1 MTGCS
6 TIETNYSGNYK
17 NMDMKKTKVAL
28 VTASLLAL
36 LSGCNDN
43 SSDASGV
50 NPVPPT
56 PPTPEVTDGPVA
68 RLPKMDPPKEL
79 LVAGENQV
87 VIALVDTQ
95 SAAKGAKAPFDSHS
109 LHLWNNDAC
118 QATADSGLNTGWD
131 DKSKTPATADSFGP
145 AWVVPLKNVEGC
157 INFIARNGDLANLTG
172 SDMKVSFSEHPDR
185 TVAIVAGKKD
195 LFGSRA
201 EAFTAAF
208 GVAGASAHLI
218 DGNTLIW
225 QGGKDKPHVR
235 LYYTDSGTIKANA
248 DGVFDFPYI
257 SLTATTLTAEQQAK
271 YPHLKDAA
279 AFALPAGKDLKPLLK
294 GELVAIGT
302 DADGILQGATLV
314 QSAGALDALYAAEAT
329 KLSYGAVVEGNRVT
343 FRLWAPTAKSVKL
356 ALYNASHQKSGEV
369 AMTFD
374 NASGSWSY
382 EGGSELIGQF
392 YRYDMEVYHPLSRK
406 VERYEV
412 TDPYSLS
419 LAMNS
424 EFSQVVDLD
433 DPALKPEGWDSLKAP
448 HSQQNPADITI
459 YEAHVRDLTGND
471 ASTDEEKRGK
481 FVGLT
486 QPDSVPVNHL
496 KALAKSGV
504 SHLHLLPVFDI
515 ATVNE
520 DPAKVAN
527 LGDDFS
533 KLCQVNPDVKTSK
546 FGGYCGGGQTVGDVL
561 ADLQVGDSKDN
572 PQVQE
577 LSGYLR
583 GVDSFNWGYDP
594 YHYTT
599 PEGSYAT
606 NAEGT
611 KRILEFRE
619 MVKAIKQNIGM
630 NVVMDVVYNHTN
642 ESGLGPKSVL
652 DKIVPWYYQRLN
664 PETGSVENSTCCS
677 NTAPEHAM
685 FAKLMDDSLVTW
697 ARDYKIDAFRFDLMG
712 HHPKDQ
718 MVQALAA
725 VKKVNPE
732 MYFYGE
738 GWNFGE
744 VQDDKRFV
752 QATQKHL
759 GGTGIGS
766 FSDRLRDAVR
776 GGSPFDGGDSIR
788 KTQGFGNGAFVDP
801 NEMSKVDLATALHQ
815 SDLVRLGMA
824 GNLKEFVLTDKDGM
838 PKKGAEIDYNGQSA
852 GYAQDPVEV
861 QNYVDKH
868 DNQTLFDN
876 LIYKAPASA
885 DLVRMQGVSL
895 ATAMLGQGIPFTHAG
910 VELLRSKSMERD
922 SYDSGD
928 WYNKVD
934 YTLGDNNFDKGLPR
948 KDKDGDNYPLIE
960 QVLGKHAKPGSAEMA
975 QMVSFYQELA
985 ELRNSSRLLRL
996 GSGAEVIKRVDFRNT
1011 GPDQVPGLIVMTVDD
1026 GVSAGADLD
1035 PAIDGLVVMI
1045 NASNQSQ
1052 SISDFRDGNDQ
1063 PIDLSG
1069 LQLSSAH
1076 HANNSI
1082 ARDAAVS
1089 GGTLTL
1095 GAWSAAV
1102 FVKPQSGAQGAGL
1115 PVSKKTD
1122 LSTLPPFGNTDVY
1135 LKGFLNE
1142 WGNTNQMT
1150 FSGNFMYEFTTEVST
1165 DKLGTTNVKIA
1176 DASWGPVN
1184 YGSCNAGDKLVVGT
1198 PLTLCKGGETGN
1210 IGVDLAKAGSYKF
1223 VFTAMNKDKPTLSV
1237 SFTEPVQSCKM
1248 LETVAGN
1255 PLGYNLF
1262 VKGELSGWGAQPQ
1275 YQLSYKGMDGDLAI
1289 YQAAFNYTGS
1299 TEFKVANEDWS
1310 KEYLLNGGGAVNAET
1325 GYSFAFSKGGSANN
1339 SITLPQGLWSVL
1351 VKVDPAGV
1359 KAGTAVIQECSVK

>member
-1 MTGCS
+1 
-6 TIETNYSGNYK
+6 
-17 NMDMKKTKVAL
+17 MDMKKTKVAL

-43 SSDASGV
+43 STS
-50 NPVPPT
+50 
-56 PPTPEVTDGPVA
+56 PTPEPSDGPVA
-68 RLPKMDPPKEL
+68 RLPNVQPPAEQ
-79 LVAGENQV
+79 LVAGPDQA

-95 SAAKGAKAPFDSHS
+95 TSAARGVTGPFANYS

-118 QATADSGLNTGWD
+118 NATAESGLNAGWD
-131 DKSKTPATADSFGP
+131 DKANTPAAVDGFGP
-145 AWVVPLKNVEGC
+145 SWVVPLSKVEGC

-172 SDMKVSFSEHPDR
+172 SDMKVVFSDHPDR
-185 TVAIVAGKKD
+185 TVAIVAGKNEI
-195 LFGSRA
+195 FGSRA

-235 LYYTDSGTIKANA
+235 LYYTESGTIKANA
-248 DGVFDFPYI
+248 EGVFDFPYI
-257 SLTATTLTAEQQAK
+257 TLTPTSLTAEQQAK

-314 QSAGALDALYAAEAT
+314 QSAGALDALYSEAAT
-329 KLSYGAVVEGNRVT
+329 KLTYGAVVEGGNVT
-343 FRLWAPTAKSVKL
+343 FRLWAPTARSVKL
-356 ALYNASHQKSGEV
+356 ALFDEQHKPLGERT
-369 AMTFD
+369 MTLD
-374 NASGSWSY
+374 EASGSWSVQ
-382 EGGSELIGQF
+382 GGSELVGKF
-392 YRYDMEVYHPLSRK
+392 YRYDIQVYHPVSRK
-406 VERYEV
+406 LESYQV

-424 EFSQVVDLD
+424 EFSQVVDLN

-471 ASTDEEKRGK
+471 DSTPAEHRGK
-481 FVGLT
+481 FLGLT
-486 QPDSVPVNHL
+486 DTDTAPVKHL
-496 KALAKSGV
+496 QALAKSGV

-527 LGDDFS
+527 IGDDFG
-533 KLCQVNPDVKTSK
+533 KLCQVNPEVQNSK
-546 FGGYCGGGQTVGDVL
+546 FAGYCSSGQTIAAVL
-561 ADLQVGDSKDN
+561 GDLQGGDSKEN

-577 LSGYLR
+577 LYGYLR

-606 NAEGT
+606 NAEGSQ
-611 KRILEFRE
+611 RILEFRE

-642 ESGLGPKSVL
+642 EAGLGPKSVL

-759 GGTGIGS
+759 AGTGIGS

-776 GGSPFDGGDSIR
+776 GGSPFDGGDTIR
-788 KTQGFGNGAFVDP
+788 KTQGFGNGALVDA
-801 NEMSKVDLATALHQ
+801 NEMDGVDRATALHQ

-824 GNLKEFVLTDKDGM
+824 GNLKEFILTDKDGM
-838 PKKGAEIDYNGQSA
+838 PKKGADIDYNGQPA
-852 GYAQDPVEV
+852 GYAQDPTEI

-876 LIYKAPASA
+876 LIYKAPQGA

-928 WYNKVD
+928 WYNRVD
-934 YTLGDNNFDKGLPR
+934 YTLADNNFDKGLPR

-960 QVLGKHAKPGSAEMA
+960 QVLGKHVKPSGADMA
-975 QMVSFYQELA
+975 TMVGFYQELA
-985 ELRNSSRLLRL
+985 ELRQSSRLLRL

-1026 GVSAGADLD
+1026 GVNAGADLD

-1045 NASNQSQ
+1045 NATNAPQSVN
-1052 SISDFRDGNDQ
+1052 DFRDGNDQ
-1063 PIDLSG
+1063 PIDLTS
-1069 LQLSSAH
+1069 LQLSPAH
-1076 HANNSI
+1076 HGGESI
-1082 ARDAAVS
+1082 ARDAAVN

-1102 FVKPQSGAQGAGL
+1102 FVKPQSGAQGSGL
-1115 PVSKKTD
+1115 PVGKKTD
-1122 LSTLPPFGNTDVY
+1122 LSTVPPFGDTAVY
-1135 LKGFLNE
+1135 LKGFLDE

-1150 FSGNFMYEFTTEVST
+1150 FTSNFMYEFTTEVSS

-1176 DASWGPVN
+1176 DASWGPLN

-1198 PLTLCKGGETGN
+1198 PLTLCKGGDTGN
-1210 IGVDLAKAGSYKF
+1210 IGLDLAKAGSYKF

-1237 SFTEPVQSCKM
+1237 SFTEPVQSCKV
-1248 LETVAGN
+1248 LDTVAGN

-1262 VKGELSGWGAQPQ
+1262 VKGELSGWAAQPQ

-1310 KEYLLNGGGAVNAET
+1310 KEYLLNGGGALKAET
-1325 GYSFAFSKGGSANN
+1325 GYPFAFSQAGSANN

-1351 VKVDPAGV
+1351 VKVDPAGT
-1359 KAGTAVIQECSVK
+1359 KAGTAVIQECSAK

>member
-1 MTGCS
+1 MTGYS
-6 TIETNYSGNYK
+6 DIETNYSGNYK
-17 NMDMKKTKVAL
+17 KMDMKKTKVAL

-43 SSDASGV
+43 SSS
-50 NPVPPT
+50 PS
-56 PPTPEVTDGPVA
+56 TPEPTDGPVA
-68 RLPKMDPPKEL
+68 RLPDVQPPAEQ
-79 LVAGENQV
+79 LVAGPDQA

-95 SAAKGAKAPFDSHS
+95 TSAARGIEGPFANHS

-118 QATADSGLNTGWD
+118 NATAESGLNAGWD
-131 DKSKTPATADSFGP
+131 DKANTPTAVDSFGP
-145 AWVVPLKNVEGC
+145 SWVVPLAKLEGC

-172 SDMKVSFSEHPDR
+172 ADMKVVFSDHPDR
-185 TVAIVAGKKD
+185 TVAIVAGKSEVFD
-195 LFGSRA
+195 SRA
-201 EAFTAAF
+201 DAFTAAF

-218 DGNTLIW
+218 DGSTLIW

-235 LYYTDSGTIKANA
+235 LYYTESGTIKANA
-248 DGVFDFPYI
+248 EGVFDFPYL
-257 SLTATTLTAEQQAK
+257 SLTATSLTAEQQAK

-279 AFALPAGKDLKPLLK
+279 AFALPSGKDLKPLLK

-314 QSAGALDALYAAEAT
+314 QSAGALDALFAEEAT
-329 KLSYGAVVEGNRVT
+329 KLAYGAIVEGGNVT

-356 ALYNASHQKSGEV
+356 ALFDEQHKALGERT
-369 AMTFD
+369 MTLD
-374 NASGSWSY
+374 EASGSWSVQ
-382 EGGSELIGQF
+382 GGQELVGKF
-392 YRYDMEVYHPLSRK
+392 YRYDIQVYHPLSRK
-406 VERYEV
+406 LESYQV

-471 ASTDEEKRGK
+471 ESTKPEHRGK
-481 FVGLT
+481 FLGLT
-486 QPDSVPVNHL
+486 DSDSVPVKHL
-496 KALAKSGV
+496 QSLAQSGV

-527 LGDDFS
+527 LQDDFS
-533 KLCQVNPDVKTSK
+533 KLCQVNAEVKDSK
-546 FGGYCGGGQTVGDVL
+546 FGGYCGGGQTIEAVL
-561 ADLQVGDSKDN
+561 ADLQGADSKES

-594 YHYTT
+594 YHYTA

-606 NAEGT
+606 DAEGSQ
-611 KRILEFRE
+611 RILEFRE

-642 ESGLGPKSVL
+642 EAGLGPKSVL

-725 VKKVNPE
+725 VKQVNPE

-759 GGTGIGS
+759 AGTGIGS

-776 GGSPFDGGDSIR
+776 GGSPFDGGDTIR
-788 KTQGFGNGAFVDP
+788 KTQGFGNGALVDA
-801 NEMSKVDLATALHQ
+801 NEMDGVELATALHQ

-838 PKKGAEIDYNGQSA
+838 PKKGSDIDYNGQPA
-852 GYAQDPVEV
+852 GYAQDPTEI

-876 LIYKAPASA
+876 LIYKAPEGA

-928 WYNKVD
+928 WYNRVD
-934 YTLGDNNFDKGLPR
+934 YTLADNNFDKGLPR

-960 QVLGKHAKPGSAEMA
+960 QVLGKHVKPSGADMA
-975 QMVSFYQELA
+975 TMVGFYQELA
-985 ELRNSSRLLRL
+985 ELRQSSRLLRL

-1026 GVSAGADLD
+1026 GVNAGADLD
-1035 PAIDGLVVMI
+1035 PAIEGLVVMI
-1045 NASNQSQ
+1045 NATNQPQ
-1052 SISDFRDGNDQ
+1052 SIGDFRDGKDQ
-1063 PIDLSG
+1063 PIDLST
-1069 LQLSSAH
+1069 LQLSPAH
-1076 HANNSI
+1076 HAGSSI
-1082 ARDAAVS
+1082 ADGALAS
-1089 GGTLTL
+1089 GGQLTL

-1102 FVKPQSGAQGAGL
+1102 FVKPQAGAQGAGL
-1115 PVSKKTD
+1115 PVSKKID
-1122 LSTLPPFGNTDVY
+1122 LSTVPPFGDTDVFVR
-1135 LKGFLNE
+1135 GFLNE
-1142 WGNTNQMT
+1142 WDPVNKMIFG
-1150 FSGNFMYEFTTEVST
+1150 GNFTYEFTTEVTT
-1165 DKLGTTNVKIA
+1165 DQLGTTQVKIA
-1176 DASWGPVN
+1176 GSEWDGPIN
-1184 YGSCNAGDKLVVGT
+1184 YGKCSDTDQLATGQVSVLCANGGDLPFNAD
-1198 PLTLCKGGETGN
+1198 
-1210 IGVDLAKAGSYKF
+1210 KAGSYKF

-1237 SFTEPVQSCKM
+1237 SFTEPVQSCKV
-1248 LETVAGN
+1248 LDTVAGN

-1262 VKGELSGWGAQPQ
+1262 VKGELSGWAAQPQ

-1289 YQAAFNYTGS
+1289 YQAAFNYMGTS
-1299 TEFKVANEDWS
+1299 EFKVANEDWS
-1310 KEYLLNGGGAVNAET
+1310 KEYLLNGGGAVTAET
-1325 GYSFAFSKGGSANN
+1325 GYSLGFSQAGSANN

-1351 VKVDPAGV
+1351 VKVDPAGT
-1359 KAGTAVIQECSVK
+1359 KAGTAVIQECSAK

>member
-1 MTGCS
+1 MTGYS
-6 TIETNYSGNYK
+6 NIETNYSGNYK
-17 NMDMKKTKVAL
+17 KMDMKKTKVAL

-43 SSDASGV
+43 STS
-50 NPVPPT
+50 
-56 PPTPEVTDGPVA
+56 PTPEPSDGPVA
-68 RLPKMDPPKEL
+68 RLPNVQPPAEQ
-79 LVAGENQV
+79 LVAGPDQA

-95 SAAKGAKAPFDSHS
+95 TSAARGVTGPFANYS

-118 QATADSGLNTGWD
+118 NATAESGLNAGWD
-131 DKSKTPATADSFGP
+131 DKANTPAAVDGFGP
-145 AWVVPLKNVEGC
+145 SWVVPLSKVEGC

-172 SDMKVSFSEHPDR
+172 SDMKVVFSDHPDR
-185 TVAIVAGKKD
+185 TVAIVAGKNEI
-195 LFGSRA
+195 FGSRA

-235 LYYTDSGTIKANA
+235 LYYTESGTIKANA
-248 DGVFDFPYI
+248 EGVFDFPYI
-257 SLTATTLTAEQQAK
+257 TLTPTSLTAEQQAK

-314 QSAGALDALYAAEAT
+314 QSAGALDALYSEAAT
-329 KLSYGAVVEGNRVT
+329 KLTYGAVVEGGNVT
-343 FRLWAPTAKSVKL
+343 FRLWAPTARSVKL
-356 ALYNASHQKSGEV
+356 ALFDEQHKSLGERT
-369 AMTFD
+369 MTLD
-374 NASGSWSY
+374 EASGSWSVQ
-382 EGGSELIGQF
+382 GGSELVGKF
-392 YRYDMEVYHPLSRK
+392 YRYDIQVYHPVSRK
-406 VERYEV
+406 LESYQV

-424 EFSQVVDLD
+424 EFSQVVDLN

-471 ASTDEEKRGK
+471 DSTPAEHRGK
-481 FVGLT
+481 FLGLT
-486 QPDSVPVNHL
+486 DTDTAPVKHL
-496 KALAKSGV
+496 QALAKSGV

-527 LGDDFS
+527 IGDDFS
-533 KLCQVNPDVKTSK
+533 KLCQVNPEVQNSK
-546 FGGYCGGGQTVGDVL
+546 FAGYCSSGQTIEAVL
-561 ADLQVGDSKDN
+561 GDLQGSDSKEN

-577 LSGYLR
+577 LYGYLR

-606 NAEGT
+606 NAEGSQ
-611 KRILEFRE
+611 RILEFRE

-642 ESGLGPKSVL
+642 EAGLGPKSVL

-759 GGTGIGS
+759 AGTGIGS

-776 GGSPFDGGDSIR
+776 GGSPFDGGDTIR
-788 KTQGFGNGAFVDP
+788 KTQGFGNGALVDA
-801 NEMSKVDLATALHQ
+801 NEMDGVDRATALHQ

-824 GNLKEFVLTDKDGM
+824 GNLKEFILTDKDGM
-838 PKKGAEIDYNGQSA
+838 PKKGSDIDYNGQPA
-852 GYAQDPVEV
+852 GYAQDPTEI

-876 LIYKAPASA
+876 LIYKAPQGA

-928 WYNKVD
+928 WYNRVD
-934 YTLGDNNFDKGLPR
+934 YTLADNNFDKGLPR

-960 QVLGKHAKPGSAEMA
+960 KVLGKHVKPSGADMA
-975 QMVSFYQELA
+975 TMVGFYQELA
-985 ELRNSSRLLRL
+985 ELRQSSRLLRL

-1011 GPDQVPGLIVMTVDD
+1011 GPDQEPGLIVMTVDD
-1026 GVSAGADLD
+1026 GINAGADLD

-1045 NASNQSQ
+1045 NATNAPQ
-1052 SISDFRDGNDQ
+1052 SIGDFRDGNDQ
-1063 PIDLSG
+1063 PIDLTS
-1069 LQLSSAH
+1069 LQLSPAH
-1076 HANNSI
+1076 HGGESI
-1082 ARDAAVS
+1082 ARDAAVN

-1102 FVKPQSGAQGAGL
+1102 FVKPQSGAQGSGL
-1115 PVSKKTD
+1115 PVGKKTD
-1122 LSTLPPFGNTDVY
+1122 LSTVPPFGDTAVY
-1135 LKGFLNE
+1135 LKGFLDE

-1150 FSGNFMYEFTTEVST
+1150 FSSNFMYEFTTEVSS

-1176 DASWGPVN
+1176 DASWGPLN

-1198 PLTLCKGGETGN
+1198 PLTLCKGGDTGN
-1210 IGVDLAKAGSYKF
+1210 IGLDLAKAGSYKF

-1237 SFTEPVQSCKM
+1237 SFTEPVQSCKV
-1248 LETVAGN
+1248 LDTVAGN

-1262 VKGELSGWGAQPQ
+1262 VKGELSGWAAQPQ

-1310 KEYLLNGGGAVNAET
+1310 KEYLLNGGGALKAET
-1325 GYSFAFSKGGSANN
+1325 GYPFAFSQAGSANN

-1351 VKVDPAGV
+1351 VKVDPAGA
-1359 KAGTAVIQECSVK
+1359 KAGTAVIQECSAK

>member
-1 MTGCS
+1 MTGYS
-6 TIETNYSGNYK
+6 DIETNYSGNYK
-17 NMDMKKTKVAL
+17 KMDMKKTKVAL

-43 SSDASGV
+43 SSS
-50 NPVPPT
+50 PST
-56 PPTPEVTDGPVA
+56 PDPTDGPVA
-68 RLPKMDPPKEL
+68 RLPNVQPPAEQ
-79 LVAGENQV
+79 LVAGPDQA

-95 SAAKGAKAPFDSHS
+95 TSAARGVTGPFANYS

-118 QATADSGLNTGWD
+118 SATAESGLNAGWD
-131 DKSKTPATADSFGP
+131 DKVNTPAAADGFGP
-145 AWVVPLKNVEGC
+145 SWVVPLSKLEGC

-172 SDMKVSFSEHPDR
+172 SDMKVVFSDHPDR
-185 TVAIVAGKKD
+185 TVAIVAGKNEI
-195 LFGSRA
+195 FGSRA

-235 LYYTDSGTIKANA
+235 LYYTESGTIKANA
-248 DGVFDFPYI
+248 EGVFDFPYI
-257 SLTATTLTAEQQAK
+257 TLTPTSLTAEQQAK

-314 QSAGALDALYAAEAT
+314 QSAGALDALYSEAAT
-329 KLSYGAVVEGNRVT
+329 KLTYGAVVEGGNVT

-356 ALYNASHQKSGEV
+356 ALFDGQHKPLGERT
-369 AMTFD
+369 MTLD
-374 NASGSWSY
+374 EASGSWSVQ
-382 EGGSELIGQF
+382 GGSELVGKF
-392 YRYDMEVYHPLSRK
+392 YRYDIQVYHPVSRK
-406 VERYEV
+406 LESYQV

-424 EFSQVVDLD
+424 EFSQVVDLN

-471 ASTDEEKRGK
+471 DSTPAEHRGK
-481 FVGLT
+481 FLGLT
-486 QPDSVPVNHL
+486 DTDTAPVKHL
-496 KALAKSGV
+496 QALAKSGV

-527 LGDDFS
+527 ISDDFG
-533 KLCQVNPDVKTSK
+533 KLCQVNPEVQNSK
-546 FGGYCGGGQTVGDVL
+546 FAGYCSSGQTIEAVL
-561 ADLQVGDSKDN
+561 GDLQGGDSKEN

-577 LSGYLR
+577 LYGYLR

-606 NAEGT
+606 NAEGSQ
-611 KRILEFRE
+611 RILEFRE

-642 ESGLGPKSVL
+642 EAGLGPKSVL

-725 VKKVNPE
+725 VKQVNPE

-759 GGTGIGS
+759 AGTGIGS

-776 GGSPFDGGDSIR
+776 GGSPFDGGDTIR
-788 KTQGFGNGAFVDP
+788 KTQGFGNGALVDA
-801 NEMSKVDLATALHQ
+801 NEMDGVDRATALHQ
-815 SDLVRLGMA
+815 ADLVRLGMA
-824 GNLKEFVLTDKDGM
+824 GNLKDFILTDKDGM
-838 PKKGAEIDYNGQSA
+838 PKKGSDIDYNGQPA
-852 GYAQDPVEV
+852 GYAQDPTEI

-876 LIYKAPASA
+876 LIYKAPQGA

-928 WYNKVD
+928 WYNRVD
-934 YTLGDNNFDKGLPR
+934 YTLADNNFDKGLPR

-960 QVLGKHAKPGSAEMA
+960 KVLGKHVKPSGADMA
-975 QMVSFYQELA
+975 TMVGFYQELA
-985 ELRNSSRLLRL
+985 ELRQSSRLLRL

-1011 GPDQVPGLIVMTVDD
+1011 GPDQEPGLIVMTVDD
-1026 GVSAGADLD
+1026 GINAGADLD

-1045 NASNQSQ
+1045 NATNAPQ

-1063 PIDLSG
+1063 PIDLTS
-1069 LQLSSAH
+1069 LQLSPAH
-1076 HANNSI
+1076 HGGESI
-1082 ARDAAVS
+1082 ARDAAVN

-1102 FVKPQSGAQGAGL
+1102 FVKPQSGAQGTGL
-1115 PVSKKTD
+1115 PVGKKTD
-1122 LSTLPPFGNTDVY
+1122 LSTVPPFGDTAVY

-1150 FSGNFMYEFTTEVST
+1150 FSSNFMYEFTTEVSS

-1176 DASWGPVN
+1176 DASWGPLN

-1198 PLTLCKGGETGN
+1198 PLTLCKGGDTGN
-1210 IGVDLAKAGSYKF
+1210 IGLDLAKAGSYKF

-1237 SFTEPVQSCKM
+1237 SFTEPVQSCKV
-1248 LETVAGN
+1248 LDTVAGN

-1262 VKGELSGWGAQPQ
+1262 VKGELSGWAAQPQ

-1310 KEYLLNGGGAVNAET
+1310 KEYLLNGGGAVTAET
-1325 GYSFAFSKGGSANN
+1325 GYAIGFSQPGSANN

-1351 VKVDPAGV
+1351 VKVDPAGT
-1359 KAGTAVIQECSVK
+1359 KAGTAVIQECSAK

>member
-1 MTGCS
+1 
-6 TIETNYSGNYK
+6 
-17 NMDMKKTKVAL
+17 
-28 VTASLLAL
+28 
-36 LSGCNDN
+36 
-43 SSDASGV
+43 
-50 NPVPPT
+50 
-56 PPTPEVTDGPVA
+56 
-68 RLPKMDPPKEL
+68 
-79 LVAGENQV
+79 VAGPDQA

-95 SAAKGAKAPFDSHS
+95 TSAARGVTGPFANYS

-118 QATADSGLNTGWD
+118 SATAESGLNAGWD
-131 DKSKTPATADSFGP
+131 DKVNTPAAADGFGP
-145 AWVVPLKNVEGC
+145 SWVVPLSKLEGC

-172 SDMKVSFSEHPDR
+172 SDMKVVFSDHPDR
-185 TVAIVAGKKD
+185 TVAIVAGKNEI
-195 LFGSRA
+195 FGSRA

-235 LYYTDSGTIKANA
+235 LYYTESGTIKANA
-248 DGVFDFPYI
+248 EGVFDFPYI
-257 SLTATTLTAEQQAK
+257 TLTPTSLTAEQQAK

-314 QSAGALDALYAAEAT
+314 QSAGALDALYSEAAT
-329 KLSYGAVVEGNRVT
+329 KLTYGAVVEGGNVT
-343 FRLWAPTAKSVKL
+343 FRLWAPTARSVKL
-356 ALYNASHQKSGEV
+356 ALFDGQHKPLGERT
-369 AMTFD
+369 MTLD
-374 NASGSWSY
+374 EASGSWSVQ
-382 EGGSELIGQF
+382 GGSELVGKF
-392 YRYDMEVYHPLSRK
+392 YRYDIQVYHPVSRK
-406 VERYEV
+406 LESYQV

-424 EFSQVVDLD
+424 EFSQVVDLN

-471 ASTDEEKRGK
+471 DSTPVEHRGK
-481 FVGLT
+481 FLGLT
-486 QPDSVPVNHL
+486 DTDTAPVKHL
-496 KALAKSGV
+496 QALAKSGV

-527 LGDDFS
+527 ISDDFG
-533 KLCQVNPDVKTSK
+533 KLCQVNPEVQNSK
-546 FGGYCGGGQTVGDVL
+546 FAGYCSSGQTIEAVL
-561 ADLQVGDSKDN
+561 GDLQGSDSKEN

-577 LSGYLR
+577 LYGYLR

-606 NAEGT
+606 NAEGSQ
-611 KRILEFRE
+611 RILEFRE

-642 ESGLGPKSVL
+642 EAGLGPKSVL

-725 VKKVNPE
+725 VKQVNPE

-759 GGTGIGS
+759 AGTGIGS

-776 GGSPFDGGDSIR
+776 GGSPFDGGDTIR
-788 KTQGFGNGAFVDP
+788 KTQGFGNGALVDA
-801 NEMSKVDLATALHQ
+801 NEMDGVDRATALHQ
-815 SDLVRLGMA
+815 ADLVRLGMA
-824 GNLKEFVLTDKDGM
+824 GNLKDFILTDKDGM
-838 PKKGAEIDYNGQSA
+838 PKKGSDIDYNGQPA
-852 GYAQDPVEV
+852 GYAQDPTEI

-876 LIYKAPASA
+876 LIYKAPQGA

-928 WYNKVD
+928 WYNRVD
-934 YTLGDNNFDKGLPR
+934 YTLADNNFDKGLPR

-960 QVLGKHAKPGSAEMA
+960 KVLGKHVKPSGADMA
-975 QMVSFYQELA
+975 TMVGFYQELA
-985 ELRNSSRLLRL
+985 ELRQSSRLLRL

-1011 GPDQVPGLIVMTVDD
+1011 GPDQEPGLIVMTVDD
-1026 GVSAGADLD
+1026 GINAGADLD

-1045 NASNQSQ
+1045 NATNAPQSV
-1052 SISDFRDGNDQ
+1052 SDFRDGNDQ
-1063 PIDLSG
+1063 PIDLTS
-1069 LQLSSAH
+1069 LQLSPAH
-1076 HANNSI
+1076 HGGESI
-1082 ARDAAVS
+1082 ARDAAVN

-1102 FVKPQSGAQGAGL
+1102 FVKPQSGAQGTGL
-1115 PVSKKTD
+1115 PVGKKTD
-1122 LSTLPPFGNTDVY
+1122 LSTVPPFGDTAVY

-1150 FSGNFMYEFTTEVST
+1150 FSSNFMYEFTTEVSS

-1176 DASWGPVN
+1176 DASWGPLN

-1198 PLTLCKGGETGN
+1198 PLTLCKGGDTGN
-1210 IGVDLAKAGSYKF
+1210 IGLDLAKAGSYKF

-1237 SFTEPVQSCKM
+1237 SFTEPVQSCKV
-1248 LETVAGN
+1248 LDTVAGN

-1262 VKGELSGWGAQPQ
+1262 VKGELSGWAAQPQ

-1310 KEYLLNGGGAVNAET
+1310 KEYLLNGGGAVTAET
-1325 GYSFAFSKGGSANN
+1325 GYAIGFSQPGSANN

-1351 VKVDPAGV
+1351 VKVDPAGT
-1359 KAGTAVIQECSVK
+1359 KAGTAVIQECSAK

>member
-1 MTGCS
+1 MTGYS
-6 TIETNYSGNYK
+6 DIETNYSGNYK
-17 NMDMKKTKVAL
+17 KMDMKKTKVAL

-43 SSDASGV
+43 SSS
-50 NPVPPT
+50 PST
-56 PPTPEVTDGPVA
+56 PDPTDGPVA
-68 RLPKMDPPKEL
+68 RLPNVQPPAEQ
-79 LVAGENQV
+79 LVAGPDQA

-95 SAAKGAKAPFDSHS
+95 TSAARGVTGPFANYS

-118 QATADSGLNTGWD
+118 SATAESGLNAGWD
-131 DKSKTPATADSFGP
+131 DKVNTPAAADGFGP
-145 AWVVPLKNVEGC
+145 SWVVPLSKLEGC

-172 SDMKVSFSEHPDR
+172 SDMKVVFSDHPDR
-185 TVAIVAGKKD
+185 TVAIVAGKNEI
-195 LFGSRA
+195 FGSRA

-235 LYYTDSGTIKANA
+235 LYYTESGTIKANA
-248 DGVFDFPYI
+248 EGVFDFPYI
-257 SLTATTLTAEQQAK
+257 TLTPTSLTAEQQAK

-279 AFALPAGKDLKPLLK
+279 AFTLPAGKDLKPLLK

-314 QSAGALDALYAAEAT
+314 QSAGALDALYSKAAT
-329 KLSYGAVVEGNRVT
+329 KLTYGAVVEGGNVT

-356 ALYNASHQKSGEV
+356 ALFDGQHKPLGERT
-369 AMTFD
+369 MTLD
-374 NASGSWSY
+374 EASGSWSVQ
-382 EGGSELIGQF
+382 GGSELVGKF
-392 YRYDMEVYHPLSRK
+392 YRYDIQVYHPVSRK
-406 VERYEV
+406 LESYQV

-424 EFSQVVDLD
+424 EFSQVVDLN

-471 ASTDEEKRGK
+471 DSTPAEHRGK
-481 FVGLT
+481 FLGLT
-486 QPDSVPVNHL
+486 DTDTAPVKHL
-496 KALAKSGV
+496 QALAKSGV

-527 LGDDFS
+527 ISDDFG
-533 KLCQVNPDVKTSK
+533 KLCQVNPEVQNSK
-546 FGGYCGGGQTVGDVL
+546 FAGYCSSGQTIEAVL
-561 ADLQVGDSKDN
+561 GDLQGGDSKEN

-577 LSGYLR
+577 LYGYLR

-606 NAEGT
+606 NAEGSQ
-611 KRILEFRE
+611 RILEFRE

-642 ESGLGPKSVL
+642 EAGLGPKSVL

-725 VKKVNPE
+725 VKQVNPE

-759 GGTGIGS
+759 AGTGIGS

-776 GGSPFDGGDSIR
+776 GGSPFDGGDTIR
-788 KTQGFGNGAFVDP
+788 KTQGFGNGALVDA
-801 NEMSKVDLATALHQ
+801 NEMDGVDRATALHQ
-815 SDLVRLGMA
+815 ADLVRLGMA
-824 GNLKEFVLTDKDGM
+824 GNLKDFILTDKDGM
-838 PKKGAEIDYNGQSA
+838 PKKGSDIDYNGQPA
-852 GYAQDPVEV
+852 GYAQDPTEI

-876 LIYKAPASA
+876 LIYKAPQGA

-928 WYNKVD
+928 WYNRVD
-934 YTLGDNNFDKGLPR
+934 YTLDDNNFDKGLPR

-960 QVLGKHAKPGSAEMA
+960 KVLGKHVKPSGADMA
-975 QMVSFYQELA
+975 TMVGFYQELA
-985 ELRNSSRLLRL
+985 ELRQSSRLLRL

-1011 GPDQVPGLIVMTVDD
+1011 GPDQEPGLIVMTVDD
-1026 GVSAGADLD
+1026 GINAGADLD

-1045 NASNQSQ
+1045 NATNAPQ

-1063 PIDLSG
+1063 PIDLTS
-1069 LQLSSAH
+1069 LQLSPAH
-1076 HANNSI
+1076 HGGESI
-1082 ARDAAVS
+1082 ARDAAVN

-1102 FVKPQSGAQGAGL
+1102 FVKPQSGAQGTGL
-1115 PVSKKTD
+1115 PVGKKTD
-1122 LSTLPPFGNTDVY
+1122 LSTVPPFGDTAVY

-1150 FSGNFMYEFTTEVST
+1150 FSSNFMYEFTTEVSS

-1176 DASWGPVN
+1176 DASWGPLN

-1198 PLTLCKGGETGN
+1198 PLTLCKGGDTGN
-1210 IGVDLAKAGSYKF
+1210 IGLDLAKAGSYKF

-1237 SFTEPVQSCKM
+1237 SFTEPVQSCKV
-1248 LETVAGN
+1248 LDTVAGN

-1262 VKGELSGWGAQPQ
+1262 VKGELSGWAAQPQ

-1310 KEYLLNGGGAVNAET
+1310 KEYLLNGGGAVTAET
-1325 GYSFAFSKGGSANN
+1325 GYAIGFSQPGSANN

-1351 VKVDPAGV
+1351 VKVDPAGT

>member
-1 MTGCS
+1 MTGYS
-6 TIETNYSGNYK
+6 DIETNYSGNYK
-17 NMDMKKTKVAL
+17 KMDMKKTKVAL

-43 SSDASGV
+43 SSS
-50 NPVPPT
+50 PS
-56 PPTPEVTDGPVA
+56 TPEPTDGPVA
-68 RLPKMDPPKEL
+68 RLPDVQPPAEQ
-79 LVAGENQV
+79 LVAGPDQA

-95 SAAKGAKAPFDSHS
+95 TSAARGIEGPFANHS

-118 QATADSGLNTGWD
+118 NATAESGLNAGWD
-131 DKSKTPATADSFGP
+131 DKANTPTAVDSFGP
-145 AWVVPLKNVEGC
+145 SWVVPLAKLEGC

-172 SDMKVSFSEHPDR
+172 ADMKVVFSDHPDR
-185 TVAIVAGKKD
+185 TVAIVAGKSEVFD
-195 LFGSRA
+195 SRA
-201 EAFTAAF
+201 DAFTAAF

-235 LYYTDSGTIKANA
+235 LYYTESGTIKANA
-248 DGVFDFPYI
+248 EGVFDFPYL
-257 SLTATTLTAEQQAK
+257 SLTATSLTAEQQAK

-279 AFALPAGKDLKPLLK
+279 AFALPSGKDLKPLLK

-314 QSAGALDALYAAEAT
+314 QSAGALDALYAEEAT
-329 KLSYGAVVEGNRVT
+329 KLAYGAIVEGGNVT

-356 ALYNASHQKSGEV
+356 ALFDEQHKALGERT
-369 AMTFD
+369 MTQD
-374 NASGSWSY
+374 EASGSWSVQ
-382 EGGSELIGQF
+382 GGQELVGKF
-392 YRYDMEVYHPLSRK
+392 YRYDIQVYHPLSRK
-406 VERYEV
+406 LESYQV

-471 ASTDEEKRGK
+471 ESTKPEHRGK
-481 FVGLT
+481 FLGLT
-486 QPDSVPVNHL
+486 DSDSVPVKHL
-496 KALAKSGV
+496 QSLAQSGV

-527 LGDDFS
+527 LQDDFS
-533 KLCQVNPDVKTSK
+533 KLCQVNAEVKDSK
-546 FGGYCGGGQTVGDVL
+546 FGGYCGGGQTIEAVL
-561 ADLQVGDSKDN
+561 ADLQGADSKES

-594 YHYTT
+594 YHYTA

-606 NAEGT
+606 DAEGSQ
-611 KRILEFRE
+611 RILEFRE

-642 ESGLGPKSVL
+642 EAGLGPKSVL

-725 VKKVNPE
+725 VKQVNPE

-759 GGTGIGS
+759 AGTGIGS

-776 GGSPFDGGDSIR
+776 GGSPFDGGDTIR
-788 KTQGFGNGAFVDP
+788 KTQGFGNGALVDA
-801 NEMSKVDLATALHQ
+801 NEMDGVELATALHQ

-838 PKKGAEIDYNGQSA
+838 PKKGSDIDYNGQPA
-852 GYAQDPVEV
+852 GYAQDPTEI

-876 LIYKAPASA
+876 LIYKAPEGA

-928 WYNKVD
+928 WYNRVD
-934 YTLGDNNFDKGLPR
+934 YTLADNNFDKGLPR

-960 QVLGKHAKPGSAEMA
+960 QVLGKHVKPSGADMA
-975 QMVSFYQELA
+975 TMVGFYQELA
-985 ELRNSSRLLRL
+985 ELRQSSRLLRL

-1026 GVSAGADLD
+1026 GVNAGADLD
-1035 PAIDGLVVMI
+1035 PAIEGLVVMI
-1045 NASNQSQ
+1045 NATNQPQ
-1052 SISDFRDGNDQ
+1052 SISDFRDGKDQ
-1063 PIDLSG
+1063 PIDLST
-1069 LQLSSAH
+1069 LQLSPAH
-1076 HANNSI
+1076 HAGSSI
-1082 ARDAAVS
+1082 ADGALAS
-1089 GGTLTL
+1089 GGQLTL

-1102 FVKPQSGAQGAGL
+1102 FVKPQAGAQGAGL
-1115 PVSKKTD
+1115 PVSKKID
-1122 LSTLPPFGNTDVY
+1122 LSTVPPFGDTDVFVR
-1135 LKGFLNE
+1135 GFLNE
-1142 WGNTNQMT
+1142 WDPVNKMIFG
-1150 FSGNFMYEFTTEVST
+1150 GNFTYEFTTEVTT
-1165 DKLGTTNVKIA
+1165 DQLGTTQVKIA
-1176 DASWGPVN
+1176 GSDWDGPIN
-1184 YGSCNAGDKLVVGT
+1184 YGKCSDTDQLATGQVSVLCANGGDLPFNAD
-1198 PLTLCKGGETGN
+1198 
-1210 IGVDLAKAGSYKF
+1210 KAGSYKF

-1237 SFTEPVQSCKM
+1237 SFTEPVQSCKV
-1248 LETVAGN
+1248 LDTVAGN

-1262 VKGELSGWGAQPQ
+1262 VKGELSGWAAQPQ

-1289 YQAAFNYTGS
+1289 YQAAFSYMGTS
-1299 TEFKVANEDWS
+1299 EFKVANEDWS
-1310 KEYLLNGGGAVNAET
+1310 KEYLLNGGGAVTAET
-1325 GYSFAFSKGGSANN
+1325 GYSLGFSQAGSANN

-1351 VKVDPAGV
+1351 VKVDPAGT
-1359 KAGTAVIQECSVK
+1359 KAGTAVIQECSAK

>member
-1 MTGCS
+1 
-6 TIETNYSGNYK
+6 
-17 NMDMKKTKVAL
+17 MDMKKTKVAL

-43 SSDASGV
+43 SSS
-50 NPVPPT
+50 PST
-56 PPTPEVTDGPVA
+56 PDPTDGPVA
-68 RLPKMDPPKEL
+68 RLPNVQPPAEQ
-79 LVAGENQV
+79 LVAGPDQA

-95 SAAKGAKAPFDSHS
+95 TSAARGVTGPFANYS

-118 QATADSGLNTGWD
+118 SATAESGLNASWD
-131 DKSKTPATADSFGP
+131 DKVNTPAAADGFGP
-145 AWVVPLKNVEGC
+145 SWVVPLSKLEGC

-172 SDMKVSFSEHPDR
+172 SDMKVVFSDHPDR
-185 TVAIVAGKKD
+185 TVAIVAGKNEI
-195 LFGSRA
+195 FGSRA

-225 QGGKDKPHVR
+225 KGGKDKPHVR
-235 LYYTDSGTIKANA
+235 LYYTESGTIKANA
-248 DGVFDFPYI
+248 EGVFDFPYI
-257 SLTATTLTAEQQAK
+257 TLTPTSLTAEQQAK

-314 QSAGALDALYAAEAT
+314 QSAGALDALYSEAAT
-329 KLSYGAVVEGNRVT
+329 KLTYGAVVEGGNVT
-343 FRLWAPTAKSVKL
+343 FRLWAPTARSVKL
-356 ALYNASHQKSGEV
+356 ALFDEQHKPLGERT
-369 AMTFD
+369 MTLD
-374 NASGSWSY
+374 EASGSWSVQ
-382 EGGSELIGQF
+382 GGSELVGKF
-392 YRYDMEVYHPLSRK
+392 YRYDIQVYHPVSRK
-406 VERYEV
+406 LESYQV

-424 EFSQVVDLD
+424 EFSQVVDLN

-471 ASTDEEKRGK
+471 DSTPAEHRGK
-481 FVGLT
+481 FLGLT
-486 QPDSVPVNHL
+486 DTDTAPVKHL
-496 KALAKSGV
+496 QALAKSGV

-527 LGDDFS
+527 ISDDFG
-533 KLCQVNPDVKTSK
+533 KLCQVNPEVQNSK
-546 FGGYCGGGQTVGDVL
+546 FAGYCSSGQTIEAVL
-561 ADLQVGDSKDN
+561 GDLQGSDSKEN

-577 LSGYLR
+577 LYGYLR

-606 NAEGT
+606 NAEGSQ
-611 KRILEFRE
+611 RILEFRE

-642 ESGLGPKSVL
+642 EAGLGPKSVL

-725 VKKVNPE
+725 VKQVNPE

-759 GGTGIGS
+759 AGTGIGS

-776 GGSPFDGGDSIR
+776 GGSPFDGGDAIR
-788 KTQGFGNGAFVDP
+788 KTQGFGNGALVDA
-801 NEMSKVDLATALHQ
+801 NEMDGVDRATALHQ
-815 SDLVRLGMA
+815 ADLVRLGMA
-824 GNLKEFVLTDKDGM
+824 GNLKDFILTDKDGM
-838 PKKGAEIDYNGQSA
+838 PKKGSDIDYNGQPA
-852 GYAQDPVEV
+852 GYAQDPTEI

-876 LIYKAPASA
+876 LIYKAPQGA

-928 WYNKVD
+928 WYNRVD
-934 YTLGDNNFDKGLPR
+934 YTLADNNFDKGLPR

-960 QVLGKHAKPGSAEMA
+960 KVLGKHVKPSGADMA
-975 QMVSFYQELA
+975 TMVGFYQELA
-985 ELRNSSRLLRL
+985 ELRQSSRLLRL

-1011 GPDQVPGLIVMTVDD
+1011 GPDQEPGLIVMTVDD
-1026 GVSAGADLD
+1026 GINAGADLD

-1045 NASNQSQ
+1045 NATNAPQ

-1063 PIDLSG
+1063 PIDLTS
-1069 LQLSSAH
+1069 LQLSPAH
-1076 HANNSI
+1076 HGGESI
-1082 ARDAAVS
+1082 ARDAAIN

-1102 FVKPQSGAQGAGL
+1102 FVKPQSGAQGTGL
-1115 PVSKKTD
+1115 PVGKKTD
-1122 LSTLPPFGNTDVY
+1122 LSTVPPFGDTAVY

-1150 FSGNFMYEFTTEVST
+1150 FSSNFMYEFTTEVSS

-1176 DASWGPVN
+1176 DASWGPLN

-1198 PLTLCKGGETGN
+1198 PLTLCKGGDTGN
-1210 IGVDLAKAGSYKF
+1210 IGLDLAKAGSYKF

-1237 SFTEPVQSCKM
+1237 SFTEPVQSCKV
-1248 LETVAGN
+1248 LDTVAGN

-1262 VKGELSGWGAQPQ
+1262 VKGELSGWAAQPQ

-1310 KEYLLNGGGAVNAET
+1310 KEYLLNGGGAVTAET
-1325 GYSFAFSKGGSANN
+1325 GYAIGFSQPGSANN

-1351 VKVDPAGV
+1351 VKVDPAGT

>member
-1 MTGCS
+1 MTGYS
-6 TIETNYSGNYK
+6 DIETNYSGNYK
-17 NMDMKKTKVAL
+17 KMDMKKTKVAL

-43 SSDASGV
+43 SSS
-50 NPVPPT
+50 PS
-56 PPTPEVTDGPVA
+56 TPEPTDGPVA
-68 RLPKMDPPKEL
+68 RLPDVQPPAEQ
-79 LVAGENQV
+79 LVAGPDQA

-95 SAAKGAKAPFDSHS
+95 TSAARGVEGPFANHS

-118 QATADSGLNTGWD
+118 NATAESGLNAGWD
-131 DKSKTPATADSFGP
+131 DKANTPTAVDSFGP
-145 AWVVPLKNVEGC
+145 SWVVPLAKLEGC

-172 SDMKVSFSEHPDR
+172 ADMKVVFSDHPDR
-185 TVAIVAGKKD
+185 TVAIVAGKSEVFD
-195 LFGSRA
+195 SRA
-201 EAFTAAF
+201 DAFTAAF

-218 DGNTLIW
+218 DGNTLVW

-235 LYYTDSGTIKANA
+235 LYYTESGTIKANA
-248 DGVFDFPYI
+248 EGVFDFPYL
-257 SLTATTLTAEQQAK
+257 SLTATSLTAEQQAK

-279 AFALPAGKDLKPLLK
+279 AFALPSGKDLKPLLK

-314 QSAGALDALYAAEAT
+314 QSAGALDALYAEEAT
-329 KLSYGAVVEGNRVT
+329 KLAYGAIVEGGNVT

-356 ALYNASHQKSGEV
+356 ALFDEQHKALGERT
-369 AMTFD
+369 MTQD
-374 NASGSWSY
+374 DASGSWSVQ
-382 EGGSELIGQF
+382 GGQELVGKF
-392 YRYDMEVYHPLSRK
+392 YRYDIQVYHPLSRK
-406 VERYEV
+406 LESYQV

-471 ASTDEEKRGK
+471 ESTKPEHRGK
-481 FVGLT
+481 FLGLT
-486 QPDSVPVNHL
+486 DSDSVPVKHL
-496 KALAKSGV
+496 QSLAQSGV

-527 LGDDFS
+527 LQDDFS
-533 KLCQVNPDVKTSK
+533 KLCQVNAEVKDSK
-546 FGGYCGGGQTVGDVL
+546 FGGYCGGGQTIEAVL
-561 ADLQVGDSKDN
+561 ADLQGADSKES

-594 YHYTT
+594 YHYTA

-606 NAEGT
+606 DAEGSQ
-611 KRILEFRE
+611 RILEFRE

-642 ESGLGPKSVL
+642 EAGLGPKSVL

-725 VKKVNPE
+725 VKQVNPE

-759 GGTGIGS
+759 AGTGIGS

-776 GGSPFDGGDSIR
+776 GGSPFDGGDTIR
-788 KTQGFGNGAFVDP
+788 KTQGFGNGALVDA
-801 NEMSKVDLATALHQ
+801 NEMDGVELATALHQ

-838 PKKGAEIDYNGQSA
+838 PKKGSDIDYNGQAA
-852 GYAQDPVEV
+852 GYAQDPTEI

-876 LIYKAPASA
+876 LIYKAPEGA

-928 WYNKVD
+928 WYNRVD
-934 YTLGDNNFDKGLPR
+934 YTLADNNFDKGLPR

-960 QVLGKHAKPGSAEMA
+960 QVLGKHVKPSGADMA
-975 QMVSFYQELA
+975 TMVGFYQELA
-985 ELRNSSRLLRL
+985 ELRQSSRLLRL

-1026 GVSAGADLD
+1026 GVNAGADLD
-1035 PAIDGLVVMI
+1035 PAIEGLVVMI
-1045 NASNQSQ
+1045 NATNQPQ
-1052 SISDFRDGNDQ
+1052 SIGDFRDGKDQ
-1063 PIDLSG
+1063 PIDLST
-1069 LQLSSAH
+1069 LQLSPAH
-1076 HANNSI
+1076 HAGSSI
-1082 ARDAAVS
+1082 ADGALAS
-1089 GGTLTL
+1089 GGQLTL

-1102 FVKPQSGAQGAGL
+1102 FVKPQAGAQGAGL
-1115 PVSKKTD
+1115 PVSKKID
-1122 LSTLPPFGNTDVY
+1122 LSTVPPFGDTDVFVR
-1135 LKGFLNE
+1135 GFLNE
-1142 WGNTNQMT
+1142 WDPVNKMIFG
-1150 FSGNFMYEFTTEVST
+1150 GNFTYEFTTEVTT
-1165 DKLGTTNVKIA
+1165 DQLGTTQVKIA
-1176 DASWGPVN
+1176 GSEWDGPIN
-1184 YGSCNAGDKLVVGT
+1184 YGKCSDTDQLATGQVSVLCANGGDLPFNAD
-1198 PLTLCKGGETGN
+1198 
-1210 IGVDLAKAGSYKF
+1210 KAGSYKF

-1237 SFTEPVQSCKM
+1237 SFTEPVQSCKV
-1248 LETVAGN
+1248 LDTVAGN

-1262 VKGELSGWGAQPQ
+1262 VKGELSGWAAQPQ

-1289 YQAAFNYTGS
+1289 YQAAFNYMGTS
-1299 TEFKVANEDWS
+1299 EFKVANEDWS
-1310 KEYLLNGGGAVNAET
+1310 KEYLLNGGGAVTAET
-1325 GYSFAFSKGGSANN
+1325 GYSLGFSQAGSANN

-1351 VKVDPAGV
+1351 VKVDPAGT
-1359 KAGTAVIQECSVK
+1359 KAGTAVIQECSAK

>member
-1 MTGCS
+1 MTGYS
-6 TIETNYSGNYK
+6 DIETNYSGNYK
-17 NMDMKKTKVAL
+17 KMDMKKTKVAL

-43 SSDASGV
+43 SSS
-50 NPVPPT
+50 PST
-56 PPTPEVTDGPVA
+56 PDPTDGPVA
-68 RLPKMDPPKEL
+68 RLPNVQPPAEQ
-79 LVAGENQV
+79 LVAGPDQA

-95 SAAKGAKAPFDSHS
+95 TSAARGVTGPFANYS

-118 QATADSGLNTGWD
+118 SATAESGLNAGWD
-131 DKSKTPATADSFGP
+131 DKVNTPAAADGFGP
-145 AWVVPLKNVEGC
+145 SWVVPLSKLEGC

-172 SDMKVSFSEHPDR
+172 SDMKVVFSDHPDR
-185 TVAIVAGKKD
+185 TVAIVAGKNEI
-195 LFGSRA
+195 FGSRA

-235 LYYTDSGTIKANA
+235 LYYTESGTIKANA
-248 DGVFDFPYI
+248 EGVFDFPYI
-257 SLTATTLTAEQQAK
+257 TLTPTSLTAEQQAK

-279 AFALPAGKDLKPLLK
+279 AFSLPAGKDLKPLLK

-314 QSAGALDALYAAEAT
+314 QSAGALDALYSEAAT
-329 KLSYGAVVEGNRVT
+329 KLTYGAVVEGGNVT

-356 ALYNASHQKSGEV
+356 ALFDGQHKPLGERT
-369 AMTFD
+369 MTLD
-374 NASGSWSY
+374 EASGSWSVQ
-382 EGGSELIGQF
+382 GGSELVGKF
-392 YRYDMEVYHPLSRK
+392 YRYDIQVYHPVSRK
-406 VERYEV
+406 LESYQV

-424 EFSQVVDLD
+424 EFSQVVDLN

-471 ASTDEEKRGK
+471 DSTPAEHRGK
-481 FVGLT
+481 FLGLT
-486 QPDSVPVNHL
+486 DTDTAPVKHL
-496 KALAKSGV
+496 QALAKSGV

-527 LGDDFS
+527 ISDDFG
-533 KLCQVNPDVKTSK
+533 KLCQVNPEVQNSK
-546 FGGYCGGGQTVGDVL
+546 FAGYCSSGQTIEAVL
-561 ADLQVGDSKDN
+561 GDLQGSDSKEN

-577 LSGYLR
+577 LYGYLR

-606 NAEGT
+606 NAEGSQ
-611 KRILEFRE
+611 RILEFRE

-642 ESGLGPKSVL
+642 EAGLGPKSVL

-725 VKKVNPE
+725 VKQVNPE

-759 GGTGIGS
+759 AGTGIGS

-776 GGSPFDGGDSIR
+776 GGSPFDGGDTIR
-788 KTQGFGNGAFVDP
+788 KTQGFGNGALVDA
-801 NEMSKVDLATALHQ
+801 NEMDGVDRATALHQ
-815 SDLVRLGMA
+815 ADLVRLGMA
-824 GNLKEFVLTDKDGM
+824 GNLKDFILTDKDGM
-838 PKKGAEIDYNGQSA
+838 PKKGSDIDYNGQPA
-852 GYAQDPVEV
+852 GYAQDPTEI

-876 LIYKAPASA
+876 LIYKAPQGA

-928 WYNKVD
+928 WYNRVD
-934 YTLGDNNFDKGLPR
+934 YTLADNNFDKGLPR

-960 QVLGKHAKPGSAEMA
+960 KVLGKHVKPSGADMA
-975 QMVSFYQELA
+975 TMVGFYQELA
-985 ELRNSSRLLRL
+985 ELRQSSRLLRL

-1011 GPDQVPGLIVMTVDD
+1011 GPDQEPGLIVMTVDD
-1026 GVSAGADLD
+1026 GINAGADLD

-1045 NASNQSQ
+1045 NATNAPQ

-1063 PIDLSG
+1063 PIDLTS
-1069 LQLSSAH
+1069 LQLSPAH
-1076 HANNSI
+1076 HGGESI
-1082 ARDAAVS
+1082 ARDAAVN

-1102 FVKPQSGAQGAGL
+1102 FVKPQSGAQGSGL
-1115 PVSKKTD
+1115 PVGKKTD
-1122 LSTLPPFGNTDVY
+1122 LSTVPPFGDTAVY

-1150 FSGNFMYEFTTEVST
+1150 FSSNFMYEFTTEVSS

-1176 DASWGPVN
+1176 DASWGPLN

-1198 PLTLCKGGETGN
+1198 PLTLCKGGDTGN
-1210 IGVDLAKAGSYKF
+1210 IGLDLAKAGSYKF

-1237 SFTEPVQSCKM
+1237 SFTEPVQSCKV
-1248 LETVAGN
+1248 LDTVAGN

-1262 VKGELSGWGAQPQ
+1262 VKGELSGWAAQPQ

-1310 KEYLLNGGGAVNAET
+1310 KEYLLNGGGAVTAET
-1325 GYSFAFSKGGSANN
+1325 GYAIGFSQPGSANN

-1351 VKVDPAGV
+1351 VKVDPAGT
-1359 KAGTAVIQECSVK
+1359 KAGTAVIQECSAK

>member
-1 MTGCS
+1 MTGYS
-6 TIETNYSGNYK
+6 DIETNYSGNYK
-17 NMDMKKTKVAL
+17 KMDMKKTKVAL

-43 SSDASGV
+43 SSS
-50 NPVPPT
+50 PST
-56 PPTPEVTDGPVA
+56 PDPTDGPVA
-68 RLPKMDPPKEL
+68 RLPNVQPPAEQ
-79 LVAGENQV
+79 LVAGPDQA

-95 SAAKGAKAPFDSHS
+95 TSAARGVTGPFANYS

-118 QATADSGLNTGWD
+118 SATAESGLNAGWD
-131 DKSKTPATADSFGP
+131 DKVNTPAAADGFGP
-145 AWVVPLKNVEGC
+145 SWVVPLSKLEGC

-172 SDMKVSFSEHPDR
+172 SDMKVVFSDHPDR
-185 TVAIVAGKKD
+185 TVAIVAGKNEI
-195 LFGSRA
+195 FGSRA

-235 LYYTDSGTIKANA
+235 LYYTESGTIKANA
-248 DGVFDFPYI
+248 EGVFDFPYI
-257 SLTATTLTAEQQAK
+257 TLTPTSLTAEQQAK

-314 QSAGALDALYAAEAT
+314 QSAGALDALYSEAAT
-329 KLSYGAVVEGNRVT
+329 KLTYGAVVEGGNVT
-343 FRLWAPTAKSVKL
+343 FRLWAPTARSVKL
-356 ALYNASHQKSGEV
+356 ALFDGQHKPLGERT
-369 AMTFD
+369 MTLD
-374 NASGSWSY
+374 EASGSWSVQ
-382 EGGSELIGQF
+382 GGSELVGKF
-392 YRYDMEVYHPLSRK
+392 YRYDIQVYHPVSRK
-406 VERYEV
+406 LESYQV

-424 EFSQVVDLD
+424 EFSQVVDLN

-471 ASTDEEKRGK
+471 DSTPAEHRGK
-481 FVGLT
+481 FLGLT
-486 QPDSVPVNHL
+486 DTDTAPVKHL
-496 KALAKSGV
+496 QALAKSGV

-527 LGDDFS
+527 ISDDFG
-533 KLCQVNPDVKTSK
+533 KLCQVNPEVQNSK
-546 FGGYCGGGQTVGDVL
+546 FAGYCSSGQTIEAVL
-561 ADLQVGDSKDN
+561 GDLQGSDSKEN

-577 LSGYLR
+577 LYGYLR

-606 NAEGT
+606 NAEGSQ
-611 KRILEFRE
+611 RILEFRE

-642 ESGLGPKSVL
+642 EAGLGPKSVL

-759 GGTGIGS
+759 AGTGIGS

-776 GGSPFDGGDSIR
+776 GGSPFDGGDTIR
-788 KTQGFGNGAFVDP
+788 KTQGFGNGALVDA
-801 NEMSKVDLATALHQ
+801 NEMDGVDRATALHQ
-815 SDLVRLGMA
+815 ADLVRLGMA
-824 GNLKEFVLTDKDGM
+824 GNLKDFILTDKDGM
-838 PKKGAEIDYNGQSA
+838 PKKGSDIDYNGQPA
-852 GYAQDPVEV
+852 GYAQDPTEI

-876 LIYKAPASA
+876 LIYKAPQGA

-928 WYNKVD
+928 WYNRVD
-934 YTLGDNNFDKGLPR
+934 YTLADNNFDKGLPR

-960 QVLGKHAKPGSAEMA
+960 KVLGKHVKPSGADMA
-975 QMVSFYQELA
+975 TMVGFYQELA
-985 ELRNSSRLLRL
+985 ELRQSSRLLRL

-1011 GPDQVPGLIVMTVDD
+1011 GPDQEPGLIVMTVDD
-1026 GVSAGADLD
+1026 GINAGADLD

-1045 NASNQSQ
+1045 NATNAPQ

-1063 PIDLSG
+1063 PIDLTS
-1069 LQLSSAH
+1069 LQLSPAH
-1076 HANNSI
+1076 HGGESI
-1082 ARDAAVS
+1082 ARDAAVN

-1102 FVKPQSGAQGAGL
+1102 FVKPQSGAQGTGL
-1115 PVSKKTD
+1115 PVGKKTD
-1122 LSTLPPFGNTDVY
+1122 LSTVPPFGDTAVY

-1150 FSGNFMYEFTTEVST
+1150 FSSNFMYEFTTEVSS

-1176 DASWGPVN
+1176 DASWGPLN

-1198 PLTLCKGGETGN
+1198 PLTLCKGGDTGN
-1210 IGVDLAKAGSYKF
+1210 IGLDLAKAGSYKF

-1237 SFTEPVQSCKM
+1237 SFTEPVQSCKV
-1248 LETVAGN
+1248 LDTVAGN

-1262 VKGELSGWGAQPQ
+1262 VKGELSGWAAQPQ

-1289 YQAAFNYTGS
+1289 YQVAFNYTGS

-1310 KEYLLNGGGAVNAET
+1310 KEYLLNGGGAVTAET
-1325 GYSFAFSKGGSANN
+1325 GYAIGFSQPGSANN
-1339 SITLPQGLWSVL
+1339 SITLPQGLWSVQ
-1351 VKVDPAGV
+1351 VKVDPAGT

>member
-1 MTGCS
+1 MTGYS
-6 TIETNYSGNYK
+6 DIETNYSGNYK
-17 NMDMKKTKVAL
+17 KMDMKKTKVAL

-43 SSDASGV
+43 SSSSS
-50 NPVPPT
+50 
-56 PPTPEVTDGPVA
+56 TPEPTDGPVA
-68 RLPKMDPPKEL
+68 RLPNVQPPAEQ
-79 LVAGENQV
+79 LVAGPDQA

-95 SAAKGAKAPFDSHS
+95 TSAARGVTGPFANYS

-118 QATADSGLNTGWD
+118 SATAESGLNVGWD
-131 DKSKTPATADSFGP
+131 DKVNTPAAADGFGP
-145 AWVVPLKNVEGC
+145 SWVVPLSKLEGC

-172 SDMKVSFSEHPDR
+172 SDMKVVFSDHPDR
-185 TVAIVAGKKD
+185 TVAIVAGKNEI
-195 LFGSRA
+195 FGSRA

-235 LYYTDSGTIKANA
+235 LYYTESGTIKANA
-248 DGVFDFPYI
+248 EGVFDFPYI
-257 SLTATTLTAEQQAK
+257 TLTPTSLTAEQQAK

-302 DADGILQGATLV
+302 DANGILQGATLV
-314 QSAGALDALYAAEAT
+314 QSAGALDALYSEAAT
-329 KLSYGAVVEGNRVT
+329 KLTYGAVVEGGNVT
-343 FRLWAPTAKSVKL
+343 FRLWAPTARSVKL
-356 ALYNASHQKSGEV
+356 ALFDGQHKPLGERT
-369 AMTFD
+369 MTLD
-374 NASGSWSY
+374 EASGSWSVQ
-382 EGGSELIGQF
+382 GGSELVGKF
-392 YRYDMEVYHPLSRK
+392 YRYDIQVYHPVSRK
-406 VERYEV
+406 LESYQV

-424 EFSQVVDLD
+424 EFSQVVDLN

-471 ASTDEEKRGK
+471 DSTPAEHRGK
-481 FVGLT
+481 FLGLT
-486 QPDSVPVNHL
+486 DTDTAPVKHL
-496 KALAKSGV
+496 QALAKSGV

-527 LGDDFS
+527 ISDDFG
-533 KLCQVNPDVKTSK
+533 KLCQVNPEVQNSK
-546 FGGYCGGGQTVGDVL
+546 FAGYCSSGQTIEAVL
-561 ADLQVGDSKDN
+561 GDLQGSDSKEN

-577 LSGYLR
+577 LYGYLR

-606 NAEGT
+606 NAEGSQ
-611 KRILEFRE
+611 RILEFRE

-642 ESGLGPKSVL
+642 EAGLGPKSVL

-725 VKKVNPE
+725 VKQVNPE

-759 GGTGIGS
+759 AGTGIGS

-776 GGSPFDGGDSIR
+776 GGSPFDGGDTIR
-788 KTQGFGNGAFVDP
+788 KTQGFGNGALVDA
-801 NEMSKVDLATALHQ
+801 NEMDGVDRATALHQ
-815 SDLVRLGMA
+815 ADLVRLGMA
-824 GNLKEFVLTDKDGM
+824 GNLKDFILTDKDGM
-838 PKKGAEIDYNGQSA
+838 PKKGSDIDYNGQPA
-852 GYAQDPVEV
+852 GYAQDPTEI

-876 LIYKAPASA
+876 LIYKAPQGA

-928 WYNKVD
+928 WYNRVD
-934 YTLGDNNFDKGLPR
+934 YTLADNNFDKGLPR

-960 QVLGKHAKPGSAEMA
+960 KVLDKHVKPSGADMA
-975 QMVSFYQELA
+975 TMVGFYQELA
-985 ELRNSSRLLRL
+985 ELRQSSRLLRL

-1011 GPDQVPGLIVMTVDD
+1011 GPDQEAGLIVMTVDD
-1026 GVSAGADLD
+1026 GINAGADLD

-1045 NASNQSQ
+1045 NATNAPQSV
-1052 SISDFRDGNDQ
+1052 SDFRDGNDQ
-1063 PIDLSG
+1063 PIDLTS
-1069 LQLSSAH
+1069 LQLSPAH
-1076 HANNSI
+1076 HGGESI
-1082 ARDAAVS
+1082 ARDAAVN

-1102 FVKPQSGAQGAGL
+1102 FVKPQSGAQGSGL
-1115 PVSKKTD
+1115 PVGKKTD
-1122 LSTLPPFGNTDVY
+1122 LSTVPPFGDTVVY

-1150 FSGNFMYEFTTEVST
+1150 FSSNFMYEFTTEVSS

-1176 DASWGPVN
+1176 DASWGPLN

-1198 PLTLCKGGETGN
+1198 PLTLCKGGDTGN
-1210 IGVDLAKAGSYKF
+1210 IGLDLAKAGSYKF

-1237 SFTEPVQSCKM
+1237 SFTEPVQSCKV
-1248 LETVAGN
+1248 LDTVAGN

-1262 VKGELSGWGAQPQ
+1262 VKGELSGWAAQPQ

-1310 KEYLLNGGGAVNAET
+1310 KEYLLNGGGAVTAET
-1325 GYSFAFSKGGSANN
+1325 GYAIGFSQPGSANN

-1351 VKVDPAGV
+1351 VKVDPAGT
-1359 KAGTAVIQECSVK
+1359 KAGTAVIQECSAK

>member
-1 MTGCS
+1 
-6 TIETNYSGNYK
+6 
-17 NMDMKKTKVAL
+17 MDMKKTKVAL

-43 SSDASGV
+43 SSS
-50 NPVPPT
+50 PST
-56 PPTPEVTDGPVA
+56 PDPTDGPVA
-68 RLPKMDPPKEL
+68 RLPNVQPPAEQ
-79 LVAGENQV
+79 LVAGPDQA

-95 SAAKGAKAPFDSHS
+95 TSAARGVTGPFANYS

-118 QATADSGLNTGWD
+118 SATAESGLNAGWD
-131 DKSKTPATADSFGP
+131 DKVNTPAAADGFGP
-145 AWVVPLKNVEGC
+145 SWVVPLSKLEGC

-172 SDMKVSFSEHPDR
+172 SDMKVVFSDHPDR
-185 TVAIVAGKKD
+185 TVAIVAGKNEI
-195 LFGSRA
+195 FGSRA

-235 LYYTDSGTIKANA
+235 LYYTESGTIKANA
-248 DGVFDFPYI
+248 EGVFDFPYI
-257 SLTATTLTAEQQAK
+257 TLAPTSLTAEQQAK

-314 QSAGALDALYAAEAT
+314 QSAGALDALYSEAAT
-329 KLSYGAVVEGNRVT
+329 KLTYGAVVEGGNVT

-356 ALYNASHQKSGEV
+356 ALFDGQHKPLGERT
-369 AMTFD
+369 MTLD
-374 NASGSWSY
+374 EASGSWSVQ
-382 EGGSELIGQF
+382 GGSELVGKF
-392 YRYDMEVYHPLSRK
+392 YRYDIQVYHPVSRK
-406 VERYEV
+406 LESYQV

-424 EFSQVVDLD
+424 EFSQVVDLN

-471 ASTDEEKRGK
+471 DSTPAEHRGK
-481 FVGLT
+481 FLGLT
-486 QPDSVPVNHL
+486 DTDTAPVKHL
-496 KALAKSGV
+496 QALAKSGV

-527 LGDDFS
+527 ISDDFG
-533 KLCQVNPDVKTSK
+533 KLCQVNPEVQNSK
-546 FGGYCGGGQTVGDVL
+546 FAGYCSSGQTIEAVL
-561 ADLQVGDSKDN
+561 GDLQGSDSKEN

-577 LSGYLR
+577 LYGYLR

-606 NAEGT
+606 NAEGSQ
-611 KRILEFRE
+611 RILEFRE

-642 ESGLGPKSVL
+642 EAGLGPKSVL

-725 VKKVNPE
+725 VKQVNPE

-759 GGTGIGS
+759 AGTGIGS

-776 GGSPFDGGDSIR
+776 GGSPFDGGDTIR
-788 KTQGFGNGAFVDP
+788 KTQGFGNGALVDA
-801 NEMSKVDLATALHQ
+801 NEMDGVDRATALHQ
-815 SDLVRLGMA
+815 ADLVRLGMA
-824 GNLKEFVLTDKDGM
+824 GNLKDFILTDKDGM
-838 PKKGAEIDYNGQSA
+838 PKKGSDIDYNGQPA
-852 GYAQDPVEV
+852 GYAQDPTEI

-876 LIYKAPASA
+876 LIYKAPQGA

-928 WYNKVD
+928 WYNRVD
-934 YTLGDNNFDKGLPR
+934 YTLADNNFDKGLPR

-960 QVLGKHAKPGSAEMA
+960 KVLGKHVKPSGADMA
-975 QMVSFYQELA
+975 TMVGFYQELA
-985 ELRNSSRLLRL
+985 ELRQSSRLLRL

-1011 GPDQVPGLIVMTVDD
+1011 GPDQEPGLIVMTVDD
-1026 GVSAGADLD
+1026 GINAGADLD

-1045 NASNQSQ
+1045 NATNAPQ

-1063 PIDLSG
+1063 PIDLTS
-1069 LQLSSAH
+1069 LQLSPAH
-1076 HANNSI
+1076 HGGESI
-1082 ARDAAVS
+1082 ARDAAVN
-1089 GGTLTL
+1089 GGALTL

-1102 FVKPQSGAQGAGL
+1102 FVKPQSGAQGTGL
-1115 PVSKKTD
+1115 PVGKKTD
-1122 LSTLPPFGNTDVY
+1122 LSTVPPFGDTAVY

-1150 FSGNFMYEFTTEVST
+1150 FSSNFMYEFTTEVSS

-1176 DASWGPVN
+1176 DASWGPLN

-1198 PLTLCKGGETGN
+1198 PLTLCKGGDTGN
-1210 IGVDLAKAGSYKF
+1210 IGLDLAKAGSYKF

-1237 SFTEPVQSCKM
+1237 SFTEPVQSCKV
-1248 LETVAGN
+1248 LDTVAGN

-1262 VKGELSGWGAQPQ
+1262 VKGELSGWAAQPQ

-1310 KEYLLNGGGAVNAET
+1310 KEYLLNGGGAVTAET
-1325 GYSFAFSKGGSANN
+1325 GYAIGFSQPGSANN

-1351 VKVDPAGV
+1351 VKVDPAGT
-1359 KAGTAVIQECSVK
+1359 KAGTAVIQECSAK

>member
-1 MTGCS
+1 MTGYS
-6 TIETNYSGNYK
+6 DIETNYSGNYK
-17 NMDMKKTKVAL
+17 KMDMKKTKVAL

-43 SSDASGV
+43 SSS
-50 NPVPPT
+50 PS
-56 PPTPEVTDGPVA
+56 TPEPTDGPVA
-68 RLPKMDPPKEL
+68 RLPDVQPPAEQ
-79 LVAGENQV
+79 LVAGPDQA

-95 SAAKGAKAPFDSHS
+95 TSAARGIEGPFANHS

-118 QATADSGLNTGWD
+118 NATAESGLNAGWD
-131 DKSKTPATADSFGP
+131 DKANTPTAVDSFGP
-145 AWVVPLKNVEGC
+145 SWVVPLAKLEGC

-172 SDMKVSFSEHPDR
+172 ADMKVVFSDHPDR
-185 TVAIVAGKKD
+185 TVAIVAGKSEVFD
-195 LFGSRA
+195 SRA
-201 EAFTAAF
+201 DAFTAAF

-235 LYYTDSGTIKANA
+235 LYYTESGTIKANA
-248 DGVFDFPYI
+248 EGVFDFPYL
-257 SLTATTLTAEQQAK
+257 SLTATSLTAEQQAK

-279 AFALPAGKDLKPLLK
+279 AFALPSGKDLKPLLK

-314 QSAGALDALYAAEAT
+314 QSAGALDALYAEEAT
-329 KLSYGAVVEGNRVT
+329 KLAYGAIVEGGNVT

-356 ALYNASHQKSGEV
+356 ALFDEQHKALGERT
-369 AMTFD
+369 MTQD
-374 NASGSWSY
+374 DASGSWSVQ
-382 EGGSELIGQF
+382 GGQELVGKF
-392 YRYDMEVYHPLSRK
+392 YRYDIEVYHPLSRK
-406 VERYEV
+406 LESYQV

-471 ASTDEEKRGK
+471 ESTKPEHRGK
-481 FVGLT
+481 FLGLT
-486 QPDSVPVNHL
+486 DSDSVPVKHL
-496 KALAKSGV
+496 QSLAQSGV

-527 LGDDFS
+527 LQDDFS
-533 KLCQVNPDVKTSK
+533 KLCQVNAEVKDSK
-546 FGGYCGGGQTVGDVL
+546 FGGYCGGGQTIEAVL
-561 ADLQVGDSKDN
+561 ADLQGADSKES

-577 LSGYLR
+577 LSSYLR

-594 YHYTT
+594 YHYTA

-606 NAEGT
+606 DAEGSQ
-611 KRILEFRE
+611 RILEFRE

-642 ESGLGPKSVL
+642 EAGLGPKSVL

-725 VKKVNPE
+725 VKQVNPE

-759 GGTGIGS
+759 AGTGIGS

-776 GGSPFDGGDSIR
+776 GGSPFDGGDTIR
-788 KTQGFGNGAFVDP
+788 KTQGFGNGALVDA
-801 NEMSKVDLATALHQ
+801 NEMDGVELATALHQ

-838 PKKGAEIDYNGQSA
+838 PKKGSDIDYNGQPA
-852 GYAQDPVEV
+852 GYAQDPTEI

-876 LIYKAPASA
+876 LIYKAPEGA

-928 WYNKVD
+928 WYNRVD
-934 YTLGDNNFDKGLPR
+934 YTLADNNFDKGLPR

-960 QVLGKHAKPGSAEMA
+960 QVLGKHVKPSGADMA
-975 QMVSFYQELA
+975 TMVGFYQELA
-985 ELRNSSRLLRL
+985 ELRQSSRLLRL

-1026 GVSAGADLD
+1026 GVNAGADLD
-1035 PAIDGLVVMI
+1035 PAIEGLVVMI
-1045 NASNQSQ
+1045 NATNQPQ
-1052 SISDFRDGNDQ
+1052 SISDFRDGKDQ
-1063 PIDLSG
+1063 PIDLST
-1069 LQLSSAH
+1069 LQLSPAH
-1076 HANNSI
+1076 HAGSSI
-1082 ARDAAVS
+1082 ADGALAS
-1089 GGTLTL
+1089 GGQLTL

-1102 FVKPQSGAQGAGL
+1102 FVKPQAGAQGVGL
-1115 PVSKKTD
+1115 PVSKKID
-1122 LSTLPPFGNTDVY
+1122 LSTVPPFGDTDVFVR
-1135 LKGFLNE
+1135 GFLNE
-1142 WGNTNQMT
+1142 WDPVNKMIFG
-1150 FSGNFMYEFTTEVST
+1150 GNFTYEFTTEVTT
-1165 DKLGTTNVKIA
+1165 DQLGTTQVKIA
-1176 DASWGPVN
+1176 GSDWDGPIN
-1184 YGSCNAGDKLVVGT
+1184 YGKCSDTDQLATGQVSVLCANGGDLPFNAD
-1198 PLTLCKGGETGN
+1198 
-1210 IGVDLAKAGSYKF
+1210 KAGSYKF

-1237 SFTEPVQSCKM
+1237 SFTEPVQSCKV
-1248 LETVAGN
+1248 LDTVAGN

-1262 VKGELSGWGAQPQ
+1262 VKGELSGWAAQPQ

-1289 YQAAFNYTGS
+1289 YQAAFNYMGTS
-1299 TEFKVANEDWS
+1299 EFKVANEDWS
-1310 KEYLLNGGGAVNAET
+1310 KEYLLNGGGAVTAET
-1325 GYSFAFSKGGSANN
+1325 GYSLGFSQAGSANN

-1351 VKVDPAGV
+1351 VKVDPAGT
-1359 KAGTAVIQECSVK
+1359 KAGTAVIQECSAK

>member
-1 MTGCS
+1 MTGYS
-6 TIETNYSGNYK
+6 DIETNYSGNYK
-17 NMDMKKTKVAL
+17 KMDMKKTKVAL

-43 SSDASGV
+43 SSS
-50 NPVPPT
+50 PS
-56 PPTPEVTDGPVA
+56 TPEPTDGPVA
-68 RLPKMDPPKEL
+68 RLPDVQPPAEQ
-79 LVAGENQV
+79 LVAGPDQA

-95 SAAKGAKAPFDSHS
+95 TSAARGIEGPFANHS

-118 QATADSGLNTGWD
+118 NATAESGLNAGWD
-131 DKSKTPATADSFGP
+131 DKANTPTAVDSFGP
-145 AWVVPLKNVEGC
+145 SWVVPLAKLEGC

-172 SDMKVSFSEHPDR
+172 ADMKVVFSDHPDR
-185 TVAIVAGKKD
+185 TVAIVAGKSEVFD
-195 LFGSRA
+195 SRA
-201 EAFTAAF
+201 DAFTAAF
-208 GVAGASAHLI
+208 GVAGASAHLV

-235 LYYTDSGTIKANA
+235 LYYTESGTIKANA
-248 DGVFDFPYI
+248 EGVFDFPYL
-257 SLTATTLTAEQQAK
+257 SLTATSLTAEQQAK

-279 AFALPAGKDLKPLLK
+279 AFALPSGKDLKPLLK

-314 QSAGALDALYAAEAT
+314 QSAGALDALYAEEAT
-329 KLSYGAVVEGNRVT
+329 KLAYGAIVEGGNVT

-356 ALYNASHQKSGEV
+356 ALFDEQHKALGERT
-369 AMTFD
+369 MTQD
-374 NASGSWSY
+374 DASGSWSVQ
-382 EGGSELIGQF
+382 GGQELVGKF
-392 YRYDMEVYHPLSRK
+392 YRYDIEVYHPLSRK
-406 VERYEV
+406 LESYQV

-471 ASTDEEKRGK
+471 ESTKPEHRGK
-481 FVGLT
+481 FLGLT
-486 QPDSVPVNHL
+486 DIDSVPVKHL
-496 KALAKSGV
+496 QSLAQSGV

-527 LGDDFS
+527 LQDDFS
-533 KLCQVNPDVKTSK
+533 KLCQVNAEVKDSK
-546 FGGYCGGGQTVGDVL
+546 FGGYCGGGQTIEAVL
-561 ADLQVGDSKDN
+561 ADLQGADSKES

-594 YHYTT
+594 YHYTA

-606 NAEGT
+606 DAEGSQ
-611 KRILEFRE
+611 RILEFRE

-642 ESGLGPKSVL
+642 EAGLGPKSVL

-725 VKKVNPE
+725 VKQVNPE

-759 GGTGIGS
+759 AGTGIGS

-776 GGSPFDGGDSIR
+776 GGSPFDGGDTIR
-788 KTQGFGNGAFVDP
+788 KTQGFGNGALVDA
-801 NEMSKVDLATALHQ
+801 NEMDGVELATALHQ

-838 PKKGAEIDYNGQSA
+838 PKKGSDIDYNGQPA
-852 GYAQDPVEV
+852 GYAQDPTEI

-876 LIYKAPASA
+876 LIYKAPEGA

-928 WYNKVD
+928 WYNRVD
-934 YTLGDNNFDKGLPR
+934 YTLADNNFDKGLPR

-960 QVLGKHAKPGSAEMA
+960 QVLGKHVKPSGADMA
-975 QMVSFYQELA
+975 TMVGFYQELA
-985 ELRNSSRLLRL
+985 ELRQSSRLLRL

-1026 GVSAGADLD
+1026 GVNAGADLD
-1035 PAIDGLVVMI
+1035 PAIEGLVVMI
-1045 NASNQSQ
+1045 NATNQPQ
-1052 SISDFRDGNDQ
+1052 SIGDFRDGKDQ
-1063 PIDLSG
+1063 PIDLST
-1069 LQLSSAH
+1069 LQLSPAH
-1076 HANNSI
+1076 HAGSSI
-1082 ARDAAVS
+1082 ADGALAS
-1089 GGTLTL
+1089 GGQLTL

-1102 FVKPQSGAQGAGL
+1102 FVKPQAGAQGAGL
-1115 PVSKKTD
+1115 PVSKKID
-1122 LSTLPPFGNTDVY
+1122 LSTVPPFGDTDVFVR
-1135 LKGFLNE
+1135 GFLNE
-1142 WGNTNQMT
+1142 WDPVNKMIFG
-1150 FSGNFMYEFTTEVST
+1150 GNFTYEFTTEVTT
-1165 DKLGTTNVKIA
+1165 DQLGTTQVKIA
-1176 DASWGPVN
+1176 GSEWDGPIN
-1184 YGSCNAGDKLVVGT
+1184 YGKCSDTDQLATGQVSVLCANGGDLPFNAD
-1198 PLTLCKGGETGN
+1198 
-1210 IGVDLAKAGSYKF
+1210 KAGSYKF

-1237 SFTEPVQSCKM
+1237 SFTEPVQSCKV
-1248 LETVAGN
+1248 LDTVAGN

-1262 VKGELSGWGAQPQ
+1262 VKGELSGWAAQPQ

-1289 YQAAFNYTGS
+1289 YQAAFNYMGTS
-1299 TEFKVANEDWS
+1299 EFKVANEDWS
-1310 KEYLLNGGGAVNAET
+1310 KEYLLNGGGAVTAET
-1325 GYSFAFSKGGSANN
+1325 GYSLGFSQAGSANN

-1351 VKVDPAGV
+1351 VKVDPAGT
-1359 KAGTAVIQECSVK
+1359 KAGTAVIQECSAK

>member
-1 MTGCS
+1 
-6 TIETNYSGNYK
+6 
-17 NMDMKKTKVAL
+17 MDMKKTKVAL

-43 SSDASGV
+43 SSS
-50 NPVPPT
+50 PS
-56 PPTPEVTDGPVA
+56 TPEPTDGPVA
-68 RLPKMDPPKEL
+68 RLPDVQPPAEQ
-79 LVAGENQV
+79 LVASPDQA

-95 SAAKGAKAPFDSHS
+95 TSAARGIEGPFANHS

-118 QATADSGLNTGWD
+118 NATAESGLNAGWD
-131 DKSKTPATADSFGP
+131 DKANTPTAVDSFGP
-145 AWVVPLKNVEGC
+145 SWVVPLAKLEGC

-172 SDMKVSFSEHPDR
+172 ADMKVVFSDHPDR
-185 TVAIVAGKKD
+185 TVAIVAGKSEVFD
-195 LFGSRA
+195 SRA
-201 EAFTAAF
+201 DAFTAAF

-235 LYYTDSGTIKANA
+235 LYYTESGTIKANA
-248 DGVFDFPYI
+248 EGVFDFPYL
-257 SLTATTLTAEQQAK
+257 SLTATSLTAEQQAK

-279 AFALPAGKDLKPLLK
+279 AFALPSGKDLKPLLK

-314 QSAGALDALYAAEAT
+314 QSAGALDALYAEEAT
-329 KLSYGAVVEGNRVT
+329 KLAYGAIVEGGNVT

-356 ALYNASHQKSGEV
+356 ALFDEQHKALGERT
-369 AMTFD
+369 MTQD
-374 NASGSWSY
+374 DASGSWSVQ
-382 EGGSELIGQF
+382 GGQELVGKF
-392 YRYDMEVYHPLSRK
+392 YRYDIEVYHPLSRK
-406 VERYEV
+406 LESYQV

-424 EFSQVVDLD
+424 EFSQVVDLN
-433 DPALKPEGWDSLKAP
+433 DPALKPEGWDNLKAP

-471 ASTDEEKRGK
+471 ESTKPEHRGK
-481 FVGLT
+481 FLGLT
-486 QPDSVPVNHL
+486 DSDSVPVKHL
-496 KALAKSGV
+496 QSLAQSGV

-527 LGDDFS
+527 LQDDFS
-533 KLCQVNPDVKTSK
+533 KLCQVNAEVKDSK
-546 FGGYCGGGQTVGDVL
+546 FGGYCGGGQTIEAVL
-561 ADLQVGDSKDN
+561 ADLQGADSKES

-594 YHYTT
+594 YHYTA

-606 NAEGT
+606 DAEGSQ
-611 KRILEFRE
+611 RILEFRE

-642 ESGLGPKSVL
+642 EAGLGPKSVL

-725 VKKVNPE
+725 VKQVNPE

-759 GGTGIGS
+759 AGTGIGS

-776 GGSPFDGGDSIR
+776 GGSPFDGGDTIR
-788 KTQGFGNGAFVDP
+788 KTQGFGNGALVDA
-801 NEMSKVDLATALHQ
+801 NEMDGVELATALHQ

-838 PKKGAEIDYNGQSA
+838 PKKGSDIDYNGQAA
-852 GYAQDPVEV
+852 GYAQDPTEI

-876 LIYKAPASA
+876 LIYKAPEGA

-928 WYNKVD
+928 WYNRVD
-934 YTLGDNNFDKGLPR
+934 YTLADNNFDKGLPR

-960 QVLGKHAKPGSAEMA
+960 QVLGKHVKPSGADMA
-975 QMVSFYQELA
+975 TMVGFYQELA
-985 ELRNSSRLLRL
+985 ELRQSSRLLRL

-1026 GVSAGADLD
+1026 GVNAGADLD
-1035 PAIDGLVVMI
+1035 PAIEGLVVMI
-1045 NASNQSQ
+1045 NATNQPQ
-1052 SISDFRDGNDQ
+1052 SISDFRDGKDQ
-1063 PIDLSG
+1063 PIDLST
-1069 LQLSSAH
+1069 LQLSPAH
-1076 HANNSI
+1076 HAGSSI
-1082 ARDAAVS
+1082 ADGALAS
-1089 GGTLTL
+1089 GGQLTL

-1102 FVKPQSGAQGAGL
+1102 FVKPQAGAQGAGL
-1115 PVSKKTD
+1115 PVSKKID
-1122 LSTLPPFGNTDVY
+1122 LSTVPPFGDTDVFVR
-1135 LKGFLNE
+1135 GFLNE
-1142 WGNTNQMT
+1142 WDPVNKMIFG
-1150 FSGNFMYEFTTEVST
+1150 GNFTYEFTTEVTT
-1165 DKLGTTNVKIA
+1165 DQLGTTQVKIA
-1176 DASWGPVN
+1176 GSEWDGPIN
-1184 YGSCNAGDKLVVGT
+1184 YGKCSDTDQLATGQVSVLCANGGDLPFNAD
-1198 PLTLCKGGETGN
+1198 
-1210 IGVDLAKAGSYKF
+1210 KAGSYKF

-1237 SFTEPVQSCKM
+1237 SFTEPVQSCKV
-1248 LETVAGN
+1248 LDTVAGN

-1262 VKGELSGWGAQPQ
+1262 VKGELSGWAAQPQ

-1289 YQAAFNYTGS
+1289 YQAAFNYMGTS
-1299 TEFKVANEDWS
+1299 EFKVANEDWS
-1310 KEYLLNGGGAVNAET
+1310 KEYLLNGGGAVTAET
-1325 GYSFAFSKGGSANN
+1325 GYSLGFSQAGSANN

-1351 VKVDPAGV
+1351 VKVDPAGT
-1359 KAGTAVIQECSVK
+1359 KAGTAVIQECSAK

>member
-1 MTGCS
+1 
-6 TIETNYSGNYK
+6 
-17 NMDMKKTKVAL
+17 MDMKKTKVAL

-43 SSDASGV
+43 STS
-50 NPVPPT
+50 
-56 PPTPEVTDGPVA
+56 PTPEPSDGPVA
-68 RLPKMDPPKEL
+68 RLPNVQPPAEQ
-79 LVAGENQV
+79 LVAGPDQA

-95 SAAKGAKAPFDSHS
+95 TSAARGVTGPFANYS

-118 QATADSGLNTGWD
+118 NATAESGLNAGWD
-131 DKSKTPATADSFGP
+131 DKANTPAAVDGFGP
-145 AWVVPLKNVEGC
+145 SWVVPLSKVEGC

-172 SDMKVSFSEHPDR
+172 SDMKVVFSDHPDR
-185 TVAIVAGKKD
+185 TVAIVAGKNEI
-195 LFGSRA
+195 FGSRA

-248 DGVFDFPYI
+248 EGVFDFPYI
-257 SLTATTLTAEQQAK
+257 TLTPTSLTAEQQAK

-314 QSAGALDALYAAEAT
+314 QSAGALDALYSEAAT
-329 KLSYGAVVEGNRVT
+329 KLTYGAVVEGGNVT
-343 FRLWAPTAKSVKL
+343 FRLWAPTARSVKL
-356 ALYNASHQKSGEV
+356 ALFDEQHKSLGERT
-369 AMTFD
+369 MTLD
-374 NASGSWSY
+374 EASGSWSVQ
-382 EGGSELIGQF
+382 GGSELVGKF
-392 YRYDMEVYHPLSRK
+392 YRYDIQVYHPVSRK
-406 VERYEV
+406 LESYQV

-424 EFSQVVDLD
+424 EFSQVVDLN

-471 ASTDEEKRGK
+471 DSTPAEHRGK
-481 FVGLT
+481 FLGLT
-486 QPDSVPVNHL
+486 DTDTAPVKHL
-496 KALAKSGV
+496 QALARSGV

-527 LGDDFS
+527 IGDDFG
-533 KLCQVNPDVKTSK
+533 KLCQVNPEVQNSK
-546 FGGYCGGGQTVGDVL
+546 FAGYCSSGQTIEAVL
-561 ADLQVGDSKDN
+561 GDLQGGDSKEN

-577 LSGYLR
+577 LYGYLR

-606 NAEGT
+606 NAEGSQ
-611 KRILEFRE
+611 RILEFRE

-642 ESGLGPKSVL
+642 EAGLGPKSVL

-725 VKKVNPE
+725 VKQVNPE

-759 GGTGIGS
+759 AGTGIGS

-776 GGSPFDGGDSIR
+776 GGSPFDGGDTIR
-788 KTQGFGNGAFVDP
+788 KTQGFGNGALVDA
-801 NEMSKVDLATALHQ
+801 NEMDGVDRATALHQ

-824 GNLKEFVLTDKDGM
+824 GNLKEFILTDKDGM
-838 PKKGAEIDYNGQSA
+838 PKKGADIDYNGQPA
-852 GYAQDPVEV
+852 GYAQDPTEI

-876 LIYKAPASA
+876 LIYKAPQGA

-928 WYNKVD
+928 WYNRVD
-934 YTLGDNNFDKGLPR
+934 YTLADNNFDKGLPR

-960 QVLGKHAKPGSAEMA
+960 QVLGKHVKPSGADMA
-975 QMVSFYQELA
+975 TMVGFYQELA
-985 ELRNSSRLLRL
+985 ELRQSSRLLRL

-1026 GVSAGADLD
+1026 GVNAGADLD

-1045 NASNQSQ
+1045 NATNAPQ

-1063 PIDLSG
+1063 PIDLTS
-1069 LQLSSAH
+1069 LQLSPAH
-1076 HANNSI
+1076 HGGESI
-1082 ARDAAVS
+1082 ARDAAVN

-1102 FVKPQSGAQGAGL
+1102 FVKPQSGAQGSGL
-1115 PVSKKTD
+1115 PVGKKTD
-1122 LSTLPPFGNTDVY
+1122 LSTVPPFGDTAVY
-1135 LKGFLNE
+1135 LKGFLDE

-1150 FSGNFMYEFTTEVST
+1150 FTSNFMYEFTTEVSS

-1176 DASWGPVN
+1176 DASWGPLN

-1198 PLTLCKGGETGN
+1198 PLTLCKGGDTGN
-1210 IGVDLAKAGSYKF
+1210 IGLDLAKAGSYKF

-1237 SFTEPVQSCKM
+1237 SFTEPVQSCKV
-1248 LETVAGN
+1248 LDTVTGN

-1262 VKGELSGWGAQPQ
+1262 VKGELSGWAAQPQ

-1310 KEYLLNGGGAVNAET
+1310 KEYLLNGGGALKAET
-1325 GYSFAFSKGGSANN
+1325 GYPFAFSQAGSANN

-1351 VKVDPAGV
+1351 VKVDPAGA
-1359 KAGTAVIQECSVK
+1359 KAGTAVIQECSAK

>member
-1 MTGCS
+1 
-6 TIETNYSGNYK
+6 
-17 NMDMKKTKVAL
+17 MDMKKTKVAL

-43 SSDASGV
+43 SSS
-50 NPVPPT
+50 PST
-56 PPTPEVTDGPVA
+56 PDPTDGPVA
-68 RLPKMDPPKEL
+68 RLPNVQPPAEQ
-79 LVAGENQV
+79 LVAGPDQA

-95 SAAKGAKAPFDSHS
+95 TSAARGVTGPFANYS

-118 QATADSGLNTGWD
+118 SATAESGLNASWD
-131 DKSKTPATADSFGP
+131 DKVNTPAAADGFGP
-145 AWVVPLKNVEGC
+145 SWVVPLSKLEGC

-172 SDMKVSFSEHPDR
+172 SDMKVVFSDHPDR
-185 TVAIVAGKKD
+185 TVAIVAGKNEI
-195 LFGSRA
+195 FGSRA

-225 QGGKDKPHVR
+225 KGGKDKPHVR
-235 LYYTDSGTIKANA
+235 LYYTESGTIKANA
-248 DGVFDFPYI
+248 EGVFDFPYI
-257 SLTATTLTAEQQAK
+257 TLAPTSLTAEQQAK

-302 DADGILQGATLV
+302 DANGILQGATLV
-314 QSAGALDALYAAEAT
+314 QSAGALDALYSEAAT
-329 KLSYGAVVEGNRVT
+329 KLTYGAVVEGGNVT
-343 FRLWAPTAKSVKL
+343 FRLWAPTARSVKL
-356 ALYNASHQKSGEV
+356 ALFDGQHKPLGERT
-369 AMTFD
+369 MTLD
-374 NASGSWSY
+374 EASGSWSVQ
-382 EGGSELIGQF
+382 GGSELVGKF
-392 YRYDMEVYHPLSRK
+392 YRYDIQVYHPVSRK
-406 VERYEV
+406 LESYQV

-424 EFSQVVDLD
+424 EFSQVVDLN

-471 ASTDEEKRGK
+471 DSTPAEHRGK
-481 FVGLT
+481 FLGLT
-486 QPDSVPVNHL
+486 DTDTAPVKHL
-496 KALAKSGV
+496 QALAKSGV

-527 LGDDFS
+527 ISDDFG
-533 KLCQVNPDVKTSK
+533 KLCQVNPEVQNSK
-546 FGGYCGGGQTVGDVL
+546 FAGYCSSGQTIEAVL
-561 ADLQVGDSKDN
+561 GDLQGSDSKEN

-577 LSGYLR
+577 LYGYLR

-606 NAEGT
+606 NAEGSQ
-611 KRILEFRE
+611 RILEFRE

-642 ESGLGPKSVL
+642 EAGLGPKSVL

-759 GGTGIGS
+759 AGTGIGS

-776 GGSPFDGGDSIR
+776 GGSPFDGGDTIR
-788 KTQGFGNGAFVDP
+788 KTQGFGNGALVDA
-801 NEMSKVDLATALHQ
+801 NEMDGVDRATALHQ
-815 SDLVRLGMA
+815 ADLVRLGMA
-824 GNLKEFVLTDKDGM
+824 GNLKDFILTDKDGM
-838 PKKGAEIDYNGQSA
+838 PKKGSDIDYNGQPA
-852 GYAQDPVEV
+852 GYAQDPTEI

-876 LIYKAPASA
+876 LIYKAPQGA

-928 WYNKVD
+928 WYNRVD
-934 YTLGDNNFDKGLPR
+934 YTLADNNFDKGLPR

-960 QVLGKHAKPGSAEMA
+960 KVLGKHVKPSGADMA
-975 QMVSFYQELA
+975 TMVGFYQELA
-985 ELRNSSRLLRL
+985 ELRQSSRLLRL

-1011 GPDQVPGLIVMTVDD
+1011 GPDQEPGLIVMTVDD
-1026 GVSAGADLD
+1026 GINAGADLD

-1045 NASNQSQ
+1045 NATNAPQ

-1063 PIDLSG
+1063 PIDLTS
-1069 LQLSSAH
+1069 LQLSPAH
-1076 HANNSI
+1076 HGGESI
-1082 ARDAAVS
+1082 ARDAAVN

-1102 FVKPQSGAQGAGL
+1102 FVKPQSGAQGTGL
-1115 PVSKKTD
+1115 PVGKKTD
-1122 LSTLPPFGNTDVY
+1122 LSTVPPFGDTAVY

-1150 FSGNFMYEFTTEVST
+1150 FSSNFMYEFTTEVSS

-1176 DASWGPVN
+1176 DASWGPLN

-1198 PLTLCKGGETGN
+1198 PLTLCKGGDTGN
-1210 IGVDLAKAGSYKF
+1210 IGLDLAKAGSYKF

-1237 SFTEPVQSCKM
+1237 SFTEPVQSCKV
-1248 LETVAGN
+1248 LDTVAGN

-1262 VKGELSGWGAQPQ
+1262 VKGELSGWAAQPQ

-1310 KEYLLNGGGAVNAET
+1310 KEYLLNGGGAVTAET
-1325 GYSFAFSKGGSANN
+1325 GYAIGFSQPGSANN

-1351 VKVDPAGV
+1351 VKVDPAGT

>member
-1 MTGCS
+1 MTGYS
-6 TIETNYSGNYK
+6 NIETNYSGNYK
-17 NMDMKKTKVAL
+17 KMDMKKTKVAL

-43 SSDASGV
+43 STS
-50 NPVPPT
+50 
-56 PPTPEVTDGPVA
+56 PTPEPSDGPVA
-68 RLPKMDPPKEL
+68 RLPNVQPPAEQ
-79 LVAGENQV
+79 LVAGPDQA

-95 SAAKGAKAPFDSHS
+95 TSAARGVTGPFANYS

-118 QATADSGLNTGWD
+118 NATAESGLNAGWD
-131 DKSKTPATADSFGP
+131 DKANTPAAVDGFGP
-145 AWVVPLKNVEGC
+145 SWVVPLSKVEGC

-172 SDMKVSFSEHPDR
+172 SDMKVVFSDHPDR
-185 TVAIVAGKKD
+185 TVAIVAGKNEI
-195 LFGSRA
+195 FGSRA

-248 DGVFDFPYI
+248 EGVFDFPYI
-257 SLTATTLTAEQQAK
+257 TLTPTSLTAEQQAK

-314 QSAGALDALYAAEAT
+314 QSAGALDALYSEAAT
-329 KLSYGAVVEGNRVT
+329 KLTYGAVVEGGNVT
-343 FRLWAPTAKSVKL
+343 FRLWAPTARSVKL
-356 ALYNASHQKSGEV
+356 ALFDEQHKSLGERT
-369 AMTFD
+369 MTLD
-374 NASGSWSY
+374 EASGSWSVQ
-382 EGGSELIGQF
+382 GGSELVGKF
-392 YRYDMEVYHPLSRK
+392 YRYDIQVYHPVSRK
-406 VERYEV
+406 LESYQV

-471 ASTDEEKRGK
+471 DSTPAEHRGK
-481 FVGLT
+481 FLGLT
-486 QPDSVPVNHL
+486 DTDTAPVKHL
-496 KALAKSGV
+496 QALARSGV

-527 LGDDFS
+527 IGDDFG
-533 KLCQVNPDVKTSK
+533 KLCQVNPEVQNSK
-546 FGGYCGGGQTVGDVL
+546 FAGYCSSGQTIEAVL
-561 ADLQVGDSKDN
+561 GDLQGSDSKEN

-577 LSGYLR
+577 LYGYLR

-606 NAEGT
+606 NAEGSQ
-611 KRILEFRE
+611 RILEFRE

-642 ESGLGPKSVL
+642 EAGLGPKSVL

-725 VKKVNPE
+725 VKQVNPE

-759 GGTGIGS
+759 AGTGIGS

-776 GGSPFDGGDSIR
+776 GGSPFDGGDTIR
-788 KTQGFGNGAFVDP
+788 KTQGFGNGALVDA
-801 NEMSKVDLATALHQ
+801 NEMDGVDRATALHQ

-824 GNLKEFVLTDKDGM
+824 GNLKDFILTDKDGM
-838 PKKGAEIDYNGQSA
+838 PKKGADIDYNGQPA
-852 GYAQDPVEV
+852 GYAQDPTEI

-876 LIYKAPASA
+876 LIYKAPQGA

-928 WYNKVD
+928 WYNRVD
-934 YTLGDNNFDKGLPR
+934 YTLADNNFDKGLPR

-960 QVLGKHAKPGSAEMA
+960 QVLGKHVKPSGADMA
-975 QMVSFYQELA
+975 TMVGFYQELA
-985 ELRNSSRLLRL
+985 ELRQSSRLLRL

-1026 GVSAGADLD
+1026 GVNAGADLD

-1045 NASNQSQ
+1045 NATNAPQ

-1063 PIDLSG
+1063 PIDLTS
-1069 LQLSSAH
+1069 LQLSPAH
-1076 HANNSI
+1076 HGGESI
-1082 ARDAAVS
+1082 ARDAAVN

-1102 FVKPQSGAQGAGL
+1102 FVKPQSGAQGSGL
-1115 PVSKKTD
+1115 PVGKKTD
-1122 LSTLPPFGNTDVY
+1122 LSTVPPFGDTVVY
-1135 LKGFLNE
+1135 LKGFLDE

-1150 FSGNFMYEFTTEVST
+1150 FTSNFMYEFTTEVSS

-1176 DASWGPVN
+1176 DASWGPLN

-1198 PLTLCKGGETGN
+1198 PLTLCKGGDTGN
-1210 IGVDLAKAGSYKF
+1210 IGLDLAKAGSYKF

-1237 SFTEPVQSCKM
+1237 SFTEPVQSCKV
-1248 LETVAGN
+1248 LDTVAGN

-1262 VKGELSGWGAQPQ
+1262 VKGELSGWSAQPQ

-1310 KEYLLNGGGAVNAET
+1310 KEYLLNGGGALKAET
-1325 GYSFAFSKGGSANN
+1325 GYPFAFSQAGSANN

-1351 VKVDPAGV
+1351 VKVDPAGA
-1359 KAGTAVIQECSVK
+1359 KAGTAVIQECSAK

>member
-1 MTGCS
+1 MTGYS
-6 TIETNYSGNYK
+6 DIETNYSGNYK
-17 NMDMKKTKVAL
+17 KMDMKKTKVAL

-43 SSDASGV
+43 SSS
-50 NPVPPT
+50 PST
-56 PPTPEVTDGPVA
+56 PDPTDGPVA
-68 RLPKMDPPKEL
+68 RLPNVQPPAEQ
-79 LVAGENQV
+79 LVAGPDQA

-95 SAAKGAKAPFDSHS
+95 TSAARGVTGPFANYS

-118 QATADSGLNTGWD
+118 SATAESGLNAGWD
-131 DKSKTPATADSFGP
+131 DKVNTPAAADGFGP
-145 AWVVPLKNVEGC
+145 SWVVPLSKLEGC

-172 SDMKVSFSEHPDR
+172 SDMKVVFSDHPDR
-185 TVAIVAGKKD
+185 TVAIVAGKNEI
-195 LFGSRA
+195 FGSRA

-235 LYYTDSGTIKANA
+235 LYYTESGTIKANA
-248 DGVFDFPYI
+248 EGVFDFPYI
-257 SLTATTLTAEQQAK
+257 TLTPTSLTAEQQAK

-314 QSAGALDALYAAEAT
+314 QSAGALDALYSEAAT
-329 KLSYGAVVEGNRVT
+329 KLTYGAVVEGGNVT

-356 ALYNASHQKSGEV
+356 ALFDGQHKPLGERT
-369 AMTFD
+369 MTLD
-374 NASGSWSY
+374 EASGSWSVQ
-382 EGGSELIGQF
+382 GGSELVGKF
-392 YRYDMEVYHPLSRK
+392 YRYDIQVYHPVSRK
-406 VERYEV
+406 LESYQVA
-412 TDPYSLS
+412 DPYSLS

-424 EFSQVVDLD
+424 EFSQVVDLN

-471 ASTDEEKRGK
+471 DSTPAEHRGK
-481 FVGLT
+481 FLGLT
-486 QPDSVPVNHL
+486 DTDTAPVKHL
-496 KALAKSGV
+496 QALAKSGV

-527 LGDDFS
+527 ISDDFG
-533 KLCQVNPDVKTSK
+533 KLCQVNPEVQNSK
-546 FGGYCGGGQTVGDVL
+546 FAGYCSSGQTIEAVL
-561 ADLQVGDSKDN
+561 GDLQGSDSKEN

-577 LSGYLR
+577 LYGYLR

-606 NAEGT
+606 NAEGSQ
-611 KRILEFRE
+611 RILEFRE

-642 ESGLGPKSVL
+642 EAGLGPKSVL

-759 GGTGIGS
+759 AGTGIGS

-776 GGSPFDGGDSIR
+776 GGSPFDGGDTIR
-788 KTQGFGNGAFVDP
+788 KTQGFGNGALVDA
-801 NEMSKVDLATALHQ
+801 NEMDGVDRATALHQ
-815 SDLVRLGMA
+815 ADLVRLGMA
-824 GNLKEFVLTDKDGM
+824 GNLKDFILTDKDGM
-838 PKKGAEIDYNGQSA
+838 PKKGSDIDYNGQPA
-852 GYAQDPVEV
+852 GYAQDPTEI

-876 LIYKAPASA
+876 LIYKAPQGA

-928 WYNKVD
+928 WYNRVD
-934 YTLGDNNFDKGLPR
+934 YTLADNNFDKGLPR

-960 QVLGKHAKPGSAEMA
+960 KVLGKHVKPSGADMA
-975 QMVSFYQELA
+975 TMVGFYQELA
-985 ELRNSSRLLRL
+985 ELRQSSRLLRL

-1011 GPDQVPGLIVMTVDD
+1011 GPDQEPGLIVMTVDD
-1026 GVSAGADLD
+1026 GINAGADLD

-1045 NASNQSQ
+1045 NATNAPQ

-1063 PIDLSG
+1063 PIDLTS
-1069 LQLSSAH
+1069 LQLSPAH
-1076 HANNSI
+1076 HGGESI
-1082 ARDAAVS
+1082 ARDAAVN

-1102 FVKPQSGAQGAGL
+1102 FVKPQSGAQGTGL
-1115 PVSKKTD
+1115 PVGKKTD
-1122 LSTLPPFGNTDVY
+1122 LSTVPPFGDTAVY

-1150 FSGNFMYEFTTEVST
+1150 FSSNFMYEFTTEVSS

-1176 DASWGPVN
+1176 DASWGSLN
-1184 YGSCNAGDKLVVGT
+1184 YGSCNAGDKLVIGT
-1198 PLTLCKGGETGN
+1198 PLTLCKGGDTGN
-1210 IGVDLAKAGSYKF
+1210 IGLDLAKAGSYKF

-1237 SFTEPVQSCKM
+1237 SFTEPVQSCKV
-1248 LETVAGN
+1248 LDTVAGN

-1262 VKGELSGWGAQPQ
+1262 VKGELSGWAAQPQ

-1310 KEYLLNGGGAVNAET
+1310 KEYLLNGGGAVTAET
-1325 GYSFAFSKGGSANN
+1325 GYAIGFSQPGSANN

-1351 VKVDPAGV
+1351 VKVDPAGT
-1359 KAGTAVIQECSVK
+1359 KAGTAVIQECSAK

>member
-1 MTGCS
+1 
-6 TIETNYSGNYK
+6 
-17 NMDMKKTKVAL
+17 MDMKKTKVAL

-43 SSDASGV
+43 STS
-50 NPVPPT
+50 
-56 PPTPEVTDGPVA
+56 PTPEPSDGPVA
-68 RLPKMDPPKEL
+68 RLPNVQPPAEQ
-79 LVAGENQV
+79 LVAGPDQA

-95 SAAKGAKAPFDSHS
+95 TSAARGVTGPFANYS

-118 QATADSGLNTGWD
+118 NATAESGLNAGWD
-131 DKSKTPATADSFGP
+131 DKVNTPAAVDGFGP
-145 AWVVPLKNVEGC
+145 SWVVPLSKVEGC

-172 SDMKVSFSEHPDR
+172 SDMKVVFSDHPDR
-185 TVAIVAGKKD
+185 TVAIVAGKNEI
-195 LFGSRA
+195 FGSRA

-248 DGVFDFPYI
+248 EGVFDFPYI
-257 SLTATTLTAEQQAK
+257 TLTPTSLTAEQQAK

-314 QSAGALDALYAAEAT
+314 QSAGALDALYSEAAT
-329 KLSYGAVVEGNRVT
+329 KLTYGAVVEGGNVT
-343 FRLWAPTAKSVKL
+343 FRLWAPTARSVKL
-356 ALYNASHQKSGEV
+356 ALFDEQHKSLGERT
-369 AMTFD
+369 MTLD
-374 NASGSWSY
+374 EASGSWSVQ
-382 EGGSELIGQF
+382 GGSELVGKF
-392 YRYDMEVYHPLSRK
+392 YRYDIQVYHPVSRK
-406 VERYEV
+406 LESYQV

-424 EFSQVVDLD
+424 EFSQVVDLN

-471 ASTDEEKRGK
+471 DSTPAEHRGK
-481 FVGLT
+481 FLGLT
-486 QPDSVPVNHL
+486 DTDTAPVKHL
-496 KALAKSGV
+496 QALAKSGV

-520 DPAKVAN
+520 DPANVAN
-527 LGDDFS
+527 IGDDFG
-533 KLCQVNPDVKTSK
+533 KLCQVNPEVQNSK
-546 FGGYCGGGQTVGDVL
+546 FAGYCSSGQTIEAVL
-561 ADLQVGDSKDN
+561 GDLQGGDSKEN

-577 LSGYLR
+577 LYGYLR

-599 PEGSYAT
+599 PEGSYST
-606 NAEGT
+606 NAEGSQ
-611 KRILEFRE
+611 RILEFRE

-642 ESGLGPKSVL
+642 EAGLGPKSVL

-759 GGTGIGS
+759 AGTGIGS

-776 GGSPFDGGDSIR
+776 GGSPFDGGDTIR
-788 KTQGFGNGAFVDP
+788 KTQGFGNGALVDA
-801 NEMSKVDLATALHQ
+801 NEMDGVDRATALHQ

-824 GNLKEFVLTDKDGM
+824 GNLKDFILTDKDGM
-838 PKKGAEIDYNGQSA
+838 PKKGADIDYNGQPA
-852 GYAQDPVEV
+852 GYAQDPTEI

-876 LIYKAPASA
+876 LIYKAPQGA
-885 DLVRMQGVSL
+885 DLARMQGVSL

-928 WYNKVD
+928 WYNRVD
-934 YTLGDNNFDKGLPR
+934 YTLADNNFDKGLPR

-960 QVLGKHAKPGSAEMA
+960 QVLGKHVKPSGADMA
-975 QMVSFYQELA
+975 TMVGFYQELA
-985 ELRNSSRLLRL
+985 ELRQSSRLLRL

-1026 GVSAGADLD
+1026 GVNAGADLD

-1045 NASNQSQ
+1045 NATNAPQ

-1063 PIDLSG
+1063 PIDLTS
-1069 LQLSSAH
+1069 LQLSPAH
-1076 HANNSI
+1076 HGGESI
-1082 ARDAAVS
+1082 ARDAAVN

-1102 FVKPQSGAQGAGL
+1102 FVKPQSGAQGSGL
-1115 PVSKKTD
+1115 PVGKKTD
-1122 LSTLPPFGNTDVY
+1122 LSTVSPFGDTAVY
-1135 LKGFLNE
+1135 LKGFLDE

-1150 FSGNFMYEFTTEVST
+1150 FTSNFMYEFTTEVSS

-1176 DASWGPVN
+1176 DASWGPLN

-1198 PLTLCKGGETGN
+1198 PLTLCKGGDTAN
-1210 IGVDLAKAGSYKF
+1210 IGLDLAKAGSYKF

-1237 SFTEPVQSCKM
+1237 SFTEPVQSCKV
-1248 LETVAGN
+1248 LDTVAGN

-1262 VKGELSGWGAQPQ
+1262 VKGELSGWAAQPQ

-1310 KEYLLNGGGAVNAET
+1310 KEYLLNGGGALKAET
-1325 GYSFAFSKGGSANN
+1325 GYPFAFSQAGSANN

-1351 VKVDPAGV
+1351 VKVDPAGA
-1359 KAGTAVIQECSVK
+1359 KAGTAVIQECSAK

>member
-1 MTGCS
+1 
-6 TIETNYSGNYK
+6 
-17 NMDMKKTKVAL
+17 MDMKKTKVAL

-43 SSDASGV
+43 SSS
-50 NPVPPT
+50 
-56 PPTPEVTDGPVA
+56 PTPEPSDGPVA
-68 RLPKMDPPKEL
+68 RLPNVQPPAEQ
-79 LVAGENQV
+79 LVAGPDQA

-95 SAAKGAKAPFDSHS
+95 TSAARGVTGPFANYS

-118 QATADSGLNTGWD
+118 NATAESGLNAGWD
-131 DKSKTPATADSFGP
+131 DKANTPAAVDGFGP
-145 AWVVPLKNVEGC
+145 SWVVPLSKVEGC

-172 SDMKVSFSEHPDR
+172 SDMKVVFSDHPDR
-185 TVAIVAGKKD
+185 TVAIVAGKNEI
-195 LFGSRA
+195 FGSRA

-248 DGVFDFPYI
+248 EGVFDFPYI
-257 SLTATTLTAEQQAK
+257 TLTPTSLTAEQQAK

-314 QSAGALDALYAAEAT
+314 QSAGALDALYSEAAT
-329 KLSYGAVVEGNRVT
+329 KLTYGAVVEGGNVT
-343 FRLWAPTAKSVKL
+343 FRLWAPTARSVKL
-356 ALYNASHQKSGEV
+356 ALFDEQHKSLGERT
-369 AMTFD
+369 MTLD
-374 NASGSWSY
+374 EASGSWSVQ
-382 EGGSELIGQF
+382 GGSELVGKF
-392 YRYDMEVYHPLSRK
+392 YRYDIQVYHPVSRK
-406 VERYEV
+406 LESYQV

-471 ASTDEEKRGK
+471 DSTPAEHRGK
-481 FVGLT
+481 FLGLT
-486 QPDSVPVNHL
+486 DTDTAPVKHL
-496 KALAKSGV
+496 QALAKSGV

-527 LGDDFS
+527 IGDDFG
-533 KLCQVNPDVKTSK
+533 KLCQVNPEVQNSK
-546 FGGYCGGGQTVGDVL
+546 FAGYCSSGQTIAAVL
-561 ADLQVGDSKDN
+561 GDLQGGDSKEN

-577 LSGYLR
+577 LYGYLR

-606 NAEGT
+606 NAEGSQ
-611 KRILEFRE
+611 RILEFRE

-642 ESGLGPKSVL
+642 EAGLGPKSVL

-759 GGTGIGS
+759 AGTGIGS

-776 GGSPFDGGDSIR
+776 GGSPFDGGDTIR
-788 KTQGFGNGAFVDP
+788 KTQGFGNGALVDA
-801 NEMSKVDLATALHQ
+801 NEMDGVDRATALHQ
-815 SDLVRLGMA
+815 ADLVRLGMA
-824 GNLKEFVLTDKDGM
+824 GNLKDFILTDKDGM
-838 PKKGAEIDYNGQSA
+838 PKKGADIDYNGQPA
-852 GYAQDPVEV
+852 GYAQDPTEI

-876 LIYKAPASA
+876 LIYKAPQGA

-928 WYNKVD
+928 WYNRVD
-934 YTLGDNNFDKGLPR
+934 YGLNDNNFDKGLPR

-960 QVLGKHAKPGSAEMA
+960 KVLGKHVKPSGADMA
-975 QMVSFYQELA
+975 TMVGFYQELA
-985 ELRNSSRLLRL
+985 ELRQSSRLLRL

-1026 GVSAGADLD
+1026 GVNAGADLD

-1045 NASNQSQ
+1045 NATNAPQSV
-1052 SISDFRDGNDQ
+1052 SDFRDGNDQ
-1063 PIDLSG
+1063 PIDLAS
-1069 LQLSSAH
+1069 LQLSPAH
-1076 HANNSI
+1076 HGGESI
-1082 ARDAAVS
+1082 ARDAAVN

-1102 FVKPQSGAQGAGL
+1102 FVKPQSGAQGSGL
-1115 PVSKKTD
+1115 PVGKKTD
-1122 LSTLPPFGNTDVY
+1122 LSTVPPFGDTAVY
-1135 LKGFLNE
+1135 LKGFLDE

-1150 FSGNFMYEFTTEVST
+1150 FTSNFMYEFTTEVSS

-1176 DASWGPVN
+1176 DASWGPLN

-1198 PLTLCKGGETGN
+1198 PLTLCKGGDTGN
-1210 IGVDLAKAGSYKF
+1210 IGLDLAKAGSYKF

-1237 SFTEPVQSCKM
+1237 SFTEPVQSCKV
-1248 LETVAGN
+1248 LDTVAGN

-1262 VKGELSGWGAQPQ
+1262 VKGELSGWAAQPQ

-1310 KEYLLNGGGAVNAET
+1310 KEYLLNGGGALKAET
-1325 GYSFAFSKGGSANN
+1325 GYPFAFSQAGSANN

-1351 VKVDPAGV
+1351 VKVDPAGA
-1359 KAGTAVIQECSVK
+1359 KAGTAVIQECSAK

>member
-1 MTGCS
+1 
-6 TIETNYSGNYK
+6 
-17 NMDMKKTKVAL
+17 MDMKKTKVAL

-43 SSDASGV
+43 SSS
-50 NPVPPT
+50 PST
-56 PPTPEVTDGPVA
+56 PDPTDGPVA
-68 RLPKMDPPKEL
+68 RLPNVQPPAEQ
-79 LVAGENQV
+79 LVAGPDQA

-95 SAAKGAKAPFDSHS
+95 TSAARGVTGPFANYS

-118 QATADSGLNTGWD
+118 SATAESGLNAGWD
-131 DKSKTPATADSFGP
+131 DKVNTPAAADGFGP
-145 AWVVPLKNVEGC
+145 SWVVPLSKLEGC

-172 SDMKVSFSEHPDR
+172 SDMKVVFSDHPDR
-185 TVAIVAGKKD
+185 TVAIVAGKNEI
-195 LFGSRA
+195 FGSRA

-235 LYYTDSGTIKANA
+235 LYYTESGTIKANA
-248 DGVFDFPYI
+248 EGVFDFPYI
-257 SLTATTLTAEQQAK
+257 TLAPTSLTAEQQAK

-314 QSAGALDALYAAEAT
+314 QSAGALDALYSEAAT
-329 KLSYGAVVEGNRVT
+329 KLTYGAVVEGGNVT

-356 ALYNASHQKSGEV
+356 ALFDGQHKPLGERT
-369 AMTFD
+369 MTLD
-374 NASGSWSY
+374 EASGSWSVQ
-382 EGGSELIGQF
+382 GGSELVGKF
-392 YRYDMEVYHPLSRK
+392 YRYDIQVYHPVSRK
-406 VERYEV
+406 LESYQV

-424 EFSQVVDLD
+424 EFSQVVDLN

-471 ASTDEEKRGK
+471 DSTPAEHRGK
-481 FVGLT
+481 FLGLT
-486 QPDSVPVNHL
+486 DTDTAPVKHL
-496 KALAKSGV
+496 QALAKSGV

-527 LGDDFS
+527 ISDDFG
-533 KLCQVNPDVKTSK
+533 KLCQVNPEVQNSK
-546 FGGYCGGGQTVGDVL
+546 FAGYCSSGQTIEAVL
-561 ADLQVGDSKDN
+561 GDLQGSDSKEN

-577 LSGYLR
+577 LYGYLR

-606 NAEGT
+606 NAEGSQ
-611 KRILEFRE
+611 RILEFRE

-642 ESGLGPKSVL
+642 EAGLGPKSVL

-759 GGTGIGS
+759 AGTGIGS

-776 GGSPFDGGDSIR
+776 GGSPFDGGDTIR
-788 KTQGFGNGAFVDP
+788 KTQGFGNGALVDA
-801 NEMSKVDLATALHQ
+801 NEMDGVDRATALHQ
-815 SDLVRLGMA
+815 ADLVRLGMA
-824 GNLKEFVLTDKDGM
+824 GNLKDFILTDKDGM
-838 PKKGAEIDYNGQSA
+838 PKKGSDIDYNGQPA
-852 GYAQDPVEV
+852 GYAQDPTEI

-876 LIYKAPASA
+876 LIYKAPQGA

-928 WYNKVD
+928 WYNRVD
-934 YTLGDNNFDKGLPR
+934 YTLADNNFDKGLPR

-960 QVLGKHAKPGSAEMA
+960 KVLGKHVKPSGADMA
-975 QMVSFYQELA
+975 TMVGFYQELA
-985 ELRNSSRLLRL
+985 ELRQSSRLLRL

-1011 GPDQVPGLIVMTVDD
+1011 GPDQEPGLIVMTVDD
-1026 GVSAGADLD
+1026 GINAGADLD

-1045 NASNQSQ
+1045 NATNAPQ

-1063 PIDLSG
+1063 PIDLTS
-1069 LQLSSAH
+1069 LQLSPAH
-1076 HANNSI
+1076 HGGESI
-1082 ARDAAVS
+1082 ARDAAVN

-1102 FVKPQSGAQGAGL
+1102 FVKPQSGAQGTGL
-1115 PVSKKTD
+1115 PVGKKTD
-1122 LSTLPPFGNTDVY
+1122 LSTVPPFGDTAVY

-1150 FSGNFMYEFTTEVST
+1150 FSSNFMYEFTTEVSS

-1176 DASWGPVN
+1176 DASWGPLN

-1198 PLTLCKGGETGN
+1198 PLTLCKGGDTGN
-1210 IGVDLAKAGSYKF
+1210 IGLDLAKAGSYKF

-1237 SFTEPVQSCKM
+1237 SFTEPVQSCKV
-1248 LETVAGN
+1248 LDTVAGN

-1262 VKGELSGWGAQPQ
+1262 VKGELSGWAAQPQ

-1310 KEYLLNGGGAVNAET
+1310 KEYLLNGGGAVTAET
-1325 GYSFAFSKGGSANN
+1325 GYAIGFSQPGSANN

-1351 VKVDPAGV
+1351 VKVDPAGT
-1359 KAGTAVIQECSVK
+1359 KAGTAVIQECSAK

>member
-1 MTGCS
+1 MTGYS
-6 TIETNYSGNYK
+6 NIETNYSGNYK
-17 NMDMKKTKVAL
+17 KMDMKKTKVAL

-43 SSDASGV
+43 STS
-50 NPVPPT
+50 
-56 PPTPEVTDGPVA
+56 PTPEPSDGPVA
-68 RLPKMDPPKEL
+68 RLPNVQPPAEQ
-79 LVAGENQV
+79 LVAGPDQA

-95 SAAKGAKAPFDSHS
+95 TSAARGVTGPFANYS

-118 QATADSGLNTGWD
+118 NATAESGLNAGWD
-131 DKSKTPATADSFGP
+131 DKANTPAAVDGFGP
-145 AWVVPLKNVEGC
+145 SWVVPLSKVEGC

-172 SDMKVSFSEHPDR
+172 SDMKVVFSDHPDR
-185 TVAIVAGKKD
+185 TVAIVAGKNEI
-195 LFGSRA
+195 FGSRA

-248 DGVFDFPYI
+248 EGVFDFPYI
-257 SLTATTLTAEQQAK
+257 TLTPTSLTAEQQAK

-314 QSAGALDALYAAEAT
+314 QSAGALDALYSEAAT
-329 KLSYGAVVEGNRVT
+329 KLTYGAVVEGGNVT
-343 FRLWAPTAKSVKL
+343 FRLWAPTARSVKL
-356 ALYNASHQKSGEV
+356 ALFDEQHKSLGERT
-369 AMTFD
+369 MTLD
-374 NASGSWSY
+374 EASGSWSVQ
-382 EGGSELIGQF
+382 GGSELVGKF
-392 YRYDMEVYHPLSRK
+392 YRYDIQVYHPVSRK
-406 VERYEV
+406 LESYQV

-471 ASTDEEKRGK
+471 DSTPAEHRGK
-481 FVGLT
+481 FLGLT
-486 QPDSVPVNHL
+486 DTDTAPVKHL
-496 KALAKSGV
+496 QALARSGV

-527 LGDDFS
+527 IGDDFG
-533 KLCQVNPDVKTSK
+533 KLCQVNPEVQNSK
-546 FGGYCGGGQTVGDVL
+546 FAGYCSSGQTIEAVL
-561 ADLQVGDSKDN
+561 GDLQGSDSKEN

-577 LSGYLR
+577 LYGYLR

-606 NAEGT
+606 NAEGSQ
-611 KRILEFRE
+611 RILEFRE

-642 ESGLGPKSVL
+642 EAGLGPKSVL

-725 VKKVNPE
+725 VKQVNPE

-759 GGTGIGS
+759 AGTGIGS

-776 GGSPFDGGDSIR
+776 GGSPFDGGDTIR
-788 KTQGFGNGAFVDP
+788 KTQGFGNGALVDA
-801 NEMSKVDLATALHQ
+801 NEMDGVDRATALHQ

-824 GNLKEFVLTDKDGM
+824 GNLKDFILTDKDGM
-838 PKKGAEIDYNGQSA
+838 PKKGADIDYNGQPA
-852 GYAQDPVEV
+852 GYAQDPTEI

-876 LIYKAPASA
+876 LIYKAPQGA

-928 WYNKVD
+928 WYNRVD
-934 YTLGDNNFDKGLPR
+934 YTLADNNFDKGLPR

-960 QVLGKHAKPGSAEMA
+960 QVLGKHVKPSGADMA
-975 QMVSFYQELA
+975 TMVGFYQELA
-985 ELRNSSRLLRL
+985 ELRQSSRLLRL

-1026 GVSAGADLD
+1026 GVNAGADLD

-1045 NASNQSQ
+1045 NATNAPQ
-1052 SISDFRDGNDQ
+1052 SIGDFRDGNDQ
-1063 PIDLSG
+1063 PIDLTS
-1069 LQLSSAH
+1069 LRLSPAH
-1076 HANNSI
+1076 HGGESI
-1082 ARDAAVS
+1082 ARDAAVN
-1089 GGTLTL
+1089 GGSLTL

-1102 FVKPQSGAQGAGL
+1102 FVKPQSGAQGSGL
-1115 PVSKKTD
+1115 PVGKKTD
-1122 LSTLPPFGNTDVY
+1122 LSTVPPFGDTAVY
-1135 LKGFLNE
+1135 LKGFLDE

-1150 FSGNFMYEFTTEVST
+1150 FGSNFMYEFTTEVSS

-1176 DASWGPVN
+1176 DASWGPLN

-1198 PLTLCKGGETGN
+1198 PLTLCKGGDTGN
-1210 IGVDLAKAGSYKF
+1210 IGLDLAKAGSYKF

-1237 SFTEPVQSCKM
+1237 SFTEPVQSCKV
-1248 LETVAGN
+1248 LDTVAGN

-1262 VKGELSGWGAQPQ
+1262 VKGELSGWAAQPQ

-1310 KEYLLNGGGAVNAET
+1310 KEYLLNGGGALKAET
-1325 GYSFAFSKGGSANN
+1325 GYPFAFSQAGSANN

-1351 VKVDPAGV
+1351 VKVDPAGA
-1359 KAGTAVIQECSVK
+1359 KAGTAVIQECSAK

>member
-1 MTGCS
+1 
-6 TIETNYSGNYK
+6 
-17 NMDMKKTKVAL
+17 MDMKKTKVAL

-43 SSDASGV
+43 SSS
-50 NPVPPT
+50 PST
-56 PPTPEVTDGPVA
+56 PDPTDGPVA
-68 RLPKMDPPKEL
+68 RLPNVQPPAEQ
-79 LVAGENQV
+79 LVAGPDQA

-95 SAAKGAKAPFDSHS
+95 TSAARGVTGPFANYS

-118 QATADSGLNTGWD
+118 SATAESGLNAGWD
-131 DKSKTPATADSFGP
+131 DKVNTPAAADGFGP
-145 AWVVPLKNVEGC
+145 SWVVPLSKLEGC

-172 SDMKVSFSEHPDR
+172 ADMKVIFSDHPDR
-185 TVAIVAGKKD
+185 TVAIVAGKNEI
-195 LFGSRA
+195 FGSRA

-235 LYYTDSGTIKANA
+235 LYYTESGTIKANA
-248 DGVFDFPYI
+248 EGVFDFPYI
-257 SLTATTLTAEQQAK
+257 TLTPTSLTAEQQAK

-314 QSAGALDALYAAEAT
+314 QSAGALDALYSEAAT
-329 KLSYGAVVEGNRVT
+329 KLTYGAVVEGGNVT

-356 ALYNASHQKSGEV
+356 ALFDGQHKPLGERT
-369 AMTFD
+369 MTLD
-374 NASGSWSY
+374 EASGSWSVQ
-382 EGGSELIGQF
+382 GGSELVGKF
-392 YRYDMEVYHPLSRK
+392 YRYDIQVYHPVSRK
-406 VERYEV
+406 LESYQV

-424 EFSQVVDLD
+424 EFSQVVDLN

-471 ASTDEEKRGK
+471 DSTPVEHRGK
-481 FVGLT
+481 FLGLT
-486 QPDSVPVNHL
+486 DTDTAPVKHL
-496 KALAKSGV
+496 QALAKSGV

-527 LGDDFS
+527 ISDDFG
-533 KLCQVNPDVKTSK
+533 KLCQVNPEVLNSK
-546 FGGYCGGGQTVGDVL
+546 FAGYCSSGQTIEAVL
-561 ADLQVGDSKDN
+561 GDLQGSDSKEN

-577 LSGYLR
+577 LYGYLR

-606 NAEGT
+606 NAEGSQ
-611 KRILEFRE
+611 RILEFRE

-642 ESGLGPKSVL
+642 EAGLGPKSVL

-725 VKKVNPE
+725 VKQVNPE

-759 GGTGIGS
+759 AGTGIGS

-776 GGSPFDGGDSIR
+776 GGSPFDGGDTIR
-788 KTQGFGNGAFVDP
+788 KTQGFGNGALVDA
-801 NEMSKVDLATALHQ
+801 NEMDGVDRATALHQ
-815 SDLVRLGMA
+815 ADLVRLGMA
-824 GNLKEFVLTDKDGM
+824 GNLKDFILTDKDGM
-838 PKKGAEIDYNGQSA
+838 PKKGSDIDYNGQPA
-852 GYAQDPVEV
+852 GYAQDPTEI

-876 LIYKAPASA
+876 LIYKAPQGA

-928 WYNKVD
+928 WYNRVD
-934 YTLGDNNFDKGLPR
+934 YTLADNNFDKGLPR

-960 QVLGKHAKPGSAEMA
+960 KVLGKHVKPSGADMA
-975 QMVSFYQELA
+975 TMVGFYQELA
-985 ELRNSSRLLRL
+985 ELRQSSRLLRL

-1011 GPDQVPGLIVMTVDD
+1011 GPDQEPGLIVMTVDD
-1026 GVSAGADLD
+1026 GINAGADLD

-1045 NASNQSQ
+1045 NATNAPQ
-1052 SISDFRDGNDQ
+1052 SIGDFRDGNDQ
-1063 PIDLSG
+1063 PIDLTS
-1069 LQLSSAH
+1069 LQLSPAH
-1076 HANNSI
+1076 HGGESI
-1082 ARDAAVS
+1082 ARDAAVN

-1102 FVKPQSGAQGAGL
+1102 FVKPQSGAQGTGL
-1115 PVSKKTD
+1115 PVGKKTD
-1122 LSTLPPFGNTDVY
+1122 LSTVPPFGDTAVY

-1150 FSGNFMYEFTTEVST
+1150 FSSNFMYEFTTEVSS

-1176 DASWGPVN
+1176 DASWGPLN
-1184 YGSCNAGDKLVVGT
+1184 YGSCNAGDKLVIGT
-1198 PLTLCKGGETGN
+1198 PLTLCKGGDTGN
-1210 IGVDLAKAGSYKF
+1210 IGLDLAKAGSYKF

-1237 SFTEPVQSCKM
+1237 SFTEPVQSCKV
-1248 LETVAGN
+1248 LDTVAGN

-1262 VKGELSGWGAQPQ
+1262 VKGELSGWAAQPQ

-1310 KEYLLNGGGAVNAET
+1310 KEYLLNGGGAVTAET
-1325 GYSFAFSKGGSANN
+1325 GYAIGFSQPGSANN

-1351 VKVDPAGV
+1351 VKVDPAGT
-1359 KAGTAVIQECSVK
+1359 KAGTAVIQECSAK

>member
-1 MTGCS
+1 
-6 TIETNYSGNYK
+6 
-17 NMDMKKTKVAL
+17 MDMKKTKVAL

-43 SSDASGV
+43 SSS
-50 NPVPPT
+50 PST
-56 PPTPEVTDGPVA
+56 PDPTDGPVA
-68 RLPKMDPPKEL
+68 RLPNVQPPAEQ
-79 LVAGENQV
+79 LVAGPDQA

-95 SAAKGAKAPFDSHS
+95 TSAARGVTGPFANYS

-118 QATADSGLNTGWD
+118 SATAESGLNAGWD
-131 DKSKTPATADSFGP
+131 DKVNTPAAADGFGP
-145 AWVVPLKNVEGC
+145 SWVVPLSKLEGC

-172 SDMKVSFSEHPDR
+172 SDMKVVFSDHPDR
-185 TVAIVAGKKD
+185 TVAIVAGKNEI
-195 LFGSRA
+195 FGSRA

-235 LYYTDSGTIKANA
+235 LYYTESGTIKANA
-248 DGVFDFPYI
+248 EGVFDFPYI
-257 SLTATTLTAEQQAK
+257 TLAPTSLSAEQQAK

-279 AFALPAGKDLKPLLK
+279 AFSLPAGKDLKPLLK

-314 QSAGALDALYAAEAT
+314 QSAGALDALYSEAAT
-329 KLSYGAVVEGNRVT
+329 KLTYGAVVEGGNVT
-343 FRLWAPTAKSVKL
+343 FRLWAPTARSVKL
-356 ALYNASHQKSGEV
+356 ALFDGQHKPLGERT
-369 AMTFD
+369 MTLD
-374 NASGSWSY
+374 EASGSWSVQ
-382 EGGSELIGQF
+382 GGSELVGKF
-392 YRYDMEVYHPLSRK
+392 YRYDIQVYHPVSRK
-406 VERYEV
+406 LESYQV

-424 EFSQVVDLD
+424 EFSQVVDLN

-471 ASTDEEKRGK
+471 DSTPAEHRGK
-481 FVGLT
+481 FLGLT
-486 QPDSVPVNHL
+486 DTDTAPVKHL
-496 KALAKSGV
+496 QALAKSGV

-527 LGDDFS
+527 ISDDFG
-533 KLCQVNPDVKTSK
+533 KLCQVNPEVQNSK
-546 FGGYCGGGQTVGDVL
+546 FAGYCSSGQTIEAVL
-561 ADLQVGDSKDN
+561 GDLQGSDSKEN

-577 LSGYLR
+577 LYGYLR

-606 NAEGT
+606 NAEGSQ
-611 KRILEFRE
+611 RILEFRE

-642 ESGLGPKSVL
+642 EAGLGPKSVL

-725 VKKVNPE
+725 VKQVNPE

-759 GGTGIGS
+759 AGTGIGS

-776 GGSPFDGGDSIR
+776 GGSPFDGGDTIR
-788 KTQGFGNGAFVDP
+788 KTQGFGNGALVDA
-801 NEMSKVDLATALHQ
+801 NEMDGVDRATALHQ
-815 SDLVRLGMA
+815 ADLVRLGMA
-824 GNLKEFVLTDKDGM
+824 GNLKDFILTDKDGM
-838 PKKGAEIDYNGQSA
+838 PKKGSDIDYNGQPA
-852 GYAQDPVEV
+852 GYAQDPTEI

-876 LIYKAPASA
+876 LIYKAPQGA

-928 WYNKVD
+928 WYNRVD
-934 YTLGDNNFDKGLPR
+934 YTLADNNFDKGLPR

-960 QVLGKHAKPGSAEMA
+960 KVLGKHVKPSGADMA
-975 QMVSFYQELA
+975 TMVGFYQELA
-985 ELRNSSRLLRL
+985 ELRQSSRLLRL

-1011 GPDQVPGLIVMTVDD
+1011 GPDQEPGLIVMTVDD
-1026 GVSAGADLD
+1026 GINAGADLD

-1045 NASNQSQ
+1045 NATNAPQSV
-1052 SISDFRDGNDQ
+1052 SDFRDGNDQ
-1063 PIDLSG
+1063 PIDLTS
-1069 LQLSSAH
+1069 LQLSPAH
-1076 HANNSI
+1076 HGGESI
-1082 ARDAAVS
+1082 ARDAAVN

-1102 FVKPQSGAQGAGL
+1102 FVKPQSGAQGTGL
-1115 PVSKKTD
+1115 PVGKKTD
-1122 LSTLPPFGNTDVY
+1122 LSTVPPFGDTAVY

-1150 FSGNFMYEFTTEVST
+1150 FSSNFMYEFTTEVSS

-1176 DASWGPVN
+1176 DASWGPLN

-1198 PLTLCKGGETGN
+1198 PLTLCKGGDTGN
-1210 IGVDLAKAGSYKF
+1210 IGLDLAKAGSYKF

-1237 SFTEPVQSCKM
+1237 SFTEPVQSCKV
-1248 LETVAGN
+1248 LDTVAGN

-1262 VKGELSGWGAQPQ
+1262 VKGELSGWAAQPQ

-1310 KEYLLNGGGAVNAET
+1310 KEYLLNGGGAVTAET
-1325 GYSFAFSKGGSANN
+1325 GYAIGFSQPGSANN

-1351 VKVDPAGV
+1351 VKVDPAGT
-1359 KAGTAVIQECSVK
+1359 KAGTAVIQECSAK

>member
-1 MTGCS
+1 MTGYS
-6 TIETNYSGNYK
+6 DIETNYSGNYK
-17 NMDMKKTKVAL
+17 KMDMKKTKVAL

-43 SSDASGV
+43 SSS
-50 NPVPPT
+50 PS
-56 PPTPEVTDGPVA
+56 TPEPTDGPVA
-68 RLPKMDPPKEL
+68 RLPNVQPPAEQ
-79 LVAGENQV
+79 LVAGPDQA

-95 SAAKGAKAPFDSHS
+95 TSAARGVTGPFANYS

-118 QATADSGLNTGWD
+118 SATAESGLNAGWD
-131 DKSKTPATADSFGP
+131 DKVNTPAAADGFGP
-145 AWVVPLKNVEGC
+145 SWVVPLSKLEGC

-172 SDMKVSFSEHPDR
+172 SDMKVVFSDHPDR
-185 TVAIVAGKKD
+185 TVAIVAGKNEI
-195 LFGSRA
+195 FGSRA

-235 LYYTDSGTIKANA
+235 LYYTESGTIKANA
-248 DGVFDFPYI
+248 EGVFDFPYI
-257 SLTATTLTAEQQAK
+257 TLAPTSLTAEQQAK

-314 QSAGALDALYAAEAT
+314 QSAGALDALYSEAAT
-329 KLSYGAVVEGNRVT
+329 KLTYGAVVEGGNVT
-343 FRLWAPTAKSVKL
+343 FRLWAPTARSVKL
-356 ALYNASHQKSGEV
+356 ALFDGQHKPLGERT
-369 AMTFD
+369 MTLD
-374 NASGSWSY
+374 EASGSWSVQ
-382 EGGSELIGQF
+382 GGSELVGKF
-392 YRYDMEVYHPLSRK
+392 YRYDIQVYHPVSRK
-406 VERYEV
+406 LESYQV

-424 EFSQVVDLD
+424 EFSQVVDLN

-471 ASTDEEKRGK
+471 DSTPAEHRGK
-481 FVGLT
+481 FLGLT
-486 QPDSVPVNHL
+486 DTDTAPVKHL
-496 KALAKSGV
+496 QALAKSGV

-527 LGDDFS
+527 ISDDFG
-533 KLCQVNPDVKTSK
+533 KLCQVNPEVQNSK
-546 FGGYCGGGQTVGDVL
+546 FAGYCSSGQTIEAVL
-561 ADLQVGDSKDN
+561 GDLQGSDSKEN

-577 LSGYLR
+577 LYGYLR

-606 NAEGT
+606 NAEGSQ
-611 KRILEFRE
+611 RILEFRE

-642 ESGLGPKSVL
+642 EAGLGPKSVL

-725 VKKVNPE
+725 VKQVNPE

-759 GGTGIGS
+759 AGTGIGS

-776 GGSPFDGGDSIR
+776 GGSPFDGGDTIR
-788 KTQGFGNGAFVDP
+788 KTQGFGNGALVDA
-801 NEMSKVDLATALHQ
+801 NEMDGVDRATALHQ
-815 SDLVRLGMA
+815 ADLVRLGMA
-824 GNLKEFVLTDKDGM
+824 GNLKDFILTDKDGM
-838 PKKGAEIDYNGQSA
+838 PKKGSDIDYNGQPA
-852 GYAQDPVEV
+852 GYAQDPTEI

-876 LIYKAPASA
+876 LIYKAPQGA

-928 WYNKVD
+928 WYNRVD
-934 YTLGDNNFDKGLPR
+934 YTLADNNFDKGLPR

-960 QVLGKHAKPGSAEMA
+960 KVLGKHVKPSGADMA
-975 QMVSFYQELA
+975 TMVGFYQELA
-985 ELRNSSRLLRL
+985 ELRQSSRLLRL

-1011 GPDQVPGLIVMTVDD
+1011 GPDQEPGLIVMTVDD
-1026 GVSAGADLD
+1026 GINAGADLD

-1045 NASNQSQ
+1045 NATNAPQ

-1063 PIDLSG
+1063 PIDLTS
-1069 LQLSSAH
+1069 LQLSPAH
-1076 HANNSI
+1076 HGGESI
-1082 ARDAAVS
+1082 ARDAAVN

-1102 FVKPQSGAQGAGL
+1102 FVKPQSGAQGSGL
-1115 PVSKKTD
+1115 PVGKKTD
-1122 LSTLPPFGNTDVY
+1122 LSTVPPFGDTAVY

-1150 FSGNFMYEFTTEVST
+1150 FSSNFMYEFTTEVSS

-1176 DASWGPVN
+1176 DASWGPLN

-1198 PLTLCKGGETGN
+1198 PLTLCKGGDTGN
-1210 IGVDLAKAGSYKF
+1210 IGLDLAKAGSYKF

-1237 SFTEPVQSCKM
+1237 SFTEPVQSCKV
-1248 LETVAGN
+1248 LDTVAGN

-1262 VKGELSGWGAQPQ
+1262 VKGELSGWAAQPQ

-1310 KEYLLNGGGAVNAET
+1310 KEYLLNGGGAVTAET
-1325 GYSFAFSKGGSANN
+1325 GYAIGFSQPGSANN

-1351 VKVDPAGV
+1351 VKVDPAGT
-1359 KAGTAVIQECSVK
+1359 KAGTAVIQECSAK

>member
-1 MTGCS
+1 MTGYS
-6 TIETNYSGNYK
+6 DIETNYSGNYK
-17 NMDMKKTKVAL
+17 KMDMKKTKVAL

-43 SSDASGV
+43 SSS
-50 NPVPPT
+50 PS
-56 PPTPEVTDGPVA
+56 TPEPTDGPVA
-68 RLPKMDPPKEL
+68 RLPDVQPPAEQ
-79 LVAGENQV
+79 LVAGPDQA

-95 SAAKGAKAPFDSHS
+95 TSAARGIEGPFANHS

-118 QATADSGLNTGWD
+118 NATAESGLNAGWD
-131 DKSKTPATADSFGP
+131 DKANTPTAVDSFGP
-145 AWVVPLKNVEGC
+145 SWVVPLAKLEGC

-172 SDMKVSFSEHPDR
+172 ADMKVVFSDHPDR
-185 TVAIVAGKKD
+185 TVAIVAGKSEVFD
-195 LFGSRA
+195 SRA
-201 EAFTAAF
+201 DAFTAAF

-235 LYYTDSGTIKANA
+235 LYYTESGTIKANA
-248 DGVFDFPYI
+248 EGVFDFPYL
-257 SLTATTLTAEQQAK
+257 SLTATSLTAEQQAK

-279 AFALPAGKDLKPLLK
+279 AFALPSGKDLKPLLK

-314 QSAGALDALYAAEAT
+314 QSAGALDALYAEEAT
-329 KLSYGAVVEGNRVT
+329 KLAYGAIVEGGNVT

-356 ALYNASHQKSGEV
+356 ALFDEQHKALGERT
-369 AMTFD
+369 MTQD
-374 NASGSWSY
+374 DASGSWSVQ
-382 EGGSELIGQF
+382 GGQELVGKF
-392 YRYDMEVYHPLSRK
+392 YRYDIQVYHPLSRK
-406 VERYEV
+406 LESYQV

-471 ASTDEEKRGK
+471 ESTKPEHRGK
-481 FVGLT
+481 FLGLT
-486 QPDSVPVNHL
+486 DSDSVPVKHL
-496 KALAKSGV
+496 QSLAQSGV

-527 LGDDFS
+527 LQDDFS
-533 KLCQVNPDVKTSK
+533 KLCQVNAEVKDSK
-546 FGGYCGGGQTVGDVL
+546 FGGYCGGGQTIEAVL
-561 ADLQVGDSKDN
+561 ADLQGADSKES

-594 YHYTT
+594 YHYTA

-606 NAEGT
+606 DAEGSQ
-611 KRILEFRE
+611 RILEFRE

-642 ESGLGPKSVL
+642 EAGLGPKSVL

-725 VKKVNPE
+725 VKQVNPE

-759 GGTGIGS
+759 AGTGIGS

-776 GGSPFDGGDSIR
+776 GGSPFDGGDTIR
-788 KTQGFGNGAFVDP
+788 KTQGFGNGALVDA
-801 NEMSKVDLATALHQ
+801 NEMDGVELATALHQ

-838 PKKGAEIDYNGQSA
+838 PKKGSDIDYNGQPA
-852 GYAQDPVEV
+852 GYAQDPFEV

-876 LIYKAPASA
+876 LIYKAPEGA

-928 WYNKVD
+928 WYNRVD
-934 YTLGDNNFDKGLPR
+934 YTLADNNFDKGLPR

-960 QVLGKHAKPGSAEMA
+960 QVLGKHVKPSGADMA
-975 QMVSFYQELA
+975 TMVGFYQELA
-985 ELRNSSRLLRL
+985 ELRQSSRLLRL

-1026 GVSAGADLD
+1026 GVNAGADLD
-1035 PAIDGLVVMI
+1035 PAIEGLVVMI
-1045 NASNQSQ
+1045 NATNQPQ
-1052 SISDFRDGNDQ
+1052 SIGDFRDGKDQ
-1063 PIDLSG
+1063 PIDLST
-1069 LQLSSAH
+1069 LQLSPAH
-1076 HANNSI
+1076 HAGSSI
-1082 ARDAAVS
+1082 ADGALAS
-1089 GGTLTL
+1089 GGQLTL

-1102 FVKPQSGAQGAGL
+1102 FVKPQAGVQGVGL
-1115 PVSKKTD
+1115 PVSKKID
-1122 LSTLPPFGNTDVY
+1122 LSTVPPFGDTDVFVR
-1135 LKGFLNE
+1135 GFLNE
-1142 WGNTNQMT
+1142 WDPVNKMIFG
-1150 FSGNFMYEFTTEVST
+1150 GNFTYEFTTEVAT
-1165 DKLGTTNVKIA
+1165 DQLGTTQVKIA
-1176 DASWGPVN
+1176 GSDWDGPIN
-1184 YGSCNAGDKLVVGT
+1184 YGKCSDTDQLATGQVSVLCANGGDLPFNADKV
-1198 PLTLCKGGETGN
+1198 
-1210 IGVDLAKAGSYKF
+1210 GSYKF

-1237 SFTEPVQSCKM
+1237 SFTELVQSCKV
-1248 LETVAGN
+1248 LDTVAGN

-1262 VKGELSGWGAQPQ
+1262 VKGELSGWAAQPQ

-1289 YQAAFNYTGS
+1289 YQAAFNYMGTS
-1299 TEFKVANEDWS
+1299 EFKVANEDWS
-1310 KEYLLNGGGAVNAET
+1310 KEYLLNGGGAVTAET
-1325 GYSFAFSKGGSANN
+1325 GYSLGFSQAGSANN

-1351 VKVDPAGV
+1351 VKVDPAGT
-1359 KAGTAVIQECSVK
+1359 KAGTAVIQECSAK

>member
-1 MTGCS
+1 
-6 TIETNYSGNYK
+6 
-17 NMDMKKTKVAL
+17 MDMKKTKVAL

-43 SSDASGV
+43 STS
-50 NPVPPT
+50 
-56 PPTPEVTDGPVA
+56 PTPEPSDGPVA
-68 RLPKMDPPKEL
+68 RLPNVQPPAEQ
-79 LVAGENQV
+79 LVAGPDQA

-95 SAAKGAKAPFDSHS
+95 TSAARGVTGPFANYS

-118 QATADSGLNTGWD
+118 NATAESGLNAGWD
-131 DKSKTPATADSFGP
+131 DKANTPAAVDGFGP
-145 AWVVPLKNVEGC
+145 SWVVPLSKVEGC

-172 SDMKVSFSEHPDR
+172 SDMKVVFSDHPDR
-185 TVAIVAGKKD
+185 TVAIVAGKNEI
-195 LFGSRA
+195 FGSRA

-248 DGVFDFPYI
+248 EGVFDFPYI
-257 SLTATTLTAEQQAK
+257 TLTPTSLTAEQQAK

-314 QSAGALDALYAAEAT
+314 QSAGALDALYSEAAT
-329 KLSYGAVVEGNRVT
+329 KLTYGAVVEGGNVT
-343 FRLWAPTAKSVKL
+343 FRLWAPTARSVKL
-356 ALYNASHQKSGEV
+356 ALFDEQHKSLGERT
-369 AMTFD
+369 MTLD
-374 NASGSWSY
+374 EASGSWSVQ
-382 EGGSELIGQF
+382 GGSELVGKF
-392 YRYDMEVYHPLSRK
+392 YRYDIQVYHPVSRK
-406 VERYEV
+406 LESYQV

-424 EFSQVVDLD
+424 EFSQVVDLN

-471 ASTDEEKRGK
+471 DSTPAEHRGK
-481 FVGLT
+481 FLGLT
-486 QPDSVPVNHL
+486 DTDTAPVKHL
-496 KALAKSGV
+496 QALAKSGV

-527 LGDDFS
+527 IGDDFS
-533 KLCQVNPDVKTSK
+533 KLCQVNPEVQNSK
-546 FGGYCGGGQTVGDVL
+546 FAGYCSSGQTIEAVL
-561 ADLQVGDSKDN
+561 GDLQGGDSKEN

-577 LSGYLR
+577 LYGYLR

-606 NAEGT
+606 NAEGSQ
-611 KRILEFRE
+611 RILEFRE

-642 ESGLGPKSVL
+642 EAGLGPKSVL

-759 GGTGIGS
+759 AGTGIGS

-776 GGSPFDGGDSIR
+776 GGSPFDGGDTIR
-788 KTQGFGNGAFVDP
+788 KTQGFGNGALVDA
-801 NEMSKVDLATALHQ
+801 NEMDGVDRATALHQ

-824 GNLKEFVLTDKDGM
+824 GNLKDFILTDKDGM
-838 PKKGAEIDYNGQSA
+838 PKKGADIDYNGQPA
-852 GYAQDPVEV
+852 GYAQDPTEI

-876 LIYKAPASA
+876 LIYKAPQGS

-928 WYNKVD
+928 WYNRVD
-934 YTLGDNNFDKGLPR
+934 YTLADNNFDKGLPR

-960 QVLGKHAKPGSAEMA
+960 QVLGKHVKPSGADMA
-975 QMVSFYQELA
+975 TMVGFYQELA
-985 ELRNSSRLLRL
+985 ELRQSSRLLRL

-1026 GVSAGADLD
+1026 GVNAGADLD

-1045 NASNQSQ
+1045 NATNAPQ
-1052 SISDFRDGNDQ
+1052 SIGDFRDGNDQ
-1063 PIDLSG
+1063 PIDLTS
-1069 LQLSSAH
+1069 LQLSPAH
-1076 HANNSI
+1076 HGGESI
-1082 ARDAAVS
+1082 ARDAAVN

-1102 FVKPQSGAQGAGL
+1102 FVKPQSGAQGSGL
-1115 PVSKKTD
+1115 PVGKKTD
-1122 LSTLPPFGNTDVY
+1122 LSTVPPFGDTAVY
-1135 LKGFLNE
+1135 LKGFLDE

-1150 FSGNFMYEFTTEVST
+1150 FTSNFMYEFTTEVSS

-1176 DASWGPVN
+1176 DASWGPLN

-1198 PLTLCKGGETGN
+1198 PLTLCKGGDTGN
-1210 IGVDLAKAGSYKF
+1210 IGLDLAKAGSYKF

-1237 SFTEPVQSCKM
+1237 SFTEPVQSCKV
-1248 LETVAGN
+1248 LDTVAGN

-1262 VKGELSGWGAQPQ
+1262 VKGELSGWAAQPQ

-1310 KEYLLNGGGAVNAET
+1310 KEYLLNGGGALKAET
-1325 GYSFAFSKGGSANN
+1325 GYPFAFSQAGSANN

-1351 VKVDPAGV
+1351 VKVDPAGT
-1359 KAGTAVIQECSVK
+1359 KAGTAVIQECSAK

>member
-1 MTGCS
+1 
-6 TIETNYSGNYK
+6 
-17 NMDMKKTKVAL
+17 MDMKKTKVAL

-43 SSDASGV
+43 SSS
-50 NPVPPT
+50 PST
-56 PPTPEVTDGPVA
+56 PDPTDGPVA
-68 RLPKMDPPKEL
+68 RLPNVQPPAEQ
-79 LVAGENQV
+79 LVAGPDQA

-95 SAAKGAKAPFDSHS
+95 TSAARGVTGPFANYS

-118 QATADSGLNTGWD
+118 SATAESGLNAGWD
-131 DKSKTPATADSFGP
+131 DKVNTPAAADGFGP
-145 AWVVPLKNVEGC
+145 SWVVPLSKLEGC

-172 SDMKVSFSEHPDR
+172 SDMKVVFSDHPDR
-185 TVAIVAGKKD
+185 TVAIVAGKNEI
-195 LFGSRA
+195 FGSRA

-235 LYYTDSGTIKANA
+235 LYYTESGTIKANA
-248 DGVFDFPYI
+248 EGVFDFPYI
-257 SLTATTLTAEQQAK
+257 TLAPTSLTAEQQAK

-314 QSAGALDALYAAEAT
+314 QSAGALDALYSEAAT
-329 KLSYGAVVEGNRVT
+329 KLTYGAVVEGGNVT

-356 ALYNASHQKSGEV
+356 ALFDGQHKPLGERT
-369 AMTFD
+369 MTLD
-374 NASGSWSY
+374 EASGSWSVQ
-382 EGGSELIGQF
+382 GGSELVGKF
-392 YRYDMEVYHPLSRK
+392 YRYDIQVYHPVSRK
-406 VERYEV
+406 LESYQV

-424 EFSQVVDLD
+424 EFSQVVDLN

-471 ASTDEEKRGK
+471 DSTPAEHRGK
-481 FVGLT
+481 FLGLT
-486 QPDSVPVNHL
+486 DTDTAPVKHL
-496 KALAKSGV
+496 QALAKSGV

-527 LGDDFS
+527 ISDDFG
-533 KLCQVNPDVKTSK
+533 KLCQVNPEVQNSK
-546 FGGYCGGGQTVGDVL
+546 FAGYCSSGQTIEAVL
-561 ADLQVGDSKDN
+561 GDLQGSDSKEN

-577 LSGYLR
+577 LYGYLR

-606 NAEGT
+606 NAEGSQ
-611 KRILEFRE
+611 RILEFRE

-642 ESGLGPKSVL
+642 EAGLGPKSVL

-759 GGTGIGS
+759 AGTGIGS

-776 GGSPFDGGDSIR
+776 GGSPFDGGDTIR
-788 KTQGFGNGAFVDP
+788 KTQGFGNGALVDA
-801 NEMSKVDLATALHQ
+801 NEMDGVDRATALHQ
-815 SDLVRLGMA
+815 ADLVRLGMA
-824 GNLKEFVLTDKDGM
+824 GNLKDFILTDKDGM
-838 PKKGAEIDYNGQSA
+838 PKKGSDIDYNGQPA
-852 GYAQDPVEV
+852 GYAQDPTEI

-876 LIYKAPASA
+876 LIYKAPQGA

-928 WYNKVD
+928 WYNRVD
-934 YTLGDNNFDKGLPR
+934 YTLADNNFDKGLPR

-960 QVLGKHAKPGSAEMA
+960 KVLGKHVKPSGADMA
-975 QMVSFYQELA
+975 TMVGFYQELA
-985 ELRNSSRLLRL
+985 ELRQSSRLLRL

-1011 GPDQVPGLIVMTVDD
+1011 GPDQEAGLIVMTVDD
-1026 GVSAGADLD
+1026 GVNAGADLD

-1045 NASNQSQ
+1045 NATNAPQ

-1063 PIDLSG
+1063 PIDLTS
-1069 LQLSSAH
+1069 LQLSPAH
-1076 HANNSI
+1076 HGGESI
-1082 ARDAAVS
+1082 ARDAAVN

-1102 FVKPQSGAQGAGL
+1102 FVKPQSGAQGTGL
-1115 PVSKKTD
+1115 PVGKKTD
-1122 LSTLPPFGNTDVY
+1122 LSTVPPFGDTAVY

-1150 FSGNFMYEFTTEVST
+1150 FSSNFMYEFTTEVSS

-1176 DASWGPVN
+1176 DASWGPLN

-1198 PLTLCKGGETGN
+1198 PLTLCKGGDTGN
-1210 IGVDLAKAGSYKF
+1210 IGLDLAKAGSYKF

-1237 SFTEPVQSCKM
+1237 SFTEPVQSCKV
-1248 LETVAGN
+1248 LDTVAGN

-1262 VKGELSGWGAQPQ
+1262 VKGELSGWAAQPQ

-1310 KEYLLNGGGAVNAET
+1310 KEYLLNGGGAVTAET
-1325 GYSFAFSKGGSANN
+1325 GYAIGFSQPGSANN

-1351 VKVDPAGV
+1351 VKVDPAGT
-1359 KAGTAVIQECSVK
+1359 KAGTAVIQECSAK

>member
-1 MTGCS
+1 MTGYS
-6 TIETNYSGNYK
+6 DIETNYSGNYK
-17 NMDMKKTKVAL
+17 KMDMKKTKVAL

-43 SSDASGV
+43 SSS
-50 NPVPPT
+50 PS
-56 PPTPEVTDGPVA
+56 TPEPTDGPVA
-68 RLPKMDPPKEL
+68 RLPDVQPPAEQ
-79 LVAGENQV
+79 LVAGPDQA

-95 SAAKGAKAPFDSHS
+95 TSAARGIEGPFANHS

-118 QATADSGLNTGWD
+118 NATAESGLNAGWD
-131 DKSKTPATADSFGP
+131 DKANTPTAVDSFGP
-145 AWVVPLKNVEGC
+145 SWVVPLAKLEGC

-172 SDMKVSFSEHPDR
+172 ADMKVVFSDHPDR
-185 TVAIVAGKKD
+185 TVAIVAGKSEVFD
-195 LFGSRA
+195 SRA
-201 EAFTAAF
+201 DAFTAAF

-235 LYYTDSGTIKANA
+235 LYYTESGTIKANA
-248 DGVFDFPYI
+248 EGVFDFPYL
-257 SLTATTLTAEQQAK
+257 SLTATSLTAEQQAK

-279 AFALPAGKDLKPLLK
+279 AFALPSGKDLKPLLK

-314 QSAGALDALYAAEAT
+314 QSAGALDALYAEEAT
-329 KLSYGAVVEGNRVT
+329 KLAYGAIVEGGNVT

-356 ALYNASHQKSGEV
+356 ALFDEQHKALGERT
-369 AMTFD
+369 MTQD
-374 NASGSWSY
+374 DASGSWSVQ
-382 EGGSELIGQF
+382 GGQELVGKF
-392 YRYDMEVYHPLSRK
+392 YRYDIQVYHPLSRK
-406 VERYEV
+406 LESYQV

-471 ASTDEEKRGK
+471 ESTKPEHRGK
-481 FVGLT
+481 FLGLT
-486 QPDSVPVNHL
+486 DSDSVPVKHL
-496 KALAKSGV
+496 QSLAQSGV

-527 LGDDFS
+527 LQDDFS
-533 KLCQVNPDVKTSK
+533 KLCQVNAEVKDSK
-546 FGGYCGGGQTVGDVL
+546 FGGYCGGGQTIEAVL
-561 ADLQVGDSKDN
+561 ADLQGADSKES

-594 YHYTT
+594 YHYTA

-606 NAEGT
+606 DAEGSQ
-611 KRILEFRE
+611 RILEFRE

-642 ESGLGPKSVL
+642 EAGLGPKSVL

-725 VKKVNPE
+725 VKQVNPE

-759 GGTGIGS
+759 AGTGIGS

-776 GGSPFDGGDSIR
+776 GGSPFDGGDTIR
-788 KTQGFGNGAFVDP
+788 KTQGFGNGALVDA
-801 NEMSKVDLATALHQ
+801 NEMDGVELATALHQ

-838 PKKGAEIDYNGQSA
+838 PKKGSDIDYNGQPA
-852 GYAQDPVEV
+852 GYAQDPFEV

-876 LIYKAPASA
+876 LIYKAPQGA

-928 WYNKVD
+928 WYNRVD
-934 YTLGDNNFDKGLPR
+934 YTLADNNFDKGLPR

-960 QVLGKHAKPGSAEMA
+960 QVLGKHVKPSGADMA
-975 QMVSFYQELA
+975 TMVGFYQELA
-985 ELRNSSRLLRL
+985 ELRQSSRLLRL

-1026 GVSAGADLD
+1026 GVNAGADLD
-1035 PAIDGLVVMI
+1035 PAIEGLVVMI
-1045 NASNQSQ
+1045 NATNQPQ
-1052 SISDFRDGNDQ
+1052 SISDFRDGKDQ
-1063 PIDLSG
+1063 PIDLST
-1069 LQLSSAH
+1069 LQLSPAH
-1076 HANNSI
+1076 HAGSSI
-1082 ARDAAVS
+1082 ADGALAS
-1089 GGTLTL
+1089 GGQLTL

-1102 FVKPQSGAQGAGL
+1102 FVKPQAGAQGVGL
-1115 PVSKKTD
+1115 PVSKKID
-1122 LSTLPPFGNTDVY
+1122 LSTVPPFGDTDVFVR
-1135 LKGFLNE
+1135 GFLNE
-1142 WGNTNQMT
+1142 WDPVNKMIFG
-1150 FSGNFMYEFTTEVST
+1150 GNFTYEFTTEVTT
-1165 DKLGTTNVKIA
+1165 DQLGTTQVKIA
-1176 DASWGPVN
+1176 GSDWDGPIN
-1184 YGSCNAGDKLVVGT
+1184 YGKCSDTDQLATGQVSVLCANGGDLPFNAD
-1198 PLTLCKGGETGN
+1198 
-1210 IGVDLAKAGSYKF
+1210 KAGSYKF

-1237 SFTEPVQSCKM
+1237 SFTEPVQSCKV
-1248 LETVAGN
+1248 LDTVAGN

-1262 VKGELSGWGAQPQ
+1262 VKGELSGWAAQPQ

-1289 YQAAFNYTGS
+1289 YQAAFNYMGTS
-1299 TEFKVANEDWS
+1299 EFKVANEDWS
-1310 KEYLLNGGGAVNAET
+1310 KEYLLNGGGAVTAET
-1325 GYSFAFSKGGSANN
+1325 GYSLGFSQAGSANN

-1351 VKVDPAGV
+1351 VKVDPAGT
-1359 KAGTAVIQECSVK
+1359 KAGTAVIQECSAK

>member
-1 MTGCS
+1 
-6 TIETNYSGNYK
+6 
-17 NMDMKKTKVAL
+17 MDMKKTKVAL

-43 SSDASGV
+43 STS
-50 NPVPPT
+50 
-56 PPTPEVTDGPVA
+56 PTPEPSDGPVA
-68 RLPKMDPPKEL
+68 RLPNVQPPAEQ
-79 LVAGENQV
+79 LVAGPDQA

-95 SAAKGAKAPFDSHS
+95 TSAARGVTGPFANYS

-118 QATADSGLNTGWD
+118 NATAESGLNAGWD
-131 DKSKTPATADSFGP
+131 DKANTPAAVDGFGP
-145 AWVVPLKNVEGC
+145 SWVVPLSKVEGC

-172 SDMKVSFSEHPDR
+172 SDMKVVFSDHPDR
-185 TVAIVAGKKD
+185 TVAIVAGKNEI
-195 LFGSRA
+195 FGSRA

-248 DGVFDFPYI
+248 EGVFDFPYI
-257 SLTATTLTAEQQAK
+257 TLTPTSLTAEQQAK

-314 QSAGALDALYAAEAT
+314 QSAGALDALYSEAST
-329 KLSYGAVVEGNRVT
+329 KLTYGAVVEGGNVT
-343 FRLWAPTAKSVKL
+343 FRLWAPTARSVKL
-356 ALYNASHQKSGEV
+356 ALFDEQHKSLGERT
-369 AMTFD
+369 MTLD
-374 NASGSWSY
+374 EASGSWSVQ
-382 EGGSELIGQF
+382 GGSELVGKF
-392 YRYDMEVYHPLSRK
+392 YRYDIQVYHPVSRK
-406 VERYEV
+406 LESYQV

-471 ASTDEEKRGK
+471 DSTPAEHRGK
-481 FVGLT
+481 FLGLT
-486 QPDSVPVNHL
+486 DTDTAPVKHL
-496 KALAKSGV
+496 QALAKSGV

-527 LGDDFS
+527 IGDDFG
-533 KLCQVNPDVKTSK
+533 KLCQVNPEVQNSK
-546 FGGYCGGGQTVGDVL
+546 FAGYCSSGQTIEAVL
-561 ADLQVGDSKDN
+561 GDLQGGDSKEN

-577 LSGYLR
+577 LYGYLR

-606 NAEGT
+606 NAEGSQ
-611 KRILEFRE
+611 RILEFRE

-642 ESGLGPKSVL
+642 EAGLGPKSVL

-725 VKKVNPE
+725 VKQVNPE

-759 GGTGIGS
+759 AGTGIGS

-776 GGSPFDGGDSIR
+776 GGSPFDGGDTIR
-788 KTQGFGNGAFVDP
+788 KTQGFGNGALVDA
-801 NEMSKVDLATALHQ
+801 NEMDGVDRATALHQ

-824 GNLKEFVLTDKDGM
+824 GNLKDFILTDKDGM
-838 PKKGAEIDYNGQSA
+838 PKKGADIDYNGQPA
-852 GYAQDPVEV
+852 GYAQDPTEI

-876 LIYKAPASA
+876 LIYKAPQGA

-928 WYNKVD
+928 WYNRVD
-934 YTLGDNNFDKGLPR
+934 YTLADNNFDKGLPR

-960 QVLGKHAKPGSAEMA
+960 QVLGKHVKPSGADMA
-975 QMVSFYQELA
+975 TMVGFYQELA
-985 ELRNSSRLLRL
+985 ELRQSSRLLRL

-1026 GVSAGADLD
+1026 GVNAGADLD

-1045 NASNQSQ
+1045 NATNAPQ
-1052 SISDFRDGNDQ
+1052 SIGDFRDGNDQ
-1063 PIDLSG
+1063 PIDLTS
-1069 LQLSSAH
+1069 LQLSPAH
-1076 HANNSI
+1076 HGGESI
-1082 ARDAAVS
+1082 ARDAAVN

-1102 FVKPQSGAQGAGL
+1102 FVKPQSGAQGTGL
-1115 PVSKKTD
+1115 PVGKKTD
-1122 LSTLPPFGNTDVY
+1122 LSTVPPFGDTAVY
-1135 LKGFLNE
+1135 LKGFLDE

-1150 FSGNFMYEFTTEVST
+1150 FTSNFMYEFTTEVSS

-1176 DASWGPVN
+1176 DASWGPLN

-1198 PLTLCKGGETGN
+1198 PLTLCKGGDTGN
-1210 IGVDLAKAGSYKF
+1210 IGLDLAKAGSYKF

-1237 SFTEPVQSCKM
+1237 SFTEPVQSCKV
-1248 LETVAGN
+1248 LDTVAGN

-1262 VKGELSGWGAQPQ
+1262 VKGELSGWAAQPQ

-1310 KEYLLNGGGAVNAET
+1310 KEYLLNGGGALKAET
-1325 GYSFAFSKGGSANN
+1325 GYPFAFSQAGSANN

-1351 VKVDPAGV
+1351 VKVDPAGA
-1359 KAGTAVIQECSVK
+1359 KAGTAVIQECSAK

>member
-1 MTGCS
+1 
-6 TIETNYSGNYK
+6 
-17 NMDMKKTKVAL
+17 MDMKKTKVAL

-43 SSDASGV
+43 SSS
-50 NPVPPT
+50 PS
-56 PPTPEVTDGPVA
+56 TPEPTDGPVA
-68 RLPKMDPPKEL
+68 RLPDVQPPAEQ
-79 LVAGENQV
+79 LVAGPDQA

-95 SAAKGAKAPFDSHS
+95 TSAARGIEGPFANHS

-118 QATADSGLNTGWD
+118 NATAESGLNAGWD
-131 DKSKTPATADSFGP
+131 DKANTPTAVDSFGP
-145 AWVVPLKNVEGC
+145 SWVVPLAKLEGC

-172 SDMKVSFSEHPDR
+172 ADMKVVFSDHPDR
-185 TVAIVAGKKD
+185 TVAIVAGKSEVFD
-195 LFGSRA
+195 SRA
-201 EAFTAAF
+201 DAFTAAF

-235 LYYTDSGTIKANA
+235 LYYTESGTIKANA
-248 DGVFDFPYI
+248 EGVFDFPYL
-257 SLTATTLTAEQQAK
+257 SLTATSLTAEQQAK

-279 AFALPAGKDLKPLLK
+279 AFALPSGKDLKPLLK

-314 QSAGALDALYAAEAT
+314 QSAGALDALYAEEAT
-329 KLSYGAVVEGNRVT
+329 KLAYGAIVEGGNVT

-356 ALYNASHQKSGEV
+356 ALFDEQHKALGERT
-369 AMTFD
+369 MTQD
-374 NASGSWSY
+374 DASGSWSVQ
-382 EGGSELIGQF
+382 GGQELVGKF
-392 YRYDMEVYHPLSRK
+392 YRYDIQVYHPLSRK
-406 VERYEV
+406 LESYQV

-471 ASTDEEKRGK
+471 ESTKPEHRGK
-481 FVGLT
+481 FLGLT
-486 QPDSVPVNHL
+486 DSDSVPVKHL
-496 KALAKSGV
+496 QSLAQSGV

-527 LGDDFS
+527 LRDDFS
-533 KLCQVNPDVKTSK
+533 KLCQVNAEVKDSK
-546 FGGYCGGGQTVGDVL
+546 FGGYCSGGQTIEAVL
-561 ADLQVGDSKDN
+561 ADLQGADSKES

-594 YHYTT
+594 YHYTA

-606 NAEGT
+606 DAEGSQ
-611 KRILEFRE
+611 RILEFRE

-642 ESGLGPKSVL
+642 EAGLGPKSVL

-725 VKKVNPE
+725 VKQVNPE

-759 GGTGIGS
+759 AGTGIGS

-776 GGSPFDGGDSIR
+776 GGSPFDGGDTIR
-788 KTQGFGNGAFVDP
+788 KTQGFGNGALVDA
-801 NEMSKVDLATALHQ
+801 NEMDGVELATALHQ

-838 PKKGAEIDYNGQSA
+838 PKKGSDIDYNGQPA
-852 GYAQDPVEV
+852 GYAQDPFEV

-876 LIYKAPASA
+876 LIYKAPEGA

-928 WYNKVD
+928 WYNRVD
-934 YTLGDNNFDKGLPR
+934 YTLADNNFDKGLPR

-960 QVLGKHAKPGSAEMA
+960 QVLGKHVKPSGADMA
-975 QMVSFYQELA
+975 TMVGFYQELA
-985 ELRNSSRLLRL
+985 ELRQSSRLLRL

-1026 GVSAGADLD
+1026 GVNAGADLD
-1035 PAIDGLVVMI
+1035 PAIEGLVVMI
-1045 NASNQSQ
+1045 NATNQPQ
-1052 SISDFRDGNDQ
+1052 SISDFRDGKDQ
-1063 PIDLSG
+1063 PIDLST
-1069 LQLSSAH
+1069 LQLSPAH
-1076 HANNSI
+1076 HAGSSI
-1082 ARDAAVS
+1082 ADGALAS
-1089 GGTLTL
+1089 GGQLTL

-1102 FVKPQSGAQGAGL
+1102 FVKPQAGAQGVGL
-1115 PVSKKTD
+1115 PVSKKID
-1122 LSTLPPFGNTDVY
+1122 LSTVPPFGDTDVFVR
-1135 LKGFLNE
+1135 GFLNE
-1142 WGNTNQMT
+1142 WDPVNKMIFG
-1150 FSGNFMYEFTTEVST
+1150 GNFTYEFTTEVTT
-1165 DKLGTTNVKIA
+1165 DLLGTTQVKIA
-1176 DASWGPVN
+1176 GSDWGGPIN
-1184 YGSCNAGDKLVVGT
+1184 YGKCSDTDQLATGQVSVLCANGGDLPFNAD
-1198 PLTLCKGGETGN
+1198 
-1210 IGVDLAKAGSYKF
+1210 KAGSYKF

-1237 SFTEPVQSCKM
+1237 SFTEPVQSCKV
-1248 LETVAGN
+1248 LDTVAGN

-1262 VKGELSGWGAQPQ
+1262 VKGELSGWAAQPQ

-1289 YQAAFNYTGS
+1289 YQAAFNYMGTS
-1299 TEFKVANEDWS
+1299 EFKVANEDWS
-1310 KEYLLNGGGAVNAET
+1310 KEYLLNGGGAVTAET
-1325 GYSFAFSKGGSANN
+1325 GYSLGFSQAGSANN

-1351 VKVDPAGV
+1351 VKVDPAGT
-1359 KAGTAVIQECSVK
+1359 KAGTAVIQECSAK

>member
-1 MTGCS
+1 MTGYS
-6 TIETNYSGNYK
+6 DIETNYSGNYK
-17 NMDMKKTKVAL
+17 KMDMKKTKVAL

-43 SSDASGV
+43 SSS
-50 NPVPPT
+50 PS
-56 PPTPEVTDGPVA
+56 TPEPTDGPVA
-68 RLPKMDPPKEL
+68 RLPNVQPPAEQ
-79 LVAGENQV
+79 LVAGPDQA

-95 SAAKGAKAPFDSHS
+95 TSAARGVTGPFANYS

-118 QATADSGLNTGWD
+118 SATAESGLNAGWD
-131 DKSKTPATADSFGP
+131 DKVNTPAAADGFGP
-145 AWVVPLKNVEGC
+145 SWVVPLSKLEGC

-172 SDMKVSFSEHPDR
+172 SDMKVVFSDHPDR
-185 TVAIVAGKKD
+185 TVAIVAGKNEI
-195 LFGSRA
+195 FGSRA

-235 LYYTDSGTIKANA
+235 LYYTESGTIKANA
-248 DGVFDFPYI
+248 EGVFDFPYI
-257 SLTATTLTAEQQAK
+257 TLTPTSLTAEQQAK

-314 QSAGALDALYAAEAT
+314 QSAGALDALYSEAAT
-329 KLSYGAVVEGNRVT
+329 KLTYGAVVEGGNVT

-356 ALYNASHQKSGEV
+356 ALFDGQHKPLGERT
-369 AMTFD
+369 MTLD
-374 NASGSWSY
+374 EASGSWSVQ
-382 EGGSELIGQF
+382 GGSELVGKF
-392 YRYDMEVYHPLSRK
+392 YRYDIQVYHPVSRK
-406 VERYEV
+406 LESYQV

-424 EFSQVVDLD
+424 EFSQVVDLN

-471 ASTDEEKRGK
+471 DSTPAEHRGK
-481 FVGLT
+481 FLGLT
-486 QPDSVPVNHL
+486 DTDTAPVKHL
-496 KALAKSGV
+496 QALAKSGV

-527 LGDDFS
+527 ISDDFG
-533 KLCQVNPDVKTSK
+533 KLCQVNPEVQNSK
-546 FGGYCGGGQTVGDVL
+546 FAGYCSSGQTIEAVL
-561 ADLQVGDSKDN
+561 GDLQGGDSKEN

-577 LSGYLR
+577 LYGYLR

-606 NAEGT
+606 NAEGSQ
-611 KRILEFRE
+611 RILEFRE

-642 ESGLGPKSVL
+642 EAGLGPKSVL

-759 GGTGIGS
+759 AGTGIGS

-776 GGSPFDGGDSIR
+776 GGSPFDGGDTIR
-788 KTQGFGNGAFVDP
+788 KTQGFGNGALVDA
-801 NEMSKVDLATALHQ
+801 NEMDGVDRATALHQ
-815 SDLVRLGMA
+815 ADLVRLGMA
-824 GNLKEFVLTDKDGM
+824 GNLKDFILTDKDGM
-838 PKKGAEIDYNGQSA
+838 PKKGSDIDYNGQPA
-852 GYAQDPVEV
+852 GYAQDPTEI

-876 LIYKAPASA
+876 LIYKAPQGA

-928 WYNKVD
+928 WYNRVD
-934 YTLGDNNFDKGLPR
+934 YTLADNNFDKGLPR

-960 QVLGKHAKPGSAEMA
+960 KVLGKHVKPSGADMA
-975 QMVSFYQELA
+975 TMVGFYQELA
-985 ELRNSSRLLRL
+985 ELRQSSRLLRL

-1011 GPDQVPGLIVMTVDD
+1011 GPDQEPGLIVMTVDD
-1026 GVSAGADLD
+1026 GINAGADLD

-1045 NASNQSQ
+1045 NATNAPQ

-1063 PIDLSG
+1063 PIDLTS
-1069 LQLSSAH
+1069 LQLSPAH
-1076 HANNSI
+1076 HGGESI
-1082 ARDAAVS
+1082 ARDAAVN

-1102 FVKPQSGAQGAGL
+1102 FVKPQSGAQGTGL
-1115 PVSKKTD
+1115 PVGKKTD
-1122 LSTLPPFGNTDVY
+1122 LSTVPPFGDTAVY

-1150 FSGNFMYEFTTEVST
+1150 FTSNFMYEFTTEVSS

-1176 DASWGPVN
+1176 DASWGPLN

-1198 PLTLCKGGETGN
+1198 PLTLCKGGDTGN
-1210 IGVDLAKAGSYKF
+1210 IGLDLAKAGSYKF

-1237 SFTEPVQSCKM
+1237 SFTEPVQSCKV
-1248 LETVAGN
+1248 LDTVAGN

-1262 VKGELSGWGAQPQ
+1262 VKGELSGWAAQPQ

-1310 KEYLLNGGGAVNAET
+1310 KEYLLNGGGAVTAET
-1325 GYSFAFSKGGSANN
+1325 GYAIGFSQPGSANN

-1351 VKVDPAGV
+1351 VKVDPAGT
-1359 KAGTAVIQECSVK
+1359 KAGTAVIQECSAK

>member
-1 MTGCS
+1 MTGYS
-6 TIETNYSGNYK
+6 DIETNYSGNYK
-17 NMDMKKTKVAL
+17 KMDMKKTKVAL

-43 SSDASGV
+43 SSS
-50 NPVPPT
+50 PS
-56 PPTPEVTDGPVA
+56 TPEPTDGPVA
-68 RLPKMDPPKEL
+68 RLPNVQPPAEQ
-79 LVAGENQV
+79 LVAGPDQA

-95 SAAKGAKAPFDSHS
+95 TSAARGVTGPFANYS

-118 QATADSGLNTGWD
+118 SATAESGLNAGWD
-131 DKSKTPATADSFGP
+131 DKVNTPAAADGFGP
-145 AWVVPLKNVEGC
+145 SWVVPLSKLEGC

-172 SDMKVSFSEHPDR
+172 SDMKVVFSDHPDR
-185 TVAIVAGKKD
+185 TVAIVAGKNEI
-195 LFGSRA
+195 FGSRA

-235 LYYTDSGTIKANA
+235 LYYTESGTIKANA
-248 DGVFDFPYI
+248 EGVFDFPYI
-257 SLTATTLTAEQQAK
+257 TLTPTSLTAEQQAK

-279 AFALPAGKDLKPLLK
+279 AFTLPAGKDLKPLLK

-314 QSAGALDALYAAEAT
+314 QSAGALDALYSEAAT
-329 KLSYGAVVEGNRVT
+329 KLTYGAVVEGGNVT
-343 FRLWAPTAKSVKL
+343 FRLWAPTARSVKL
-356 ALYNASHQKSGEV
+356 ALFDGQHKPLGERT
-369 AMTFD
+369 MTLD
-374 NASGSWSY
+374 EASGSWSVQ
-382 EGGSELIGQF
+382 GGSELVGKF
-392 YRYDMEVYHPLSRK
+392 YRYDIQVYHPVSRK
-406 VERYEV
+406 LEFYQV

-424 EFSQVVDLD
+424 EFSQVVDLN

-471 ASTDEEKRGK
+471 DSTPAEHRGK
-481 FVGLT
+481 FLGLT
-486 QPDSVPVNHL
+486 DTDTALVKHL
-496 KALAKSGV
+496 QALAKSGV

-527 LGDDFS
+527 ISDDFG
-533 KLCQVNPDVKTSK
+533 KLCQVNPEVQNSK
-546 FGGYCGGGQTVGDVL
+546 FAGYCSSGQTIEAVL
-561 ADLQVGDSKDN
+561 GDLQGSDSKEN

-577 LSGYLR
+577 LYGYLR

-606 NAEGT
+606 NAEGSQ
-611 KRILEFRE
+611 RILEFRE

-642 ESGLGPKSVL
+642 EAGLGPKSVL

-725 VKKVNPE
+725 VKQVNPE

-759 GGTGIGS
+759 AGTGIGS

-776 GGSPFDGGDSIR
+776 GGSPFDGGDTIR
-788 KTQGFGNGAFVDP
+788 KTQGFGNGALVDA
-801 NEMSKVDLATALHQ
+801 NEMDGVDRATALHQ
-815 SDLVRLGMA
+815 ADLVRLGMA
-824 GNLKEFVLTDKDGM
+824 GNLKDFILTDKDGM
-838 PKKGAEIDYNGQSA
+838 PKKGSDIDYNGQPA
-852 GYAQDPVEV
+852 GYAQDPTEI

-876 LIYKAPASA
+876 LIYKAPQGA

-928 WYNKVD
+928 WYNRVD
-934 YTLGDNNFDKGLPR
+934 YTLADNNFNKGLPR

-960 QVLGKHAKPGSAEMA
+960 KVLDKHVKPSGADMA
-975 QMVSFYQELA
+975 TMVGFYQELA
-985 ELRNSSRLLRL
+985 ELRQSSRLLRL

-1011 GPDQVPGLIVMTVDD
+1011 GPDQEPGLIVMTVDD
-1026 GVSAGADLD
+1026 GINAGADLD

-1045 NASNQSQ
+1045 NATNAPQ

-1063 PIDLSG
+1063 PIDLTS
-1069 LQLSSAH
+1069 LQLSPAH
-1076 HANNSI
+1076 HGGESI
-1082 ARDAAVS
+1082 ARDAAVN

-1102 FVKPQSGAQGAGL
+1102 FVKPQSGAQGSGL
-1115 PVSKKTD
+1115 PVGKKTD
-1122 LSTLPPFGNTDVY
+1122 LSTVPPFGDTAVY

-1142 WGNTNQMT
+1142 WGNTNQMA
-1150 FSGNFMYEFTTEVST
+1150 FSSNFMYEFTTEVSS

-1176 DASWGPVN
+1176 DASWGPLN

-1198 PLTLCKGGETGN
+1198 PLTLCKGGDTGN
-1210 IGVDLAKAGSYKF
+1210 IGLDLAKAGSYKF

-1237 SFTEPVQSCKM
+1237 SFTEPVQSCKV
-1248 LETVAGN
+1248 LDTVAGN

-1262 VKGELSGWGAQPQ
+1262 VKGELSGWAAQPQ

-1310 KEYLLNGGGAVNAET
+1310 KEYLLNGGGAVTAET
-1325 GYSFAFSKGGSANN
+1325 GYAIGFSQPGSANN

-1351 VKVDPAGV
+1351 VKVDPAGT
-1359 KAGTAVIQECSVK
+1359 KAGTAVIQECSAK

>member
-1 MTGCS
+1 
-6 TIETNYSGNYK
+6 
-17 NMDMKKTKVAL
+17 MDMKKTKVAL

-43 SSDASGV
+43 SSS
-50 NPVPPT
+50 
-56 PPTPEVTDGPVA
+56 PTPEPSDGPVA
-68 RLPKMDPPKEL
+68 RLPNVQPPAEQ
-79 LVAGENQV
+79 LVAGPDQA

-95 SAAKGAKAPFDSHS
+95 TSAARGVTGPFANYS

-118 QATADSGLNTGWD
+118 NATAESGLNAGWD
-131 DKSKTPATADSFGP
+131 DKANTPAAVDGFGP
-145 AWVVPLKNVEGC
+145 SWVVPLSKVEGC

-172 SDMKVSFSEHPDR
+172 SDMKVVFSDHPDR
-185 TVAIVAGKKD
+185 TVAIVAGKNEI
-195 LFGSRA
+195 FGSRA

-248 DGVFDFPYI
+248 EGVFDFPYI
-257 SLTATTLTAEQQAK
+257 TLTPTSLTAEQQAK

-302 DADGILQGATLV
+302 DAEGILQGATLV
-314 QSAGALDALYAAEAT
+314 QSAGALDALYSEAAT
-329 KLSYGAVVEGNRVT
+329 KLTYGAVVEGGNVT
-343 FRLWAPTAKSVKL
+343 FRLWAPTARSVKL
-356 ALYNASHQKSGEV
+356 ALFDEQHKSLGERT
-369 AMTFD
+369 MTLD
-374 NASGSWSY
+374 EASGSWSVQ
-382 EGGSELIGQF
+382 GGSELVGKF
-392 YRYDMEVYHPLSRK
+392 YRYDIQVYHPVSRK
-406 VERYEV
+406 LESYQV

-424 EFSQVVDLD
+424 EFSQVVDLN

-471 ASTDEEKRGK
+471 DSTPAEHRGK
-481 FVGLT
+481 FLGLT
-486 QPDSVPVNHL
+486 DTDTAPVKHL
-496 KALAKSGV
+496 QALAKSGV

-527 LGDDFS
+527 IGDDFG
-533 KLCQVNPDVKTSK
+533 KLCQVNPEVQNSK
-546 FGGYCGGGQTVGDVL
+546 FAGYCSSGQTIEAVL
-561 ADLQVGDSKDN
+561 GDLQGGDSKEN

-577 LSGYLR
+577 LYGYLR

-606 NAEGT
+606 NAEGSQ
-611 KRILEFRE
+611 RILEFRE

-642 ESGLGPKSVL
+642 EAGLGPKSVL

-725 VKKVNPE
+725 VKQVNPE

-759 GGTGIGS
+759 AGTGIGS

-776 GGSPFDGGDSIR
+776 GGSPFDGGDTIR
-788 KTQGFGNGAFVDP
+788 KTQGFGNGALVDA
-801 NEMSKVDLATALHQ
+801 NEMDGVDRATALHQ

-824 GNLKEFVLTDKDGM
+824 GNLKEFILTDKDGM
-838 PKKGAEIDYNGQSA
+838 PKKGSDIDYNGQPA
-852 GYAQDPVEV
+852 GYAQDPTEI

-876 LIYKAPASA
+876 LIYKAPQGA

-928 WYNKVD
+928 WYNRVD
-934 YTLGDNNFDKGLPR
+934 YTLADNNFNKGLPR

-960 QVLGKHAKPGSAEMA
+960 QVLGKHVKPSGADMA
-975 QMVSFYQELA
+975 TMVGFYQELA
-985 ELRNSSRLLRL
+985 ELRQSSRLLRL

-1026 GVSAGADLD
+1026 GINAGADLD

-1045 NASNQSQ
+1045 NATNAPQ
-1052 SISDFRDGNDQ
+1052 SISNFRDGNDQ
-1063 PIDLSG
+1063 PIDLAS
-1069 LQLSSAH
+1069 LQLSPAH
-1076 HANNSI
+1076 HGGESI
-1082 ARDAAVS
+1082 ARDAAVN

-1102 FVKPQSGAQGAGL
+1102 FVKPQSGTQGSGL
-1115 PVSKKTD
+1115 PVGKKTD
-1122 LSTLPPFGNTDVY
+1122 LSTVPPFGDTAVY
-1135 LKGFLNE
+1135 LKGFLDE

-1150 FSGNFMYEFTTEVST
+1150 FTSNFMYEFTTEVSS

-1176 DASWGPVN
+1176 DASWGPLN

-1198 PLTLCKGGETGN
+1198 PLTLCKGGDTGN
-1210 IGVDLAKAGSYKF
+1210 IGLDLAKAGSYKF

-1237 SFTEPVQSCKM
+1237 SFTEPVQSCKV
-1248 LETVAGN
+1248 LDTVAGN

-1262 VKGELSGWGAQPQ
+1262 VKGELSGWNAQPQ

-1310 KEYLLNGGGAVNAET
+1310 KEYLLNGGGALKAET
-1325 GYSFAFSKGGSANN
+1325 GYPFAFSQAGSANN

-1351 VKVDPAGV
+1351 VKVDPAGA
-1359 KAGTAVIQECSVK
+1359 KAGTAVIQECSAK

>member
-1 MTGCS
+1 
-6 TIETNYSGNYK
+6 
-17 NMDMKKTKVAL
+17 MDMKKTKVAL

-43 SSDASGV
+43 SSS
-50 NPVPPT
+50 PST
-56 PPTPEVTDGPVA
+56 PDPTDGPVA
-68 RLPKMDPPKEL
+68 RLPNVQPPAEQ
-79 LVAGENQV
+79 LVAGPDQA

-95 SAAKGAKAPFDSHS
+95 TSAARGVTGPFANYS

-118 QATADSGLNTGWD
+118 SATAESGLNASWD
-131 DKSKTPATADSFGP
+131 DKVNTPAAADGFGP
-145 AWVVPLKNVEGC
+145 SWVVPLSKLEGC

-172 SDMKVSFSEHPDR
+172 SDMKVVFSDHPDR
-185 TVAIVAGKKD
+185 TVAIVAGKNEI
-195 LFGSRA
+195 FGSRA

-225 QGGKDKPHVR
+225 KGGKDKPHVR
-235 LYYTDSGTIKANA
+235 LYYTESGTIKANA
-248 DGVFDFPYI
+248 EGVFDFPYI
-257 SLTATTLTAEQQAK
+257 TLTPTSLTAEQQAK

-314 QSAGALDALYAAEAT
+314 QSAGALDALYSEAAT
-329 KLSYGAVVEGNRVT
+329 KLTYGAVVEGGNVT
-343 FRLWAPTAKSVKL
+343 FRLWAPTARSVKL
-356 ALYNASHQKSGEV
+356 ALFDEQHKPLGERT
-369 AMTFD
+369 MTLD
-374 NASGSWSY
+374 EASGSWSVQ
-382 EGGSELIGQF
+382 GGSELVGKF
-392 YRYDMEVYHPLSRK
+392 YRYDIQVYHPVSRK
-406 VERYEV
+406 LESYQV

-424 EFSQVVDLD
+424 EFSQVVDLN

-471 ASTDEEKRGK
+471 DSTPAEHRGK
-481 FVGLT
+481 FLGLT
-486 QPDSVPVNHL
+486 DTDTAPVKHL
-496 KALAKSGV
+496 QALAKSGV

-527 LGDDFS
+527 ISDDFG
-533 KLCQVNPDVKTSK
+533 KLCQVNPEVQNSK
-546 FGGYCGGGQTVGDVL
+546 FAGYCSSGQTIEAVL
-561 ADLQVGDSKDN
+561 GDLQGGDSKEN

-577 LSGYLR
+577 LYGYLR

-606 NAEGT
+606 NAEGSQ
-611 KRILEFRE
+611 RILEFRE

-642 ESGLGPKSVL
+642 EAGLGPKSVL

-759 GGTGIGS
+759 AGTGIGS

-776 GGSPFDGGDSIR
+776 GGSPFDGGDTIR
-788 KTQGFGNGAFVDP
+788 KTQGFGNGALVDA
-801 NEMSKVDLATALHQ
+801 NEMDGVDRATALHQ
-815 SDLVRLGMA
+815 ADLVRLGMA
-824 GNLKEFVLTDKDGM
+824 GNLKDFILTDKDGM
-838 PKKGAEIDYNGQSA
+838 PKKGSDIDYNGQPA
-852 GYAQDPVEV
+852 GYAQDPTEI

-876 LIYKAPASA
+876 LIYKAPQGA

-928 WYNKVD
+928 WYNRVD
-934 YTLGDNNFDKGLPR
+934 YTLADNNFDKGLPR

-960 QVLGKHAKPGSAEMA
+960 KVLGKHVKPSGADMA
-975 QMVSFYQELA
+975 TMVGFYQELA
-985 ELRNSSRLLRL
+985 ELRQSSRLLRL

-1011 GPDQVPGLIVMTVDD
+1011 GPDQEPGLIVMTVDD
-1026 GVSAGADLD
+1026 GINAGADLD

-1045 NASNQSQ
+1045 NATNAPQ

-1063 PIDLSG
+1063 PIDLTS
-1069 LQLSSAH
+1069 LQLSPAH
-1076 HANNSI
+1076 HGGESI
-1082 ARDAAVS
+1082 ARDAAVN

-1102 FVKPQSGAQGAGL
+1102 FVKPQSGAQGTGL
-1115 PVSKKTD
+1115 PVGKKTD
-1122 LSTLPPFGNTDVY
+1122 LSTVPPFGDTAVY

-1150 FSGNFMYEFTTEVST
+1150 FSSNFMYEFTTEVSS

-1176 DASWGPVN
+1176 DASWGPLN

-1198 PLTLCKGGETGN
+1198 PLTLCKGGDTGN
-1210 IGVDLAKAGSYKF
+1210 IGLDLAKAGSYKF

-1237 SFTEPVQSCKM
+1237 SFTEPVQSCKV
-1248 LETVAGN
+1248 LDTVAGN

-1289 YQAAFNYTGS
+1289 YQAAFNYAGS

-1310 KEYLLNGGGAVNAET
+1310 KEYLLNGGGAVTAET
-1325 GYSFAFSKGGSANN
+1325 GYAIGFSQPGSANN

-1351 VKVDPAGV
+1351 VKVDPAGT

>member
-1 MTGCS
+1 MTGYS
-6 TIETNYSGNYK
+6 DIETNYSGNYK
-17 NMDMKKTKVAL
+17 KMDMKKTKVAL

-43 SSDASGV
+43 SSS
-50 NPVPPT
+50 PST
-56 PPTPEVTDGPVA
+56 PDPTDGPVA
-68 RLPKMDPPKEL
+68 RLPNVQPPAEQ
-79 LVAGENQV
+79 LVAGPDQA

-95 SAAKGAKAPFDSHS
+95 TSAARGVTGPFANYS

-118 QATADSGLNTGWD
+118 SATAESGLNAGWD
-131 DKSKTPATADSFGP
+131 DKVNTPAAADGFGP
-145 AWVVPLKNVEGC
+145 SWVVPLSKLEGC

-172 SDMKVSFSEHPDR
+172 SDMKVVFSDHPDR
-185 TVAIVAGKKD
+185 TVAIVAGKNEI
-195 LFGSRA
+195 FGSRA

-235 LYYTDSGTIKANA
+235 LYYTESGTIKANA
-248 DGVFDFPYI
+248 EGVFDFPYI
-257 SLTATTLTAEQQAK
+257 TLAPTSLTAEQQAK

-314 QSAGALDALYAAEAT
+314 QSAGALDALYSEAAT
-329 KLSYGAVVEGNRVT
+329 KLTYGAVVEGGNVT

-356 ALYNASHQKSGEV
+356 ALFDGQHKPLGERT
-369 AMTFD
+369 MTLD
-374 NASGSWSY
+374 EASGSWSVQ
-382 EGGSELIGQF
+382 GGSELVGKF
-392 YRYDMEVYHPLSRK
+392 YRYDIQVYHPVSRK
-406 VERYEV
+406 LESYQV

-424 EFSQVVDLD
+424 EFSQVVDLN

-471 ASTDEEKRGK
+471 DSTPAEHRGK
-481 FVGLT
+481 FLGLT
-486 QPDSVPVNHL
+486 DTDTAPVKHL
-496 KALAKSGV
+496 QALAKSGV

-527 LGDDFS
+527 ISDDFG
-533 KLCQVNPDVKTSK
+533 KLCQVNPEVQNSK
-546 FGGYCGGGQTVGDVL
+546 FAGYCSSGQTIEAVL
-561 ADLQVGDSKDN
+561 GDLQGSDSKEN

-577 LSGYLR
+577 LYGYLR

-606 NAEGT
+606 NAEGSQ
-611 KRILEFRE
+611 RILEFRE

-642 ESGLGPKSVL
+642 EAGLGPKSVL

-759 GGTGIGS
+759 AGTGIGS

-776 GGSPFDGGDSIR
+776 GGSPFDGGDTIR
-788 KTQGFGNGAFVDP
+788 KTQGFGNGALVDA
-801 NEMSKVDLATALHQ
+801 NEMDGVDRATALHQ
-815 SDLVRLGMA
+815 ADLVRLGMA
-824 GNLKEFVLTDKDGM
+824 GNLKDFILTDKDGM
-838 PKKGAEIDYNGQSA
+838 PKKGSDIDYNGQPA
-852 GYAQDPVEV
+852 GYAQDPTEI

-876 LIYKAPASA
+876 LIYKAPQGA

-928 WYNKVD
+928 WYNRVD
-934 YTLGDNNFDKGLPR
+934 YTLADNNFDKGLPR

-960 QVLGKHAKPGSAEMA
+960 KVLGKHVKPSGADMA
-975 QMVSFYQELA
+975 TMVGFYQELA
-985 ELRNSSRLLRL
+985 ELRQSSRLLRL

-1011 GPDQVPGLIVMTVDD
+1011 GPDQEPGLIVMTVDD
-1026 GVSAGADLD
+1026 GINAGADLD

-1045 NASNQSQ
+1045 NATNAPQ

-1063 PIDLSG
+1063 PIDLTS
-1069 LQLSSAH
+1069 LRLSPAH
-1076 HANNSI
+1076 HGGESI
-1082 ARDAAVS
+1082 ARDAAVN

-1102 FVKPQSGAQGAGL
+1102 FVKPQSGAQGTGL
-1115 PVSKKTD
+1115 PVGKKTD
-1122 LSTLPPFGNTDVY
+1122 LSTVPPFGDTAVY

-1150 FSGNFMYEFTTEVST
+1150 FSSNFMYEFTTEVSS

-1176 DASWGPVN
+1176 DASWGPLN

-1198 PLTLCKGGETGN
+1198 PLTLCKGGDTGN
-1210 IGVDLAKAGSYKF
+1210 IGLDLAKAGSYKF

-1237 SFTEPVQSCKM
+1237 SFTEPVQSCKV
-1248 LETVAGN
+1248 LDTVAGN

-1262 VKGELSGWGAQPQ
+1262 VKGELSGWAAQPQ

-1310 KEYLLNGGGAVNAET
+1310 KEYLLNGGGAVTAET
-1325 GYSFAFSKGGSANN
+1325 GYAIGFSQPGSANN

-1351 VKVDPAGV
+1351 VKVDPAGT
-1359 KAGTAVIQECSVK
+1359 KAGTAVIQECSAK

>member
-1 MTGCS
+1 MTGYS
-6 TIETNYSGNYK
+6 NIETNYSGNYK
-17 NMDMKKTKVAL
+17 KMDMKKTKVAL

-43 SSDASGV
+43 STS
-50 NPVPPT
+50 
-56 PPTPEVTDGPVA
+56 PTPEPSDGPVA
-68 RLPKMDPPKEL
+68 RLPNVQPPAEQ
-79 LVAGENQV
+79 LVAGPDQA

-95 SAAKGAKAPFDSHS
+95 TSAARGVTGPFANYS

-118 QATADSGLNTGWD
+118 NATAESGLNAGWD
-131 DKSKTPATADSFGP
+131 DKANTPAAVDGFGP
-145 AWVVPLKNVEGC
+145 SWVVPLSKVEGC

-172 SDMKVSFSEHPDR
+172 SDMKVVFSDHPDR
-185 TVAIVAGKKD
+185 TVAIVAGKNEI
-195 LFGSRA
+195 FGSRA

-248 DGVFDFPYI
+248 EGVFDFPYI
-257 SLTATTLTAEQQAK
+257 TLTPTSLTAEQQAK

-314 QSAGALDALYAAEAT
+314 QSAGALDALYSEAAT
-329 KLSYGAVVEGNRVT
+329 KLTYGAVVEGGNVT
-343 FRLWAPTAKSVKL
+343 FRLWAPTARSVKL
-356 ALYNASHQKSGEV
+356 ALFDELHKSLGERT
-369 AMTFD
+369 MTLD
-374 NASGSWSY
+374 EASGSWSVQ
-382 EGGSELIGQF
+382 GGSELVGKF
-392 YRYDMEVYHPLSRK
+392 YRYDIQVYHPVSRK
-406 VERYEV
+406 LESYQV

-471 ASTDEEKRGK
+471 DSTPAEHRGK
-481 FVGLT
+481 FLGLT
-486 QPDSVPVNHL
+486 DTDTAPVKHL
-496 KALAKSGV
+496 QALAKSGV

-527 LGDDFS
+527 IGDDFG
-533 KLCQVNPDVKTSK
+533 KLCQVNPEVQNSK
-546 FGGYCGGGQTVGDVL
+546 FAGYCSSGQTIEAVL
-561 ADLQVGDSKDN
+561 GDLQGGDSKEN

-577 LSGYLR
+577 LYGYLR

-606 NAEGT
+606 NAEGSQ
-611 KRILEFRE
+611 RILEFRE

-642 ESGLGPKSVL
+642 EAGLGPKSVL

-725 VKKVNPE
+725 VKQVNPE

-759 GGTGIGS
+759 AGTGIGS

-776 GGSPFDGGDSIR
+776 GGSPFDGGDTIR
-788 KTQGFGNGAFVDP
+788 KTQGFGNGALVDA
-801 NEMSKVDLATALHQ
+801 NEMDGVDRATALHQ

-824 GNLKEFVLTDKDGM
+824 GNLKDFILTDKDGM
-838 PKKGAEIDYNGQSA
+838 PKKGSDIDYNGQPA
-852 GYAQDPVEV
+852 GYAQDPTEV

-876 LIYKAPASA
+876 LIYKAPEGA

-928 WYNKVD
+928 WYNRVD
-934 YTLGDNNFDKGLPR
+934 YTLADNNFNKGLPR

-960 QVLGKHAKPGSAEMA
+960 QVLGKHVKPSGADMA
-975 QMVSFYQELA
+975 TMVGFYQELA
-985 ELRNSSRLLRL
+985 ELRQSSRLLRL

-1026 GVSAGADLD
+1026 GVNAGADLD

-1045 NASNQSQ
+1045 NATNAPQ

-1063 PIDLSG
+1063 PIDLTS
-1069 LQLSSAH
+1069 LQLSPAH
-1076 HANNSI
+1076 HGGESI
-1082 ARDAAVS
+1082 ARDAAVN

-1102 FVKPQSGAQGAGL
+1102 FVKPQSGAQGSGL
-1115 PVSKKTD
+1115 PVGKKTD
-1122 LSTLPPFGNTDVY
+1122 LSTVPPFGDTAVY
-1135 LKGFLNE
+1135 LKGFLDE

-1150 FSGNFMYEFTTEVST
+1150 FTSNFMYEFTTEVSS

-1176 DASWGPVN
+1176 DASWGPLN

-1198 PLTLCKGGETGN
+1198 PLTLCKGGDTGN
-1210 IGVDLAKAGSYKF
+1210 IGLDLAKAGSYKF

-1237 SFTEPVQSCKM
+1237 SFTEPVQSCKV
-1248 LETVAGN
+1248 LDTVAGN

-1262 VKGELSGWGAQPQ
+1262 VKGELSGWAAQPQ

-1310 KEYLLNGGGAVNAET
+1310 KEYLLNGGGALKAET
-1325 GYSFAFSKGGSANN
+1325 GYPFAFSQAGSANN

-1351 VKVDPAGV
+1351 VKVDPAGA
-1359 KAGTAVIQECSVK
+1359 KAGTAVIQECSAK